1 MFRCIPLFKCNRQV
15 ECVDKRHC
23 SLPTVPEDILRYSRS
38 LEAFLD
44 ANHIRDLPKNFFR
57 LHRLRRLGLSDNEI
71 HKLPPDIQ
79 NFENLVEL
87 DVSRNDIPDIP
98 EDIKKLRALQIAD
111 FSSNPIPRL
120 PAGFSQLRALTVL
133 GLNDMS
139 LTSLPSDFG
148 SLISLQSLELRE
160 NLLKS
165 LPESLK
171 NLIKLERLDLG
182 DNEIEELPGFIG
194 ELPALEELWLD
205 HNKLQYLPPEIG
217 NLKALICLDV
227 SENKLE
233 KLPEEI
239 GGLCSLTDLHLSQ
252 NMLETIP
259 DGTGDLSKLAILKL
273 DQNRLHTLNEN
284 VGRCTNLQ
292 ELILTENFLMELPKS
307 IGNLNELTV
316 LNVDRNSLGEI
327 PLEIGNMT
335 LLGVLSLRDNKLTR
349 LPNELG
355 NCKSLHVLDVSGNRL
370 QYLPYTLVNLELK
383 AVWLSENQAQPL
395 LTFQTDR
402 DETTG
407 ENVLT
412 CFLLP
417 QLSYTQ
423 QPELEH
429 TSEVGSGHWYRDHR
443 FNSQSQDLYR
453 VKDTSASR
461 ERDLDDMDWQ
471 EKEES
476 RTHSVKFTEE
486 YTEAKETPFVRQNTP
501 HPREL
506 KAKAH
511 KIFGRSPENANV
523 QTATHD
529 PPTTNGLPKS
539 PPEPTPVAIVQTN
552 EVIHNPQVDSDMR
565 DEENEYSAA
574 ADRDSSE
581 GENDEN
587 DDSDELEHG
596 TRRVAWRV
604 SVQERAAPT
613 GGGRLHRRDTP
624 HHLKN
629 KRVNQIDA
637 GRARDLI
644 AQAIKKRELQD
655 EQKTDDEE
663 PTEEVVEDVADGESV
678 SDRASSEARIVNDQR
693 CIEVRIARAAG
704 GLGLSIAGGRGSTPY
719 IGNDDGIFISRVTP
733 NGPAYLAGLRVGD
746 KVLSV
751 NGTSVVEVDHYYAV
765 EVLKASGP
773 VLTLVVTRDSPNST
787 RTHSRAPSGA
797 SHHSVSSTT
806 DTVSTLENGQV
817 STGRGIMSKPLIIG
831 NQYAQEL
838 EPEQKEQNLSV
849 QTPASTPT
857 VSFSPSPTGAVTTD
871 TYQRLQASPPPLT
884 APYVPPVY
892 QQKVLVHTTL
902 IRDGAGLGFSIAGG
916 KGSPPYRED
925 SDAIYI
931 SRISPQ
937 GAAAKDGKMLVGD
950 KVVSINGVDM
960 ESAPHEAAVSLLT
973 GHERFVRLVLQRTIT
988 SDQGELLP
996 RKSTSD
1002 EVREHKTSQQNLNI
1016 TPTPKPTNH
1025 VTASLVGNHTAHA
1038 TPTAHVINTTHT
1050 APRVSPHIAPSN
1062 TLPQAQKPTT
1072 ITGTNTLPP
1081 QPAPR
1086 KLSHPNGQAP
1096 KSSTNSTSTPLTPSG
1111 NNTHGSNDDVFDDIQ
1126 PSRPIT
1132 NEDFQAMIP
1141 AHFLGGKRPPTEPPE
1156 RGVRVT
1162 VERPTTAGV
1171 VLPPPPATLGR
1182 VTETI
1187 TKSTFTETTVTR
1199 ITDNQLVAPLIIED
1213 VTLVKEGGSLGFSII
1228 GGTDHS
1234 CVPFGGKEPGIFIS
1248 HIVPGGVAAR
1258 SGKLRMGDRLIKVNG
1273 TELTGAT
1280 HRDAVQLLLQP
1291 GATLTLTVRHDPL
1304 PQGFQGLIQV
1314 EIINATDLTII
1325 KQESEK
1331 LGMHIKGGLNGQRG
1345 NPNDPNDEGVFI
1357 SKINSGGAARRDG
1370 RLKVGMRLLEV
1381 NGVSLLGATHNE
1393 AVNALRSA
1401 TNAPLHLVVCL
1412 GYTRPEKYATGS
1424 ESGTADT
1431 GGSLSHSTS
1440 SLDRDEPLYHHHQ
1453 EQQFQ
1458 QDLVEFEHE
1467 KEVAEVR
1474 EKSTPEKVLD
1484 IVHAVESMALEP
1496 APPTSPEPQHK
1507 TTTVVMSKHT
1517 LQPQSSSLQVAPPSP
1532 LAVFTQQ
1539 KTKTPPP
1546 STPTPPSATDG
1557 TSVDQ
1562 PPPTPPLPPQV
1573 QPQRPLQP
1581 PPPPPVKQKPPVPRK
1596 PQPKRVSFTR
1606 EPEYEPEQY
1615 KPLSTNETKT
1625 IPRSFLHDDA
1635 ESKSYETNDACAGI
1649 SSLLIRNRPPQAA
1662 LEVSTPVQKAS
1673 LVLPEDYIIP
1683 PPPSFDTNI
1692 CDISVESELCVPPI
1706 TVIPEH
1712 IVLPEPDEAETSI
1725 QLSNSTVNSPET
1737 EAPPPINFNAYPML
1751 VPQPFIVDD
1760 RSRSAIISDVPSYQ
1774 VFRTSEYPSVGSE
1787 EYYNELSVSPGGEPD
1802 PPELLQ
1808 VQYKTLPI
1816 VSHIPNSPCN
1826 VHPDQMVSY
1835 DNSKNTPLH
1844 QSLRDLRVKS
1854 ISPSM
1859 VHSTTYPPIN
1869 PYPSLTTV
1877 AGSFNPYTNTT
1888 PVCTNQSNY
1897 HLQNQELSS
1906 STHGT
1911 LAKDI
1916 NANVTQTAP
1925 INTDDR
1931 PKSATLERRVH
1942 FGEVTTVPESDI
1954 LSSNSELE
1962 REECTSSAST
1972 LKPAWSS
1979 KFKAFAIGEA
1989 SPPHSGNFVKA
2000 SVSDKKKFFENA
2012 MEESHKPSP
2021 KPERVFTF
2029 LSADEVEKLKQEE
2042 ERKMASLS
2050 RAEIDSFPG
2059 EDRQSEYSSHSDEEP
2074 YENGHSV
2081 SLGGVSPSAK
2091 SQRRRAGRDGL
2102 EGEDAATRAA
2112 RRAAWRA
2119 ARLRSLE
2126 QEAIESSKAI
2136 KNLVG
2141 PANDIIGDP
2150 PRDKSPS
2157 EKWPLPRIALRTK
2170 PGPILAVK
2178 EKEKLLDERITLRTE
2193 EYVCPSTGET
2203 KVRTVEYIEKVIEKE
2218 VETTQ
2223 EKIISLE
2230 LTTSPSSETAPTDL
2244 AEAGIS
2250 LGEGE
2255 TEVGENSLQPDIV
2268 QVVNPLLDGSA
2279 GHVTTI
2285 PVGPA
2290 QRVIAY
2296 TEQQQ

>member
-38 LEAFLD
+38 LEELFLD

-171 NLIKLERLDLG
+171 NLTKLERLDLG

-194 ELPALEELWLD
+194 ELPALQELWLD
-205 HNKLQYLPPEIG
+205 HNKLQNLPSEIG

-233 KLPEEI
+233 RIPEDI
-239 GGLCSLTDLHLSQ
+239 GGLSSLTDLHLSQ
-252 NMLETIP
+252 NMLETVPNGI
-259 DGTGDLSKLAILKL
+259 GDLSKLAILKL

-284 VGRCTNLQ
+284 VGRCTSLQ
-292 ELILTENFLMELPKS
+292 ELILTENFLTELPKS

-316 LNVDRNSLGEI
+316 LNVDRNSLGDI

-335 LLGVLSLRDNKLTR
+335 LLGVLSLRDNKLTK

-429 TSEVGSGHWYRDHR
+429 TSEVGSGTWFRDHR
-443 FNSQSQDLYR
+443 FNSNSQELYR
-453 VKDTSASR
+453 IDEANYSRDRDSDDDWEEKEASR
-461 ERDLDDMDWQ
+461 
-471 EKEES
+471 
-476 RTHSVKFTEE
+476 TISVKFNEDVP
-486 YTEAKETPFVRQNTP
+486 EAKETPFVRQNTP

-506 KAKAH
+506 KAKAVKLFTRTPEQQQEREIEREKETEREKEKE
-511 KIFGRSPENANV
+511 KINEI
-523 QTATHD
+523 
-529 PPTTNGLPKS
+529 PTTNGIVLS
-539 PPEPTPVAIVQTN
+539 PPDTHAPDVTEPPLAYVHEITRDDESDSQTAH
-552 EVIHNPQVDSDMR
+552 EKESSDA
-565 DEENEYSAA
+565 ENE
-574 ADRDSSE
+574 
-581 GENDEN
+581 DE
-587 DDSDELEHG
+587 DSDELEG
-596 TRRVAWRV
+596 SGRRVAWAGVR
-604 SVQERAAPT
+604 EPRGA
-613 GGGRLHRRDTP
+613 GRLHRRDTP

-644 AQAIKKRELQD
+644 AQAIKKRDQHEIRTD
-655 EQKTDDEE
+655 EEVTDDV
-663 PTEEVVEDVADGESV
+663 PDGESV
-678 SDRASSEARIVNDQR
+678 SERADSEVRIVNDQK

-719 IGNDDGIFISRVTP
+719 VGDDDGIFISRVTP

-751 NGTSVVEVDHYYAV
+751 NGTSVVDVDHYYAV
-765 EVLKASGP
+765 EVLKASGQT
-773 VLTLVVTRDSPNST
+773 LTLVVTRGSPTST

-797 SHHSVSSTT
+797 SHHSISSTT

-817 STGRGIMSKPLIIG
+817 PTGRGILSKPLIIS
-831 NQYAQEL
+831 NQYAE
-838 EPEQKEQNLSV
+838 EFDPEIKE
-849 QTPASTPT
+849 T
-857 VSFSPSPTGAVTTD
+857 VSNQTNIGYGTN
-871 TYQRLQASPPPLT
+871 YQRLQASPPPIT
-884 APYVPPVY
+884 QPYVPPAY

-902 IRDGAGLGFSIAGG
+902 IRDGTGLGFSIAGG
-916 KGSPPYRED
+916 KGSPAYRED
-925 SDAIYI
+925 SDAIYV

-960 ESAPHEAAVSLLT
+960 EQATHETAVSLLT

-988 SDQGELLP
+988 QEQGDLIP
-996 RKSTSD
+996 RKSTS
-1002 EVREHKTSQQNLNI
+1002 EEIKEHKTSLQNVNI
-1016 TPTPKPTNH
+1016 TPAQKPTANH
-1025 VTASLVGNHTAHA
+1025 VPLIGNHTAPRANTHA
-1038 TPTAHVINTTHT
+1038 PQPNTQTNTQPTTQQHTHT
-1050 APRVSPHIAPSN
+1050 
-1062 TLPQAQKPTT
+1062 QKPL
-1072 ITGTNTLPP
+1072 ITQTHTFAAP

-1086 KLSHPNGQAP
+1086 KLSQTNGTARP
-1096 KSSTNSTSTPLTPSG
+1096 ATNSTSTPLTPGANKMHAS
-1111 NNTHGSNDDVFDDIQ
+1111 SDDVFEDIQ
-1126 PSRPIT
+1126 PRAIT
-1132 NEDFQAMIP
+1132 SEDFQAMIP
-1141 AHFLGGKRPPTEPPE
+1141 AHFLGGGGGGGGGSGDGGDGGR
-1156 RGVRVT
+1156 VRVV
-1162 VERPTTAGV
+1162 VERPRPP
-1171 VLPPPPATLGR
+1171 VLPPPPSTIGR

-1199 ITDNQLVAPLIIED
+1199 ITDNKLVEPLIIED
-1213 VTLVKEGGSLGFSII
+1213 VILVKDGGSLGFSII

-1258 SGKLRMGDRLIKVNG
+1258 SGKLRMGDRLLKVNG
-1273 TELTGAT
+1273 TDLPGAT

-1291 GATLTLTVRHDPL
+1291 GPTLTLTVRHDPL
-1304 PQGFQGLIQV
+1304 PLGFQ
-1314 EIINATDLTII
+1314 ELTII
-1325 KQESEK
+1325 KQEGEK

-1370 RLKVGMRLLEV
+1370 RLKAGMRLLEV
-1381 NGVSLLGATHNE
+1381 NGISLLGATHAE

-1401 TNAPLHLVVCL
+1401 SDAPLTLVVCH
-1412 GYTRPEKYATGS
+1412 GYSRPEKSTTGS

-1440 SLDRDEPLYHHHQ
+1440 SLDRDESLHQQQ
-1453 EQQFQ
+1453 EQHIR

-1467 KEVAEVR
+1467 KQVAEVR

-1484 IVHAVESMALEP
+1484 IVHAVESIALDP
-1496 APPTSPEPQHK
+1496 SPPTPEPHQK

-1517 LQPQSSSLQVAPPSP
+1517 L
-1532 LAVFTQQ
+1532 
-1539 KTKTPPP
+1539 
-1546 STPTPPSATDG
+1546 
-1557 TSVDQ
+1557 
-1562 PPPTPPLPPQV
+1562 
-1573 QPQRPLQP
+1573 
-1581 PPPPPVKQKPPVPRK
+1581 
-1596 PQPKRVSFTR
+1596 
-1606 EPEYEPEQY
+1606 
-1615 KPLSTNETKT
+1615 
-1625 IPRSFLHDDA
+1625 H
-1635 ESKSYETNDACAGI
+1635 
-1649 SSLLIRNRPPQAA
+1649 
-1662 LEVSTPVQKAS
+1662 
-1673 LVLPEDYIIP
+1673 
-1683 PPPSFDTNI
+1683 
-1692 CDISVESELCVPPI
+1692 
-1706 TVIPEH
+1706 
-1712 IVLPEPDEAETSI
+1712 
-1725 QLSNSTVNSPET
+1725 
-1737 EAPPPINFNAYPML
+1737 
-1751 VPQPFIVDD
+1751 
-1760 RSRSAIISDVPSYQ
+1760 
-1774 VFRTSEYPSVGSE
+1774 
-1787 EYYNELSVSPGGEPD
+1787 
-1802 PPELLQ
+1802 
-1808 VQYKTLPI
+1808 
-1816 VSHIPNSPCN
+1816 
-1826 VHPDQMVSY
+1826 
-1835 DNSKNTPLH
+1835 
-1844 QSLRDLRVKS
+1844 
-1854 ISPSM
+1854 
-1859 VHSTTYPPIN
+1859 
-1869 PYPSLTTV
+1869 
-1877 AGSFNPYTNTT
+1877 
-1888 PVCTNQSNY
+1888 NQ
-1897 HLQNQELSS
+1897 
-1906 STHGT
+1906 
-1911 LAKDI
+1911 
-1916 NANVTQTAP
+1916 
-1925 INTDDR
+1925 
-1931 PKSATLERRVH
+1931 
-1942 FGEVTTVPESDI
+1942 
-1954 LSSNSELE
+1954 
-1962 REECTSSAST
+1962 
-1972 LKPAWSS
+1972 
-1979 KFKAFAIGEA
+1979 A
-1989 SPPHSGNFVKA
+1989 SPPQSGNFVKA

-2012 MEESHKPSP
+2012 MEESHKSSP
-2021 KPERVFTF
+2021 KPEKVFAF

-2042 ERKMASLS
+2042 ERKMATLS
-2050 RAEIDSFPG
+2050 RAELASWSP
-2059 EDRQSEYSSHSDEEP
+2059 DRQSGDSEHSDDEP

-2091 SQRRRAGRDGL
+2091 SQRRAGRDGL
-2102 EGEDAATRAA
+2102 DAEARAA

-2126 QEAIESSKAI
+2126 QDAIESQKAI
-2136 KNLVG
+2136 KSMVG
-2141 PANDIIGDP
+2141 PAHEIIGEVP
-2150 PRDKSPS
+2150 PRDNSPS

-2193 EYVCPSTGET
+2193 EYVCPATGET

-2230 LTTSPSSETAPTDL
+2230 LTTSPSSETAPDL
-2244 AEAGIS
+2244 ELGANLEAEES
-2250 LGEGE
+2250 
-2255 TEVGENSLQPDIV
+2255 GENSLQPDII
-2268 QVVNPLLDGSA
+2268 QVVNPILDGGA
-2279 GHVTTI
+2279 GHVTSI

-2290 QRVIAY
+2290 HRLTY
-2296 TEQQQ
+2296 TDKQ

>member
-38 LEAFLD
+38 LEELFLD

-148 SLISLQSLELRE
+148 SLVSLQSLELRE

-171 NLIKLERLDLG
+171 NLTKLERLDLG

-194 ELPALEELWLD
+194 ELPALQELWLD
-205 HNKLQYLPPEIG
+205 HNKLQYLPSEIG

-233 KLPEEI
+233 KIPEEI
-239 GGLCSLTDLHLSQ
+239 GGLMSLTDLHLSQ
-252 NMLETIP
+252 NMLETVPNGI
-259 DGTGDLSKLAILKL
+259 GDLSKLAILKL

-284 VGRCTNLQ
+284 VGRCINLQ

-327 PLEIGNMT
+327 PLDIGNMT
-335 LLGVLSLRDNKLTR
+335 LLGVLSLRDNKLTK

-429 TSEVGSGHWYRDHR
+429 TSEVGSGTWFREHR
-443 FNSQSQDLYR
+443 FNSQSQELDRIRESTLSR
-453 VKDTSASR
+453 DRDSDDDWEEKEASR
-461 ERDLDDMDWQ
+461 
-471 EKEES
+471 
-476 RTHSVKFTEE
+476 TISVKFTEDVP
-486 YTEAKETPFVRQNTP
+486 EAKETPFVRQNTP
-501 HPREL
+501 HPKDL
-506 KAKAH
+506 KAKAV
-511 KIFGRSPENANV
+511 KLFTRTPEQQPQEKANEL
-523 QTATHD
+523 
-529 PPTTNGLPKS
+529 PTTNGIVMS
-539 PPEPTPVAIVQTN
+539 PPETVQPI
-552 EVIHNPQVDSDMR
+552 EVIEPVQRQPLLEVTK
-565 DEENEYSAA
+565 DEESDSQTMQDKESSEAENEDDDSEELE
-574 ADRDSSE
+574 RDS
-581 GENDEN
+581 G
-587 DDSDELEHG
+587 
-596 TRRVAWRV
+596 RRVAWAGVR
-604 SVQERAAPT
+604 ERGARGA
-613 GGGRLHRRDTP
+613 GRLHRRDTP

-637 GRARDLI
+637 SRARDLI
-644 AQAIKKRELQD
+644 AQAIKKREQHDL
-655 EQKTDDEE
+655 KTDDDII
-663 PTEEVVEDVADGESV
+663 EDVPDGESV
-678 SDRASSEARIVNDQR
+678 SERADSEARIVNDQR

-719 IGNDDGIFISRVTP
+719 IGDDDGIFISRVTP

-751 NGTSVVEVDHYYAV
+751 NGTSVIEVDHYYAV
-765 EVLKASGP
+765 EVLKASGST
-773 VLTLVVTRDSPNST
+773 LTLVVTRDSPTST
-787 RTHSRAPSGA
+787 RTHSRAASGA

-806 DTVSTLENGQV
+806 DTVSTLENGQIP
-817 STGRGIMSKPLIIG
+817 TGRGILSKPLIIS
-831 NQYAQEL
+831 NQYAQEF
-838 EPEQKEQNLSV
+838 EPEHKEPPRN
-849 QTPASTPT
+849 QTTPT
-857 VSFSPSPTGAVTTD
+857 NTVSYSPSPTQPPS
-871 TYQRLQASPPPLT
+871 YQRMQASPPPPT
-884 APYVPPVY
+884 QPYVPPVY

-902 IRDGAGLGFSIAGG
+902 IRDGSGLGFSIAGG

-925 SDAIYI
+925 SDAIYV

-960 ESAPHEAAVSLLT
+960 ESAPHETAVSLLT

-988 SDQGELLP
+988 PEQGELLP

-1002 EVREHKTSQQNLNI
+1002 EVREHKTSLSNVNDTTTQ
-1016 TPTPKPTNH
+1016 KPTSNH
-1025 VTASLVGNHTAHA
+1025 VPTIIGN
-1038 TPTAHVINTTHT
+1038 HT
-1050 APRVSPHIAPSN
+1050 APRVTHVMSQPQVHTQPLSQPSPQ
-1062 TLPQAQKPTT
+1062 PQPQPQLQLHLQQQPQTQTTFAPTT
-1072 ITGTNTLPP
+1072 APP

-1086 KLSHPNGQAP
+1086 KLSQTNGTAGTKP
-1096 KSSTNSTSTPLTPSG
+1096 ATNSTSTPLTPG
-1111 NNTHGSNDDVFDDIQ
+1111 ANKLHGSNDDVFDDIQ
-1126 PSRPIT
+1126 PTRAMTSA
-1132 NEDFQAMIP
+1132 EFQAMIP
-1141 AHFLGGKRPPTEPPE
+1141 AHFLGGPRAASPVE

-1162 VERPTTAGV
+1162 VQRAAPPA
-1171 VLPPPPATLGR
+1171 LPPPPAALGR

-1199 ITDNQLVAPLIIED
+1199 VTDNQLVEPLIIED

-1248 HIVPGGVAAR
+1248 HVVPGGVAAR
-1258 SGKLRMGDRLIKVNG
+1258 SGKLRMGDRLVKVNG
-1273 TELTGAT
+1273 SELPGAT

-1291 GATLTLTVRHDPL
+1291 GPTLTLSVRHDPL
-1304 PQGFQGLIQV
+1304 PPAFQ
-1314 EIINATDLTII
+1314 ELTII
-1325 KQESEK
+1325 KQEGEK

-1381 NGVSLLGATHNE
+1381 NGVSLLGATHAE
-1393 AVNALRSA
+1393 AVNALRAA
-1401 TNAPLHLVVCL
+1401 THAPLHLVVCH
-1412 GYTRPEKYATGS
+1412 GYSRPEKYTTGS

-1440 SLDRDEPLYHHHQ
+1440 SLDRDETLNQHQ
-1453 EQQFQ
+1453 QDQHSR

-1467 KEVAEVR
+1467 KQVAETR
-1474 EKSTPEKVLD
+1474 EKSTPEKVMD
-1484 IVHAVESMALEP
+1484 IVHAVESIALDP

-1517 LQPQSSSLQVAPPSP
+1517 LQPQSSSAQAAPPSP

-1539 KTKTPPP
+1539 KVK
-1546 STPTPPSATDG
+1546 TPTPPPHPAATFVLASDG
-1557 TSVDQ
+1557 TSVD
-1562 PPPTPPLPPQV
+1562 
-1573 QPQRPLQP
+1573 P
-1581 PPPPPVKQKPPVPRK
+1581 PPPPPNPPQPVKQKPQVPRK
-1596 PQPKRVSFTR
+1596 PQTKRVSFFS
-1606 EPEYEPEQY
+1606 EPHEIHEQS
-1615 KPLSTNETKT
+1615 LSTNDRTS
-1625 IPRSFLHDDA
+1625 PSAVSHGMHDKIA
-1635 ESKSYETNDACAGI
+1635 EDSSITNDACHGK
-1649 SSLLIRNRPPQAA
+1649 SSLLIRNRPTKIELSETKSSIVRPD
-1662 LEVSTPVQKAS
+1662 EF
-1673 LVLPEDYIIP
+1673 IIP
-1683 PPPSFDTNI
+1683 PPPLFATKVSQ
-1692 CDISVESELCVPPI
+1692 SQLVHEEARELDVPLI
-1706 TVIPEH
+1706 TIVPERVVLPEH
-1712 IVLPEPDEAETSI
+1712 IVAETAMQS
-1725 QLSNSTVNSPET
+1725 SNSTNSSET
-1737 EAPPPINFNAYPML
+1737 DFPPAVNFNTLPAL
-1751 VPQPFIVDD
+1751 ETSFKLDD
-1760 RSRSAIISDVPSYQ
+1760 PLRSPIFSEVPSHQ
-1774 VFRTSEYPSVGSE
+1774 VFRTDFPSNDDDD
-1787 EYYNELSVSPGGEPD
+1787 YYNDLSISPVGEPD
-1802 PPELLQ
+1802 PPALLHA
-1808 VQYKTLPI
+1808 QYKTLPT
-1816 VSHIPNSPCN
+1816 VSHIPNSPCYL
-1826 VHPDQMVSY
+1826 HPDKDYFEDVPVASPVSLQ
-1835 DNSKNTPLH
+1835 NSRT
-1844 QSLRDLRVKS
+1844 KS
-1854 ISPSM
+1854 FTSNMI
-1859 VHSTTYPPIN
+1859 HSTTYPPSN

-1877 AGSFNPYTNTT
+1877 AGTFNPYTCTV
-1888 PVCTNQSNY
+1888 PVRVTHEMSYSISKPQMSPSF
-1897 HLQNQELSS
+1897 SS
-1906 STHGT
+1906 IGR
-1911 LAKDI
+1911 DI
-1916 NANVTQTAP
+1916 NANVTQSVP
-1925 INTDDR
+1925 IKAGDA
-1931 PKSATLERRVH
+1931 PKSVQSERRVR
-1942 FGEVTTVPESDI
+1942 FGEVTTAPEFDRF
-1954 LSSNSELE
+1954 SNSSESMG
-1962 REECTSSAST
+1962 EESTSPAST

-1979 KFKAFAIGEA
+1979 KIKSFAIGEA
-1989 SPPHSGNFVKA
+1989 SPPQSGNFVKA

-2012 MEESHKPSP
+2012 MEESHKSSP
-2021 KPERVFTF
+2021 KPEKVFTF

-2050 RAEIDSFPG
+2050 RAELGSWSPG
-2059 EDRQSEYSSHSDEEP
+2059 EDRHSGDSEHSDEEP

-2091 SQRRRAGRDGL
+2091 ARRRGGR
-2102 EGEDAATRAA
+2102 EGAEDAGARAA

-2126 QEAIESSKAI
+2126 Q
-2136 KNLVG
+2136 
-2141 PANDIIGDP
+2141 
-2150 PRDKSPS
+2150 
-2157 EKWPLPRIALRTK
+2157 
-2170 PGPILAVK
+2170 
-2178 EKEKLLDERITLRTE
+2178 
-2193 EYVCPSTGET
+2193 
-2203 KVRTVEYIEKVIEKE
+2203 

-2230 LTTSPSSETAPTDL
+2230 LTTSPSSETAPTEL
-2244 AEAGIS
+2244 AADGG

-2255 TEVGENSLQPDIV
+2255 VEAGEHSLQPDIV
-2268 QVVNPLLDGSA
+2268 QVVNPVLDGGA
-2279 GHVTTI
+2279 GRVTAI

-2290 QRVIAY
+2290 HRLTYADQPR
-2296 TEQQQ
+2296 

>member
-38 LEAFLD
+38 LEELFLD

-148 SLISLQSLELRE
+148 SLVSLQSLELRE

-171 NLIKLERLDLG
+171 NLTKLERLDLG

-205 HNKLQYLPPEIG
+205 HNKLQYLPSEIG

-233 KLPEEI
+233 KLPEKI

-259 DGTGDLSKLAILKL
+259 DGIGDLSKLAILKL

-292 ELILTENFLMELPKS
+292 ELVLTENFLMELPKS

-316 LNVDRNSLGEI
+316 LNVDRNSLGDI

-335 LLGVLSLRDNKLTR
+335 LLGVLSLRDNKLTK

-402 DETTG
+402 DEATG

-423 QPELEH
+423 QPELDH
-429 TSEVGSGHWYRDHR
+429 TSEVGSVTWFRDHR
-443 FNSQSQDLYR
+443 FNSQSQELDR
-453 VKDTSASR
+453 IRESSVSR
-461 ERDLDDMDWQ
+461 DRDSDDDWE
-471 EKEES
+471 EKEAS
-476 RTHSVKFTEE
+476 RTHSVKFTEDVP
-486 YTEAKETPFVRQNTP
+486 EARETPFVRQNTP
-501 HPREL
+501 HPKEL
-506 KAKAH
+506 KLKAH
-511 KIFGRSPENANV
+511 KLLAGRSPEQNTQLPPV
-523 QTATHD
+523 SD
-529 PPTTNGLPKS
+529 DVPTTNGIVTS
-539 PPEPTPVAIVQTN
+539 PPEIERVAEILEPVETQPQPLEVTKDEESDQQTP
-552 EVIHNPQVDSDMR
+552 ERESSEGE
-565 DEENEYSAA
+565 DEENE
-574 ADRDSSE
+574 
-581 GENDEN
+581 
-587 DDSDELEHG
+587 DSDELE
-596 TRRVAWRV
+596 
-604 SVQERAAPT
+604 
-613 GGGRLHRRDTP
+613 
-624 HHLKN
+624 
-629 KRVNQIDA
+629 
-637 GRARDLI
+637 
-644 AQAIKKRELQD
+644 AIKKREQQED
-655 EQKTDDEE
+655 HKTVEKETVDDV
-663 PTEEVVEDVADGESV
+663 PDGESV
-678 SDRASSEARIVNDQR
+678 SERADSEARVVAEQR

-719 IGNDDGIFISRVTP
+719 IGDDDGIFISRVTP
-733 NGPAYLAGLRVGD
+733 NGPAYMAGLRVGD

-751 NGTSVVEVDHYYAV
+751 NGTAVVDVDHYYAV

-817 STGRGIMSKPLIIG
+817 PTGRGITAKPLIIG
-831 NQYAQEL
+831 NQYAQEF
-838 EPEQKEQNLSV
+838 EPEQKDPV
-849 QTPASTPT
+849 PIIQTT
-857 VSFSPSPTGAVTTD
+857 VISPSPVFSPSPTSQVTN
-871 TYQRLQASPPPLT
+871 TYQRLQASPPPPQT
-884 APYVPPVY
+884 QPYVPPVY

-916 KGSPPYRED
+916 KGSPPYRDD

-950 KVVSINGVDM
+950 KVISINGVDM
-960 ESAPHEAAVSLLT
+960 ENARHEAAVALLT
-973 GHERFVRLVLQRTIT
+973 GHERFVRLVLQRTISSEQVET
-988 SDQGELLP
+988 FS
-996 RKSTSD
+996 RKSIS
-1002 EVREHKTSQQNLNI
+1002 EEAREHKTSLTNLNVL
-1016 TPTPKPTNH
+1016 PAKPANH
-1025 VTASLVGNHTAHA
+1025 VAAPLVGNHTATKPTNITAKPLPTTAPHEA
-1038 TPTAHVINTTHT
+1038 SHESQAAPQVATQAPTSAPTQTTPTFAT
-1050 APRVSPHIAPSN
+1050 ANSV
-1062 TLPQAQKPTT
+1062 
-1072 ITGTNTLPP
+1072 PP

-1086 KLSHPNGQAP
+1086 RLSQTQTSGQAGKKP
-1096 KSSTNSTSTPLTPSG
+1096 TTNSTSTPLTPGANKLHS
-1111 NNTHGSNDDVFDDIQ
+1111 SNDDVFDDIQ

-1132 NEDFQAMIP
+1132 SEEFQAMIP
-1141 AHFLGGKRPPTEPPE
+1141 AHFLGGPRVEQPAGSG

-1162 VERPTTAGV
+1162 VQRPPPPS
-1171 VLPPPPATLGR
+1171 LPPPPTAPGR

-1199 ITDNQLVAPLIIED
+1199 ITDNQLVAPLIIEE
-1213 VTLVKEGGSLGFSII
+1213 VTLFKEGGSLGFSII

-1248 HIVPGGVAAR
+1248 HVVPGGVAAR
-1258 SGKLRMGDRLIKVNG
+1258 SGKLRMGDRLLKVNG
-1273 TELTGAT
+1273 TELVGAT

-1291 GATLTLTVRHDPL
+1291 GPTLALTVRHDPL
-1304 PQGFQGLIQV
+1304 PAGFQ
-1314 EIINATDLTII
+1314 ELTII
-1325 KQESEK
+1325 KQEGEK

-1345 NPNDPNDEGVFI
+1345 NPNDANDEGVFI

-1381 NGVSLLGATHNE
+1381 NGASLLGATHGE
-1393 AVNALRSA
+1393 AVSALRAA
-1401 TNAPLHLVVCL
+1401 THAPLHLIVCH
-1412 GYTRPEKYATGS
+1412 GYTRPEKCTTGS

-1440 SLDRDEPLYHHHQ
+1440 SLDRDDTLHQHQQ

-1458 QDLVEFEHE
+1458 QDLVEFEQE
-1467 KEVAEVR
+1467 KQVALPR
-1474 EKSTPEKVLD
+1474 EKSTPEKVMD
-1484 IVHAVESMALEP
+1484 IVHAVECIGLEP

-1517 LQPQSSSLQVAPPSP
+1517 LQPQTSSPQEASPSP

-1539 KTKTPPP
+1539 KVKPPL
-1546 STPTPPSATDG
+1546 SSGMPTTHIPPASAVAAAHDDG
-1557 TSVDQ
+1557 TPIDKPEAQ
-1562 PPPTPPLPPQV
+1562 QV
-1573 QPQRPLQP
+1573 QRPLH
-1581 PPPPPVKQKPPVPRK
+1581 PPPPVPAKQKPQVPRK
-1596 PQPKRVSFTR
+1596 PNTKRVSFTSDHYSPHER
-1606 EPEYEPEQY
+1606 HSSATENDLTQHSAHVQMHDKTPET
-1615 KPLSTNETKT
+1615 S
-1625 IPRSFLHDDA
+1625 SA
-1635 ESKSYETNDACAGI
+1635 SNDACSGI
-1649 SSLLIRNRPPQAA
+1649 KSSILINHPLKA
-1662 LEVSTPVQKAS
+1662 EVAIAKPVQKAA
-1673 LVLPEDYIIP
+1673 LVLPEDFIIP
-1683 PPPSFDTNI
+1683 PPPLFNTNVSQSQLI
-1692 CDISVESELCVPPI
+1692 EEYEVDMPLISL
-1706 TVIPEH
+1706 IPER
-1712 IVLPEPDEAETSI
+1712 IVLPAPVVAETTMQS
-1725 QLSNSTVNSPET
+1725 SNSTNSPES
-1737 EAPPPINFNAYPML
+1737 ENPPPVNYGAYPTL
-1751 VPQPFIVDD
+1751 QV
-1760 RSRSAIISDVPSYQ
+1760 SADEPVIISEVPSYQ
-1774 VFRTSEYPSVGSE
+1774 VFRNANLPLLDTDECCRE
-1787 EYYNELSVSPGGEPD
+1787 MSVSPDGEPE

-1808 VQYKTLPI
+1808 VQIKTLPTI
-1816 VSHIPNSPCN
+1816 SHIPNSPCSL
-1826 VHPDQMVSY
+1826 HPNLFY
-1835 DNSKNTPLH
+1835 PEDNQSH
-1844 QSLRDLRVKS
+1844 ASLRDLRIKN
-1854 ISPSM
+1854 ISTNM
-1859 VHSTTYPPIN
+1859 VHSTTYPPNN

-1877 AGSFNPYTNTT
+1877 AGTYNPYTQPLPVRLSETDHPMSSPKTFNTT
-1888 PVCTNQSNY
+1888 AISPLN
-1897 HLQNQELSS
+1897 
-1906 STHGT
+1906 
-1911 LAKDI
+1911 KDI
-1916 NANVTQTAP
+1916 NANLTQTSPTHAG
-1925 INTDDR
+1925 NTLN
-1931 PKSATLERRVH
+1931 SVQSERRVR
-1942 FGEVTTVPESDI
+1942 FGEVTSAPESDR
-1954 LSSNSELE
+1954 LSNSSEPV
-1962 REECTSSAST
+1962 RKGNSSPTTRIT
-1972 LKPAWSS
+1972 LRPAWNS
-1979 KFKAFAIGEA
+1979 KTKPFAAGEVNINA

-2012 MEESHKPSP
+2012 MEESHKSSP
-2021 KPERVFTF
+2021 RPEKVFTF

-2050 RAEIDSFPG
+2050 RAELGSWSQA
-2059 EDRQSEYSSHSDEEP
+2059 EDRQSGDSSHSDDEH

-2081 SLGGVSPSAK
+2081 SRGGVSPSAK
-2091 SQRRRAGRDGL
+2091 SQRRRAAR
-2102 EGEDAATRAA
+2102 EGSEDEDPETRAA

-2126 QEAIESSKAI
+2126 QEALESQKVI
-2136 KNLVG
+2136 KSMGG
-2141 PANDIIGDP
+2141 PASDIIGEIP
-2150 PRDKSPS
+2150 SRDKSSP

-2193 EYVCPSTGET
+2193 EYVCPTTGEV

-2244 AEAGIS
+2244 EGNTVS

-2255 TEVGENSLQPDIV
+2255 IGEESLQPDIV
-2268 QVVNPLLDGSA
+2268 QVVNPLLDG
-2279 GHVTTI
+2279 GIGRVTAI

-2290 QRVIAY
+2290 QRLTAY
-2296 TEQQQ
+2296 TDKQQH

>member
-38 LEAFLD
+38 LEELFLD

-171 NLIKLERLDLG
+171 NLTKLERLDLG

-217 NLKALICLDV
+217 NLKALLCLDV

-233 KLPEEI
+233 KLPEAI

-259 DGTGDLSKLAILKL
+259 DGTGELSKLAILKL

-292 ELILTENFLMELPKS
+292 ELILTENFLTELPKS
-307 IGNLNELTV
+307 MGNLKELTV
-316 LNVDRNSLGEI
+316 LNVDRNSLAEI

-335 LLGVLSLRDNKLTR
+335 LLGVLSLRDNKLTK

-370 QYLPYTLVNLELK
+370 QYLPYDLVNLELK

-395 LTFQTDR
+395 LTFQTDN
-402 DETTG
+402 DEATG
-407 ENVLT
+407 EKVLT

-423 QPELEH
+423 QPELDH
-429 TSEVGSGHWYRDHR
+429 TSEVGSGHWFRNHR
-443 FNSQSQDLYR
+443 FNSQSQELDADR
-453 VKDTSASR
+453 DTSMR
-461 ERDLDDMDWQ
+461 ERDSDSEDWE
-471 EKEES
+471 EKEAS
-476 RTHSVKFTEE
+476 RTHSVKFTDDVS
-486 YTEAKETPFVRQNTP
+486 EAKETPFVRQNTP
-501 HPREL
+501 HPKDL

-511 KIFGRSPENANV
+511 KLLAGRSPEAV
-523 QTATHD
+523 QSEEMPKTQA
-529 PPTTNGLPKS
+529 PTTNGLPMS
-539 PPEPTPVAIVQTN
+539 PTEAVHNIPIEIVEPEHTSAPT
-552 EVIHNPQVDSDMR
+552 ESR
-565 DEENEYSAA
+565 DEEDDQTA
-574 ADRDSSE
+574 ADGRESSE
-581 GENDEN
+581 GEND
-587 DDSDELEHG
+587 DDSDELERG
-596 TRRVAWRV
+596 TRRVAWRAGV
-604 SVQERAAPT
+604 RERAAPADA
-613 GGGRLHRRDTP
+613 GGRLHRRDTP

-629 KRVNQIDA
+629 KRVNQMDA

-644 AQAIKKRELQD
+644 AQAIKKRELPED
-655 EQKTDDEE
+655 QKTDEDEN
-663 PTEEVVEDVADGESV
+663 VEDMPDGESV
-678 SDRASSEARIVNDQR
+678 SDRAESVTQLVNEQR

-719 IGNDDGIFISRVTP
+719 IGDDDGIFISRVTP

-751 NGTSVVEVDHYYAV
+751 NGTSVVDVDHYYAV
-765 EVLKASGP
+765 EVLKASGATL
-773 VLTLVVTRDSPNST
+773 VLVVTRESPNST

-806 DTVSTLENGQV
+806 DTVSTLENGQIP
-817 STGRGIMSKPLIIG
+817 TGRGIPTKPLIIG
-831 NQYAQEL
+831 NAYAQEF
-838 EPEQKEQNLSV
+838 EPEHKPSNNQHVN
-849 QTPASTPT
+849 
-857 VSFSPSPTGAVTTD
+857 FSPSPTGQVTTD
-871 TYQRLQASPPPLT
+871 TYHRLEASPPPLT
-884 APYVPPVY
+884 QPYIPPAY

-916 KGSPPYRED
+916 KGSPPYRDD

-937 GAAAKDGKMLVGD
+937 GAASKDGKMMVGD
-950 KVVSINGVDM
+950 KVVSINGVEM
-960 ESAPHEAAVSLLT
+960 ENARHEAAVSLLT

-988 SDQGELLP
+988 PEQGETLP

-1002 EVREHKTSQQNLNI
+1002 EVREHKTSLSNVN
-1016 TPTPKPTNH
+1016 
-1025 VTASLVGNHTAHA
+1025 
-1038 TPTAHVINTTHT
+1038 
-1050 APRVSPHIAPSN
+1050 AP
-1062 TLPQAQKPTT
+1062 AQKPTNNISAPVANHT
-1072 ITGTNTLPP
+1072 LPRDAHVHVAPAQTQAPVLVQPPQHAQKQTAFAPAALPP

-1086 KLSHPNGQAP
+1086 RLSQPNGQAT
-1096 KSSTNSTSTPLTPSG
+1096 KSSTNSTSTPLTPG
-1111 NNTHGSNDDVFDDIQ
+1111 ANNMHGSADDVFDDIQ
-1126 PSRPIT
+1126 
-1132 NEDFQAMIP
+1132 D
-1141 AHFLGGKRPPTEPPE
+1141 
-1156 RGVRVT
+1156 
-1162 VERPTTAGV
+1162 V
-1171 VLPPPPATLGR
+1171 V
-1182 VTETI
+1182 
-1187 TKSTFTETTVTR
+1187 
-1199 ITDNQLVAPLIIED
+1199 
-1213 VTLVKEGGSLGFSII
+1213 LVKEGGSLGFSII

-1248 HIVPGGVAAR
+1248 H
-1258 SGKLRMGDRLIKVNG
+1258 
-1273 TELTGAT
+1273 
-1280 HRDAVQLLLQP
+1280 
-1291 GATLTLTVRHDPL
+1291 
-1304 PQGFQGLIQV
+1304 
-1314 EIINATDLTII
+1314 DLTIV
-1325 KQESEK
+1325 KQEGEK

-1401 TNAPLHLVVCL
+1401 TNAPLHLVVCH
-1412 GYTRPEKYATGS
+1412 GYSRPEKYHTGS

-1440 SLDRDEPLYHHHQ
+1440 SLDRDDSVHQHQQQ
-1453 EQQFQ
+1453 EQHFQ
-1458 QDLVEFEHE
+1458 KELVEFEHE
-1467 KEVAEVR
+1467 KQVAEMR

-1517 LQPQSSSLQVAPPSP
+1517 LQPQSSSLQAAPPSP

-1539 KTKTPPP
+1539 KVK
-1546 STPTPPSATDG
+1546 SPTPPAAPAALDKG
-1557 TSVDQ
+1557 TAVDL
-1562 PPPTPPLPPQV
+1562 PPPPPPPL
-1573 QPQRPLQP
+1573 QRPQHN
-1581 PPPPPVKQKPPVPRK
+1581 PPPPPVKPKPQVPRK
-1596 PQPKRVSFTR
+1596 PQMKRVSFT
-1606 EPEYEPEQY
+1606 EQ
-1615 KPLSTNETKT
+1615 P
-1625 IPRSFLHDDA
+1625 HDDHERHAIYNSDAKSLTRPIVHEA
-1635 ESKSYETNDACAGI
+1635 EHVSGPSMPGTVDTNDACTGTHR
-1649 SSLLIRNRPPQAA
+1649 SFLKSKER
-1662 LEVSTPVQKAS
+1662 EVSSPLPYVSPVPPGD
-1673 LVLPEDYIIP
+1673 VIIP
-1683 PPPSFDTNI
+1683 PPPLFDTNVS
-1692 CDISVESELCVPPI
+1692 DNVMLSDNEYESSPTPI
-1706 TVIPEH
+1706 TVVPDR
-1712 IVLPEPDEAETSI
+1712 IVLPETHVTETTM
-1725 QLSNSTVNSPET
+1725 QSTDSTDSPES
-1737 EAPPPINFNAYPML
+1737 EIPPPVNYNAHPVLASQPVSINP
-1751 VPQPFIVDD
+1751 P
-1760 RSRSAIISDVPSYQ
+1760 SRVAIISEVPSQQ
-1774 VFRTSEYPSVGSE
+1774 VFRTPKISSVSSD
-1787 EYYNELSVSPGGEPD
+1787 EYYNELSVSPGKVPE
-1802 PPELLQ
+1802 PPELLH
-1808 VQYKTLPI
+1808 VQYKILPT
-1816 VSHIPNSPCN
+1816 VSHIPNSLCSL
-1826 VHPDQMVSY
+1826 HPDETYSDDVPTHIPTHY
-1835 DNSKNTPLH
+1835 
-1844 QSLRDLRVKS
+1844 SLRDIRARSL
-1854 ISPSM
+1854 SPKM
-1859 VHSTTYPPIN
+1859 VHSSTYPPIN

-1877 AGSFNPYTNTT
+1877 AGTYNPYT
-1888 PVCTNQSNY
+1888 CTHQMCFSNQNRLTSQEPQVSPSFLSN
-1897 HLQNQELSS
+1897 LGN
-1906 STHGT
+1906 
-1911 LAKDI
+1911 DI
-1916 NANVTQTAP
+1916 NANVTQPVP
-1925 INTDDR
+1925 IILNEV
-1931 PKSATLERRVH
+1931 PKSVQSERRVR
-1942 FGEVTTVPESDI
+1942 FGEVTTAPAPDS
-1954 LSSNSELE
+1954 LSNSSENL
-1962 REECTSSAST
+1962 RARSSSPSPDP
-1972 LKPAWSS
+1972 KPAWSS
-1979 KFKAFAIGEA
+1979 KIKAFAIGEA

-2000 SVSDKKKFFENA
+2000 SVSDKKKFFESA
-2012 MEESHKPSP
+2012 MEESHKASP
-2021 KPERVFTF
+2021 KPEKVFTF

-2050 RAEIDSFPG
+2050 RAELRSWSPG
-2059 EDRQSEYSSHSDEEP
+2059 EDRHSGYSSHSDDEP
-2074 YENGHSV
+2074 CENGHSA
-2081 SLGGVSPSAK
+2081 SAGGVSPSAK
-2091 SQRRRAGRDGL
+2091 SRRRAGGAD
-2102 EGEDAATRAA
+2102 GEDAAARAA
-2112 RRAAWRA
+2112 KRAAWRA

-2126 QEAIESSKAI
+2126 QEAIESQKVI
-2136 KNLVG
+2136 KSMVG
-2141 PANDIIGDP
+2141 PASEIIGEVP
-2150 PRDKSPS
+2150 SRDKSPS

-2170 PGPILAVK
+2170 PGQILAVK
-2178 EKEKLLDERITLRTE
+2178 EKEKLLDERITFRSE
-2193 EYVCPSTGET
+2193 EYVCPATGET

-2230 LTTSPSSETAPTDL
+2230 LTTSPSSETAPSDVG
-2244 AEAGIS
+2244 AEAEADAEMN
-2250 LGEGE
+2250 LGEAEPDGDS
-2255 TEVGENSLQPDIV
+2255 SLQPDIV
-2268 QVVNPLLDGSA
+2268 QVVNPLLDGGA
-2279 GHVTTI
+2279 GRVTAI

-2290 QRVIAY
+2290 HRLTAY
-2296 TEQQQ
+2296 TETDQ

>member
-23 SLPTVPEDILRYSRS
+23 SLPTIPEDILRYSRS
-38 LEAFLD
+38 LEELFLD

-71 HKLPPDIQ
+71 HKLPADIQ

-171 NLIKLERLDLG
+171 NLTRLQRLDLG
-182 DNEIEELPGFIG
+182 DNDIEELPGFIG

-233 KLPEEI
+233 KIPEEI

-252 NMLETIP
+252 NMLETVP
-259 DGTGDLSKLAILKL
+259 DGIGDLSKLAILKL

-292 ELILTENFLMELPKS
+292 ELILTENFLMELPTS

-316 LNVDRNSLGEI
+316 LNVDRNTLAEI

-335 LLGVLSLRDNKLTR
+335 LLGVLCLRDNKLTR

-423 QPELEH
+423 QPE
-429 TSEVGSGHWYRDHR
+429 SSISRD
-443 FNSQSQDLYR
+443 
-453 VKDTSASR
+453 
-461 ERDLDDMDWQ
+461 RDSDEDWEQ
-471 EKEES
+471 KENS
-476 RTHSVKFTEE
+476 RTHSVKFTEDMPE
-486 YTEAKETPFVRQNTP
+486 VKETPFVRQNTP
-501 HPREL
+501 HPKDL
-506 KAKAH
+506 KAKAQ
-511 KIFGRSPENANV
+511 KLLAGRSPE
-523 QTATHD
+523 TASNQAAKQEA
-529 PPTTNGLPKS
+529 PTTNGITMS
-539 PPEPTPVAIVQTN
+539 PPEIQVPVETIEVVQAAQPAPESTKDD
-552 EVIHNPQVDSDMR
+552 DSDTQT
-565 DEENEYSAA
+565 A
-574 ADRDSSE
+574 ADRESSE

-587 DDSDELEHG
+587 DDSDELERP
-596 TRRVAWRV
+596 RRVAWRATV
-604 SVQERAAPT
+604 EERGAPVQA
-613 GGGRLHRRDTP
+613 GRLHRRDTP

-637 GRARDLI
+637 RRARDLI
-644 AQAIKKRELQD
+644 AQAIKKREQAE
-655 EQKTDDEE
+655 EQKTDEE
-663 PTEEVVEDVADGESV
+663 ETAEDTHDGESV
-678 SDRASSEARIVNDQR
+678 SERAESEVRVVNDQR
-693 CIEVRIARAAG
+693 CIEVRIARTAG

-719 IGNDDGIFISRVTP
+719 VGDDDGIFISRVTP
-733 NGPAYLAGLRVGD
+733 NGPAYNAGLRVGD

-773 VLTLVVTRDSPNST
+773 TLTLVVTRDSPNST

-817 STGRGIMSKPLIIG
+817 TTGRGVPVKPLIFS
-831 NQYAQEL
+831 NQYAQEF
-838 EPEQKEQNLSV
+838 EPEYKEQPV
-849 QTPASTPT
+849 QQTVPT
-857 VSFSPSPTGAVTTD
+857 VVTPVASYSPSPTGQVTAD
-871 TYQRLQASPPPLT
+871 TYQRLQASPPPPVT
-884 APYVPPVY
+884 DPYIPPVY

-916 KGSPPYRED
+916 KGSPPYRDD

-988 SDQGELLP
+988 TEQGELLP
-996 RKSTSD
+996 RKSTSE
-1002 EVREHKTSQQNLNI
+1002 EVREHKTSLQNVNI
-1016 TPTPKPTNH
+1016 TPTPKVTSNH
-1025 VTASLVGNHTAHA
+1025 ISTAIGNHT
-1038 TPTAHVINTTHT
+1038 NTHS
-1050 APRVSPHIAPSN
+1050 APRVSHSPQPPTSLS
-1062 TLPQAQKPTT
+1062 TSLPTALPTAA
-1072 ITGTNTLPP
+1072 PP

-1086 KLSHPNGQAP
+1086 KLSQTNGQAKP
-1096 KSSTNSTSTPLTPSG
+1096 TTNSTSTPLTPG
-1111 NNTHGSNDDVFDDIQ
+1111 ANNVHGSNDDVFDDIQ
-1126 PSRPIT
+1126 
-1132 NEDFQAMIP
+1132 
-1141 AHFLGGKRPPTEPPE
+1141 
-1156 RGVRVT
+1156 
-1162 VERPTTAGV
+1162 
-1171 VLPPPPATLGR
+1171 
-1182 VTETI
+1182 
-1187 TKSTFTETTVTR
+1187 
-1199 ITDNQLVAPLIIED
+1199 D
-1213 VTLVKEGGSLGFSII
+1213 VILVKEGGSLGFSII

-1248 HIVPGGVAAR
+1248 HVVPGGVAAR
-1258 SGKLRMGDRLIKVNG
+1258 SGKLRMGDRLLKVNG

-1291 GATLTLTVRHDPL
+1291 GNTLALTVRHDPL
-1304 PQGFQGLIQV
+1304 PNGFQ
-1314 EIINATDLTII
+1314 DLTIV
-1325 KQESEK
+1325 KQEGEK

-1401 TNAPLHLVVCL
+1401 TNAPLHLVVCY
-1412 GYTRPEKYATGS
+1412 GYTRPEKNTTGS

-1440 SLDRDEPLYHHHQ
+1440 SLDRDEPLHQQQQ
-1453 EQQFQ
+1453 EQLFQ

-1467 KEVAEVR
+1467 KQVAEVR

-1496 APPTSPEPQHK
+1496 APPISPELQHK

-1517 LQPQSSSLQVAPPSP
+1517 LQPQSSSSQAAPPSP

-1539 KTKTPPP
+1539 KVRTPPP
-1546 STPTPPSATDG
+1546 PAPT
-1557 TSVDQ
+1557 
-1562 PPPTPPLPPQV
+1562 PPPTPAAAPAAAPPALL
-1573 QPQRPLQP
+1573 RPSHP
-1581 PPPPPVKQKPPVPRK
+1581 PPAPPPAKQKPQVPRK
-1596 PQPKRVSFTR
+1596 PNTKRVSFTQEPMD
-1606 EPEYEPEQY
+1606 EPEYPI
-1615 KPLSTNETKT
+1615 STNDTNT
-1625 IPRSFLHDDA
+1625 ILRPSLHDVHDD
-1635 ESKSYETNDACAGI
+1635 EPTGPMIIDTNDACEGA
-1649 SSLLIRNRPPQAA
+1649 SSILIRNQTSTE
-1662 LEVSTPVQKAS
+1662 LEVSRPIPKAS
-1673 LVLPEDYIIP
+1673 RVLHADLIIP
-1683 PPPSFDTNI
+1683 PPPLFD
-1692 CDISVESELCVPPI
+1692 
-1706 TVIPEH
+1706 
-1712 IVLPEPDEAETSI
+1712 
-1725 QLSNSTVNSPET
+1725 
-1737 EAPPPINFNAYPML
+1737 
-1751 VPQPFIVDD
+1751 
-1760 RSRSAIISDVPSYQ
+1760 
-1774 VFRTSEYPSVGSE
+1774 
-1787 EYYNELSVSPGGEPD
+1787 
-1802 PPELLQ
+1802 
-1808 VQYKTLPI
+1808 
-1816 VSHIPNSPCN
+1816 
-1826 VHPDQMVSY
+1826 
-1835 DNSKNTPLH
+1835 
-1844 QSLRDLRVKS
+1844 
-1854 ISPSM
+1854 
-1859 VHSTTYPPIN
+1859 
-1869 PYPSLTTV
+1869 
-1877 AGSFNPYTNTT
+1877 
-1888 PVCTNQSNY
+1888 NY
-1897 HLQNQELSS
+1897 
-1906 STHGT
+1906 
-1911 LAKDI
+1911 
-1916 NANVTQTAP
+1916 
-1925 INTDDR
+1925 
-1931 PKSATLERRVH
+1931 
-1942 FGEVTTVPESDI
+1942 
-1954 LSSNSELE
+1954 
-1962 REECTSSAST
+1962 
-1972 LKPAWSS
+1972 
-1979 KFKAFAIGEA
+1979 A

-2021 KPERVFTF
+2021 KPEKVFTF

-2050 RAEIDSFPG
+2050 RSELGSWSPG
-2059 EDRQSEYSSHSDEEP
+2059 EDRQSGYSSHSDDEP

-2081 SLGGVSPSAK
+2081 SGGVSPSAK
-2091 SQRRRAGRDGL
+2091 SQRRRARDG
-2102 EGEDAATRAA
+2102 EVEDAATRAA

-2126 QEAIESSKAI
+2126 QEALESQKVI
-2136 KNLVG
+2136 KSMVG
-2141 PANDIIGDP
+2141 PANDILEDP
-2150 PRDKSPS
+2150 PR
-2157 EKWPLPRIALRTK
+2157 EK
-2170 PGPILAVK
+2170 
-2178 EKEKLLDERITLRTE
+2178 
-2193 EYVCPSTGET
+2193 
-2203 KVRTVEYIEKVIEKE
+2203 
-2218 VETTQ
+2218 
-2223 EKIISLE
+2223 
-2230 LTTSPSSETAPTDL
+2230 SET
-2244 AEAGIS
+2244 
-2250 LGEGE
+2250 
-2255 TEVGENSLQPDIV
+2255 
-2268 QVVNPLLDGSA
+2268 
-2279 GHVTTI
+2279 I
-2285 PVGPA
+2285 PGF
-2290 QRVIAY
+2290 
-2296 TEQQQ
+2296 

>member
-15 ECVDKRHC
+15 ESVDKRHC

-38 LEAFLD
+38 LEELLLD

-71 HKLPPDIQ
+71 HKLPADIQ

-139 LTSLPSDFG
+139 LTSLPNDFG
-148 SLISLQSLELRE
+148 SLVSLQSLELRE

-171 NLIKLERLDLG
+171 NLTNLQRLDLG

-233 KLPEEI
+233 KIPEEI
-239 GGLCSLTDLHLSQ
+239 GGLSSLTDLHLSQ
-252 NMLETIP
+252 NMLESIP
-259 DGTGDLSKLAILKL
+259 DGIGHLYKLTILKL

-292 ELILTENFLMELPKS
+292 ELILTENFLTELPDS
-307 IGNLNELTV
+307 IGNLNKLTV
-316 LNVDRNSLGEI
+316 LNVDRNSLAEI
-327 PLEIGNMT
+327 PMDIGNMT
-335 LLGVLSLRDNKLTR
+335 LLGVLSLRDNKLTK

-355 NCKSLHVLDVSGNRL
+355 NCTSLHVLDVSGNRL

-402 DETTG
+402 DESTG

-429 TSEVGSGHWYRDHR
+429 TSEVGSGQWYRDHKYISR
-443 FNSQSQDLYR
+443 SGEIDNI
-453 VKDTSASR
+453 KDTSVSR
-461 ERDLDDMDWQ
+461 DRDSDNEDWE
-471 EKEES
+471 EKEAS
-476 RTHSVKFTEE
+476 RTHSVKFTEDVSDVR
-486 YTEAKETPFVRQNTP
+486 ETPFVRQNTP
-501 HPREL
+501 HPKDL

-511 KIFGRSPENANV
+511 KLLAGRSPDNAIT
-523 QTATHD
+523 QPAKTES
-529 PPTTNGLPKS
+529 PTTNGLPLS
-539 PPEPTPVAIVQTN
+539 PIKIVPVVEEKVEDEVQKIEEIPEI
-552 EVIHNPQVDSDMR
+552 IKDDDSDTIT
-565 DEENEYSAA
+565 AV
-574 ADRDSSE
+574 DRDSSE
-581 GENDEN
+581 TENDEN
-587 DDSDELEHG
+587 EDSDELERG
-596 TRRVAWRV
+596 EKRVVWRS
-604 SVQERAAPT
+604 SVEERGAGCA
-613 GGGRLHRRDTP
+613 GGRLHRRDTP

-629 KRVNQIDA
+629 KRVNMMDA

-644 AQAIKKRELQD
+644 AQAIKKQELND
-655 EQKTDDEE
+655 ERKPDEE
-663 PTEEVVEDVADGESV
+663 ATEDIPDGESV
-678 SDRASSEARIVNDQR
+678 SERAESEARLVGEQR
-693 CIEVRIARAAG
+693 CIEVRINRTAG

-719 IGNDDGIFISRVTP
+719 IGNDEGIFISRVTN

-751 NGTSVVEVDHYYAV
+751 NGTSVVDVDHYYAV

-773 VLTLVVTRDSPNST
+773 TLTLVVTRDSPNST

-817 STGRGIMSKPLIIG
+817 PTNRSLQTKSLIIG
-831 NQYAQEL
+831 NQYAQEY
-838 EPEQKEQNLSV
+838 EQEFKEQVLN
-849 QTPASTPT
+849 QSTPIIAT
-857 VSFSPSPTGAVTTD
+857 PVASHSPSPPQMRTE
-871 TYQRLQASPPPLT
+871 TYQRLQASPPPAT
-884 APYVPPVY
+884 TPYIPPVY

-937 GAAAKDGKMLVGD
+937 GAAAKDGKMQVGD

-960 ESAPHEAAVSLLT
+960 EKAAHETAVSLLT

-988 SDQGELLP
+988 TEQGDQP
-996 RKSTSD
+996 QRKSTTD
-1002 EVREHKTSQQNLNI
+1002 EVRDHKTSLQNLNT
-1016 TPTPKPTNH
+1016 TPTPKLTNDH
-1025 VTASLVGNHTAHA
+1025 VAPLTQSAPRPAPQPLVQPHAPAHTPAHA
-1038 TPTAHVINTTHT
+1038 PAQPQTATPLVYAQAPTH
-1050 APRVSPHIAPSN
+1050 AQRLSYAPS
-1062 TLPQAQKPTT
+1062 
-1072 ITGTNTLPP
+1072 NTLPP

-1086 KLSHPNGQAP
+1086 KLSQTNGQAP
-1096 KSSTNSTSTPLTPSG
+1096 TTKPSTNSTNAPLTAGAPQAS
-1111 NNTHGSNDDVFDDIQ
+1111 TDDVFEDIQ

-1132 NEDFQAMIP
+1132 NEEFQAMIP
-1141 AHFLGGKRPPTEPPE
+1141 AHFLGGPRARPAHEGPPE

-1162 VERPTTAGV
+1162 VERAPTGV
-1171 VLPPPPATLGR
+1171 VLPPPPDALGR

-1199 ITDNQLVAPLIIED
+1199 VTDNHFVAPLIIED
-1213 VTLVKEGGSLGFSII
+1213 VTLLKEGGSLGFSII

-1248 HIVPGGVAAR
+1248 HVVPGGVAAR
-1258 SGKLRMGDRLIKVNG
+1258 SGKLRMGDRLLKVNG
-1273 TELTGAT
+1273 NDLAGVT

-1291 GATLTLTVRHDPL
+1291 GATLSLTVRHDPL
-1304 PQGFQGLIQV
+1304 PIGYQ
-1314 EIINATDLTII
+1314 ELTII
-1325 KQESEK
+1325 KQEGEK
-1331 LGMHIKGGLNGQRG
+1331 LGMHIKGGLKGQRG

-1357 SKINSGGAARRDG
+1357 SKVNSGGAARRDG

-1381 NGVSLLGATHNE
+1381 NGISLLGATHAE

-1401 TNAPLHLVVCL
+1401 TLAPLHLVVCQ
-1412 GYTRPEKYATGS
+1412 GYTRPEKYTTGS
-1424 ESGTADT
+1424 ESGTTET

-1440 SLDRDEPLYHHHQ
+1440 SLDRDEPLHSQ
-1453 EQQFQ
+1453 QPEQHYQ

-1467 KEVAEVR
+1467 KQVAEMGG
-1474 EKSTPEKVLD
+1474 KSTPEKVLD
-1484 IVHAVESMALEP
+1484 IVHAVESMAMEP
-1496 APPTSPEPQHK
+1496 APSHSPEPQHK

-1517 LQPQSSSLQVAPPSP
+1517 LQPQTSSSQAAPSSP
-1532 LAVFTQQ
+1532 LPVSIQQ
-1539 KTKTPPP
+1539 KVRSPA
-1546 STPTPPSATDG
+1546 TPTS
-1557 TSVDQ
+1557 
-1562 PPPTPPLPPQV
+1562 PLEPAL
-1573 QPQRPLQP
+1573 QRPLQP
-1581 PPPPPVKQKPPVPRK
+1581 PPPPPVKQKPQVPRK
-1596 PQPKRVSFTR
+1596 PQTKRVSFISDPR
-1606 EPEYEPEQY
+1606 EDSMNNNSFHLESHAEHD
-1615 KPLSTNETKT
+1615 TDRTETAT
-1625 IPRSFLHDDA
+1625 DL
-1635 ESKSYETNDACAGI
+1635 NDACEGVG
-1649 SSLLIRNRPPQAA
+1649 SLLIRNKS
-1662 LEVSTPVQKAS
+1662 LKTDTKVSKPVSRAS
-1673 LVLPEDYIIP
+1673 LILPDDLIIP
-1683 PPPSFDTNI
+1683 PPPLFD
-1692 CDISVESELCVPPI
+1692 
-1706 TVIPEH
+1706 
-1712 IVLPEPDEAETSI
+1712 
-1725 QLSNSTVNSPET
+1725 
-1737 EAPPPINFNAYPML
+1737 
-1751 VPQPFIVDD
+1751 
-1760 RSRSAIISDVPSYQ
+1760 SY
-1774 VFRTSEYPSVGSE
+1774 
-1787 EYYNELSVSPGGEPD
+1787 
-1802 PPELLQ
+1802 
-1808 VQYKTLPI
+1808 
-1816 VSHIPNSPCN
+1816 
-1826 VHPDQMVSY
+1826 
-1835 DNSKNTPLH
+1835 
-1844 QSLRDLRVKS
+1844 
-1854 ISPSM
+1854 
-1859 VHSTTYPPIN
+1859 
-1869 PYPSLTTV
+1869 
-1877 AGSFNPYTNTT
+1877 
-1888 PVCTNQSNY
+1888 
-1897 HLQNQELSS
+1897 
-1906 STHGT
+1906 
-1911 LAKDI
+1911 
-1916 NANVTQTAP
+1916 
-1925 INTDDR
+1925 
-1931 PKSATLERRVH
+1931 
-1942 FGEVTTVPESDI
+1942 
-1954 LSSNSELE
+1954 
-1962 REECTSSAST
+1962 
-1972 LKPAWSS
+1972 
-1979 KFKAFAIGEA
+1979 A

-2050 RAEIDSFPG
+2050 RSELGSWSPG
-2059 EDRQSEYSSHSDEEP
+2059 EDRHSGYSSHSDDEL
-2074 YENGHSV
+2074 YENGHARS
-2081 SLGGVSPSAK
+2081 GGVSPSAK
-2091 SQRRRAGRDGL
+2091 SQRRREARPGAAP
-2102 EGEDAATRAA
+2102 EDSAARAA

-2126 QEAIESSKAI
+2126 QEALESQKVI
-2136 KNLVG
+2136 KSMVG
-2141 PANDIIGDP
+2141 PTTEIIGEIP
-2150 PRDKSPS
+2150 PRDKSPT
-2157 EKWPLPRIALRTK
+2157 ENWPLPRIALRTK

-2193 EYVCPSTGET
+2193 EYVCPATGET
-2203 KVRTVEYIEKVIEKE
+2203 KVHTVEYIEKVIEKE

-2230 LTTSPSSETAPTDL
+2230 LTTSPVSETAPC
-2244 AEAGIS
+2244 G
-2250 LGEGE
+2250 LGEGDCSLGAE
-2255 TEVGENSLQPDIV
+2255 EGSLQPDIV
-2268 QVVNPLLDGSA
+2268 QVVNPLLDGGA
-2279 GHVTTI
+2279 GRVTAI
-2285 PVGPA
+2285 PVGPDVRLTYTDAA
-2290 QRVIAY
+2290 Q
-2296 TEQQQ
+2296 

>member
-23 SLPTVPEDILRYSRS
+23 SLPNVPEDILRYSRS
-38 LEAFLD
+38 LEELFLD

-148 SLISLQSLELRE
+148 SLVSLQSLELRE

-171 NLIKLERLDLG
+171 NLTKLERLDLG

-217 NLKALICLDV
+217 NLKALTCLDV

-233 KLPEEI
+233 RLPEEI
-239 GGLCSLTDLHLSQ
+239 GGLLSLTDLHLSQ
-252 NMLETIP
+252 NMLETVPNGI
-259 DGTGDLSKLAILKL
+259 GNLSKLAILKL
-273 DQNRLHTLNEN
+273 DQNRLHTLNDN

-327 PLEIGNMT
+327 PIEIGNMM

-402 DETTG
+402 DEATG

-423 QPELEH
+423 QPESS
-429 TSEVGSGHWYRDHR
+429 TSRD
-443 FNSQSQDLYR
+443 
-453 VKDTSASR
+453 
-461 ERDLDDMDWQ
+461 RDSDDDWE
-471 EKEES
+471 EKEAS
-476 RTHSVKFTEE
+476 RTHSVKFTEDVPE
-486 YTEAKETPFVRQNTP
+486 TRETPFVRQNTP
-501 HPREL
+501 HPKEL

-511 KIFGRSPENANV
+511 KLLGRSPDANV
-523 QTATHD
+523 QQEPPP
-529 PPTTNGLPKS
+529 PPTSNGLPMS
-539 PPEPTPVAIVQTN
+539 PSELVNTTVENVENQSPQIT
-552 EVIHNPQVDSDMR
+552 HNDTGTE
-565 DEENEYSAA
+565 DESENITT

-581 GENDEN
+581 GENDDN
-587 DDSDELEHG
+587 DDSDELE
-596 TRRVAWRV
+596 
-604 SVQERAAPT
+604 
-613 GGGRLHRRDTP
+613 
-624 HHLKN
+624 
-629 KRVNQIDA
+629 
-637 GRARDLI
+637 
-644 AQAIKKRELQD
+644 AIKKREQQE
-655 EQKTDDEE
+655 EQKTDEE
-663 PTEEVVEDVADGESV
+663 IADDVPDGESV
-678 SDRASSEARIVNDQR
+678 SDRAESEARIVNDQR

-719 IGNDDGIFISRVTP
+719 VGDDDGIFISRVTP
-733 NGPAYLAGLRVGD
+733 GGPAYNAGLRVGD

-773 VLTLVVTRDSPNST
+773 TLTLVVTRESPNST

-806 DTVSTLENGQV
+806 DTVSTLENGQIP
-817 STGRGIMSKPLIIG
+817 TGRGVPARPLIIG
-831 NQYAQEL
+831 NQYAQEF
-838 EPEQKEQNLSV
+838 EPEYKEQARV
-849 QTPASTPT
+849 MTPAAATN
-857 VSFSPSPTGAVTTD
+857 FSPSPTGMVTTE
-871 TYQRLQASPPPLT
+871 TYHRLQASPPPPST
-884 APYVPPVY
+884 APYIPPVY

-916 KGSPPYRED
+916 KGSPPYRDD

-960 ESAPHEAAVSLLT
+960 ESARHEAAVSLLT
-973 GHERFVRLVLQRTIT
+973 GHERFVRLVLQRTVT
-988 SDQGELLP
+988 TEQGET

-1002 EVREHKTSQQNLNI
+1002 DVREIKTSLQNINISPAPKLNHI
-1016 TPTPKPTNH
+1016 STP
-1025 VTASLVGNHTAHA
+1025 LVGNHT
-1038 TPTAHVINTTHT
+1038 NS
-1050 APRVSPHIAPSN
+1050 APRVNSHSQPTPTPPQ
-1062 TLPQAQKPTT
+1062 TLPQVQPQSQAQPQVPTKQSPT
-1072 ITGTNTLPP
+1072 VVPP

-1086 KLSHPNGQAP
+1086 RLSQTNGQGT
-1096 KSSTNSTSTPLTPSG
+1096 KSSTNSASTPLTPG
-1111 NNTHGSNDDVFDDIQ
+1111 APNTHGSTDDVFEDIQ
-1126 PSRPIT
+1126 PSRPMT
-1132 NEDFQAMIP
+1132 SEEFQAMIP
-1141 AHFLGGKRPPTEPPE
+1141 AHFLGGPRASEPP

-1162 VERPTTAGV
+1162 VERPPPAGV
-1171 VLPPPPATLGR
+1171 MMPPPPTAIGR

-1199 ITDNQLVAPLIIED
+1199 ITDNQLVAPIIAED
-1213 VTLVKEGGSLGFSII
+1213 VVLMKDGGSLGFSII

-1234 CVPFGGKEPGIFIS
+1234 CIPFGGKEPGIFVS
-1248 HIVPGGVAAR
+1248 HVVPGGVAAR
-1258 SGKLRMGDRLIKVNG
+1258 SGKLRMGDRLLKVNG
-1273 TELTGAT
+1273 NELTGVT
-1280 HRDAVQLLLQP
+1280 HREAVQLLLQP
-1291 GATLTLTVRHDPL
+1291 GPSLALTVRHDPL
-1304 PQGFQGLIQV
+1304 PQGYQ
-1314 EIINATDLTII
+1314 DLTII
-1325 KQESEK
+1325 KQEGEK

-1345 NPNDPNDEGVFI
+1345 NPIDSNDEGVFI

-1393 AVNALRSA
+1393 AVNALRQA
-1401 TNAPLHLVVCL
+1401 TNAPLHLVVCH
-1412 GYTRPEKYATGS
+1412 GYTRPEKYTTGS

-1440 SLDRDEPLYHHHQ
+1440 SLDRDEPLHHHHQ
-1453 EQQFQ
+1453 EQPFH

-1467 KEVAEVR
+1467 KQVAEIR

-1484 IVHAVESMALEP
+1484 IVHAVECMALEP

-1517 LQPQSSSLQVAPPSP
+1517 LQPQSSSLQAASPSP
-1532 LAVFTQQ
+1532 LATFSQRKV
-1539 KTKTPPP
+1539 KTPLPDEG
-1546 STPTPPSATDG
+1546 AC
-1557 TSVDQ
+1557 VE
-1562 PPPTPPLPPQV
+1562 PPPRPP
-1573 QPQRPLQP
+1573 QP
-1581 PPPPPVKQKPPVPRK
+1581 PPPPPVKQKPQVPRK
-1596 PQPKRVSFTR
+1596 PQTKRVSFTK
-1606 EPEYEPEQY
+1606 ETDHESEQ
-1615 KPLSTNETKT
+1615 LSTNDTKT
-1625 IPRSFLHDDA
+1625 NPQSELHENTHGD
-1635 ESKSYETNDACAGI
+1635 ESEHVNDTNDACTAV
-1649 SSLLIRNRPPQAA
+1649 SSLLIRNRPPRT
-1662 LEVSTPVQKAS
+1662 EVETSKPVPRAS
-1673 LVLPEDYIIP
+1673 LVLPDDLIIP
-1683 PPPSFDTNI
+1683 PPPLFDSDVSDTPL
-1692 CDISVESELCVPPI
+1692 SRELNLSPI
-1706 TVIPEH
+1706 TIIPER
-1712 IVLPEPDEAETSI
+1712 IVLPVPTVPDTSI
-1725 QLSNSTVNSPET
+1725 QSASTNSPES
-1737 EAPPPINFNAYPML
+1737 EIPPPVNYNAYPHL
-1751 VPQPFIVDD
+1751 ESQTLGRFRSPVVSEVPP
-1760 RSRSAIISDVPSYQ
+1760 RQ
-1774 VFRTSEYPSVGSE
+1774 VFRSLEYPSINSDEFV
-1787 EYYNELSVSPGGEPD
+1787 NELSVSPGGEVD
-1802 PPELLQ
+1802 PPELLH

-1816 VSHIPNSPCN
+1816 VSHIPHSPCSL
-1826 VHPDQMVSY
+1826 HPDQTFY
-1835 DNSKNTPLH
+1835 GNEQNDNCLH
-1844 QSLRDLRVKS
+1844 NSLRDLRVKNV
-1854 ISPSM
+1854 SPSM

-1877 AGSFNPYTNTT
+1877 AGTFNPYTCTVPINTNHS
-1888 PVCTNQSNY
+1888 TNNKTQMSP
-1897 HLQNQELSS
+1897 SVAR
-1906 STHGT
+1906 TG
-1911 LAKDI
+1911 KDI
-1916 NANVTQTAP
+1916 NANITQNIPTY
-1925 INTDDR
+1925 DDDIH
-1931 PKSATLERRVH
+1931 KSAHSERRVR
-1942 FGEVTTVPESDI
+1942 FGNVTTAPESDSVPDDFEPVREG
-1954 LSSNSELE
+1954 SSSP
-1962 REECTSSAST
+1962 AST
-1972 LKPAWSS
+1972 LKPAWSR
-1979 KFKAFAIGEA
+1979 KMKAFAIGEA
-1989 SPPHSGNFVKA
+1989 SPPHSANFVKA

-2042 ERKMASLS
+2042 ERKMAGMSP
-2050 RAEIDSFPG
+2050 AELRSWSPG
-2059 EDRQSEYSSHSDEEP
+2059 EDRQSGDSWQSDDEP

-2081 SLGGVSPSAK
+2081 SMGGVSPSAK
-2091 SQRRRAGRDGL
+2091 SQRRRAKGEGT

-2126 QEAIESSKAI
+2126 QEAIESQKVI
-2136 KNLVG
+2136 KTLVG
-2141 PANDIIGDP
+2141 PATEIIGEIP

-2193 EYVCPSTGET
+2193 EFVCPATGET

-2244 AEAGIS
+2244 GDAGIS
-2250 LGEGE
+2250 LGDGE
-2255 TEVGENSLQPDIV
+2255 IEAENSLQPDIV
-2268 QVVNPLLDGSA
+2268 QVVNPLLDGGA
-2279 GHVTTI
+2279 GHVTAI

-2290 QRVIAY
+2290 ERLTAY
-2296 TEQQQ
+2296 SEPQ

>member
-15 ECVDKRHC
+15 ESVDKRHC

-38 LEAFLD
+38 LEELLLD

-71 HKLPPDIQ
+71 HKLPADIQ

-139 LTSLPSDFG
+139 LTSLPNDFG
-148 SLISLQSLELRE
+148 SLVSLQSLELRE

-171 NLIKLERLDLG
+171 NLTNLQRLDLG

-233 KLPEEI
+233 KIPEEI
-239 GGLCSLTDLHLSQ
+239 GGLSSLTDLHLSQ
-252 NMLETIP
+252 NMLESIP
-259 DGTGDLSKLAILKL
+259 DGIGHLYKLTILKL

-292 ELILTENFLMELPKS
+292 ELILTENFLTELPDS
-307 IGNLNELTV
+307 IGNLNKLTV
-316 LNVDRNSLGEI
+316 LNVDRNSLAEI
-327 PLEIGNMT
+327 PMDIGNMT
-335 LLGVLSLRDNKLTR
+335 LLGVLSLRDNKLTK

-355 NCKSLHVLDVSGNRL
+355 NCTSLHVLDVSGNRL

-402 DETTG
+402 DESTG

-429 TSEVGSGHWYRDHR
+429 TSEVGSGQWYRDHKYISR
-443 FNSQSQDLYR
+443 SGEIDNI
-453 VKDTSASR
+453 KDTSVSR
-461 ERDLDDMDWQ
+461 DRDSDNEDWE
-471 EKEES
+471 EKEAS
-476 RTHSVKFTEE
+476 RTHSVKFTEDVSDVR
-486 YTEAKETPFVRQNTP
+486 ETPFVRQNTP
-501 HPREL
+501 HPKDL

-511 KIFGRSPENANV
+511 KLLAGRSPDNAIT
-523 QTATHD
+523 QPAKTES
-529 PPTTNGLPKS
+529 PTTNGLPLS
-539 PPEPTPVAIVQTN
+539 PIKIVPVVEEKVEDEVQKIEEIPEI
-552 EVIHNPQVDSDMR
+552 IKDDDSDTIT
-565 DEENEYSAA
+565 AV
-574 ADRDSSE
+574 DRDSSE
-581 GENDEN
+581 TENDEN
-587 DDSDELEHG
+587 EDSDELERG
-596 TRRVAWRV
+596 EKRVVWRS
-604 SVQERAAPT
+604 SVEERGAGCA
-613 GGGRLHRRDTP
+613 GGRLHRRDTP

-629 KRVNQIDA
+629 KRVNMMDA

-644 AQAIKKRELQD
+644 AQAIKKQELND
-655 EQKTDDEE
+655 ERKPDEE
-663 PTEEVVEDVADGESV
+663 ATEDIPDGESV
-678 SDRASSEARIVNDQR
+678 SERAESEARLVGEQR
-693 CIEVRIARAAG
+693 CIEVRINRTAG

-719 IGNDDGIFISRVTP
+719 IGNDEGIFISRVTN

-751 NGTSVVEVDHYYAV
+751 NGTSVVDVDHYYAV

-773 VLTLVVTRDSPNST
+773 TLTLVVTRDSPNST

-817 STGRGIMSKPLIIG
+817 PTNRSLQTKSLIIG
-831 NQYAQEL
+831 NQYAQEY
-838 EPEQKEQNLSV
+838 EQEFKEQVLN
-849 QTPASTPT
+849 QSTPIIAT
-857 VSFSPSPTGAVTTD
+857 PVASHSPSPPQMRTE
-871 TYQRLQASPPPLT
+871 TYQRLQASPPPAT
-884 APYVPPVY
+884 TPYIPPVY

-937 GAAAKDGKMLVGD
+937 GAAAKDGKMQVGD

-960 ESAPHEAAVSLLT
+960 EKAAHETAVSLLT

-988 SDQGELLP
+988 TEQGDQP
-996 RKSTSD
+996 QRKSTTD
-1002 EVREHKTSQQNLNI
+1002 EVRDHKTSLQNLNT
-1016 TPTPKPTNH
+1016 TPTPKLTNDH
-1025 VTASLVGNHTAHA
+1025 VAPLTQSAPRPAPQPLVQPHAPAHTPAHA
-1038 TPTAHVINTTHT
+1038 PAQPQTATPLVYAQAPTH
-1050 APRVSPHIAPSN
+1050 AQRLSYAPS
-1062 TLPQAQKPTT
+1062 
-1072 ITGTNTLPP
+1072 NTLPP

-1086 KLSHPNGQAP
+1086 KLSQTNGQAP
-1096 KSSTNSTSTPLTPSG
+1096 TTKPSTNSTNAPLTAGAPQAS
-1111 NNTHGSNDDVFDDIQ
+1111 TDDVFEDIQ

-1132 NEDFQAMIP
+1132 NEEFQAMIP
-1141 AHFLGGKRPPTEPPE
+1141 AHFLGGPRARPAHEGPPE

-1162 VERPTTAGV
+1162 VERAPTGV
-1171 VLPPPPATLGR
+1171 VLPPPPDALGR

-1199 ITDNQLVAPLIIED
+1199 VTDNHFVAPLIIED
-1213 VTLVKEGGSLGFSII
+1213 VTLLKEGGSLGFSII

-1248 HIVPGGVAAR
+1248 HVVPGGVAAR
-1258 SGKLRMGDRLIKVNG
+1258 SGKLRMGDRLLKVNG
-1273 TELTGAT
+1273 NDLAGVT

-1291 GATLTLTVRHDPL
+1291 GATLSLTVRHDPL
-1304 PQGFQGLIQV
+1304 PIGYQ
-1314 EIINATDLTII
+1314 ELTII
-1325 KQESEK
+1325 KQEGEK
-1331 LGMHIKGGLNGQRG
+1331 LGMHIKGGLKGQRG

-1357 SKINSGGAARRDG
+1357 SKVNSGGAARRDG

-1381 NGVSLLGATHNE
+1381 NGISLLGATHAE

-1401 TNAPLHLVVCL
+1401 TLAPLHLVVCQ
-1412 GYTRPEKYATGS
+1412 GYTRPEKYTTGS
-1424 ESGTADT
+1424 ESGTTET

-1440 SLDRDEPLYHHHQ
+1440 SLDRDEPLHSQ
-1453 EQQFQ
+1453 QPEQHYQ

-1467 KEVAEVR
+1467 KQVAEMGG
-1474 EKSTPEKVLD
+1474 KSTPEKVLD
-1484 IVHAVESMALEP
+1484 IVHAVESMAMEP
-1496 APPTSPEPQHK
+1496 APSHSPEPQHK

-1517 LQPQSSSLQVAPPSP
+1517 LQPQ
-1532 LAVFTQQ
+1532 
-1539 KTKTPPP
+1539 
-1546 STPTPPSATDG
+1546 
-1557 TSVDQ
+1557 
-1562 PPPTPPLPPQV
+1562 
-1573 QPQRPLQP
+1573 
-1581 PPPPPVKQKPPVPRK
+1581 
-1596 PQPKRVSFTR
+1596 
-1606 EPEYEPEQY
+1606 
-1615 KPLSTNETKT
+1615 
-1625 IPRSFLHDDA
+1625 
-1635 ESKSYETNDACAGI
+1635 
-1649 SSLLIRNRPPQAA
+1649 
-1662 LEVSTPVQKAS
+1662 
-1673 LVLPEDYIIP
+1673 
-1683 PPPSFDTNI
+1683 
-1692 CDISVESELCVPPI
+1692 
-1706 TVIPEH
+1706 
-1712 IVLPEPDEAETSI
+1712 
-1725 QLSNSTVNSPET
+1725 
-1737 EAPPPINFNAYPML
+1737 
-1751 VPQPFIVDD
+1751 
-1760 RSRSAIISDVPSYQ
+1760 
-1774 VFRTSEYPSVGSE
+1774 
-1787 EYYNELSVSPGGEPD
+1787 
-1802 PPELLQ
+1802 
-1808 VQYKTLPI
+1808 
-1816 VSHIPNSPCN
+1816 
-1826 VHPDQMVSY
+1826 
-1835 DNSKNTPLH
+1835 
-1844 QSLRDLRVKS
+1844 
-1854 ISPSM
+1854 
-1859 VHSTTYPPIN
+1859 
-1869 PYPSLTTV
+1869 
-1877 AGSFNPYTNTT
+1877 
-1888 PVCTNQSNY
+1888 
-1897 HLQNQELSS
+1897 
-1906 STHGT
+1906 
-1911 LAKDI
+1911 
-1916 NANVTQTAP
+1916 
-1925 INTDDR
+1925 
-1931 PKSATLERRVH
+1931 
-1942 FGEVTTVPESDI
+1942 
-1954 LSSNSELE
+1954 
-1962 REECTSSAST
+1962 
-1972 LKPAWSS
+1972 
-1979 KFKAFAIGEA
+1979 A

-2050 RAEIDSFPG
+2050 RSELGSWSPG
-2059 EDRQSEYSSHSDEEP
+2059 EDRHSGYSSHSDDEL
-2074 YENGHSV
+2074 YENGHARS
-2081 SLGGVSPSAK
+2081 GGVSPSAK
-2091 SQRRRAGRDGL
+2091 SQRRREARPGAAP
-2102 EGEDAATRAA
+2102 EDSAARAA

-2126 QEAIESSKAI
+2126 QEALESQKVI
-2136 KNLVG
+2136 KSMVG
-2141 PANDIIGDP
+2141 PTTEIIGEIP
-2150 PRDKSPS
+2150 PRDKSPT
-2157 EKWPLPRIALRTK
+2157 ENWPLPRIALRTK

-2193 EYVCPSTGET
+2193 EYVCPATGET
-2203 KVRTVEYIEKVIEKE
+2203 KVHTVEYIEKVIEKE

-2230 LTTSPSSETAPTDL
+2230 LTTSPVSETAPC
-2244 AEAGIS
+2244 G
-2250 LGEGE
+2250 LGEGDCSLGAE
-2255 TEVGENSLQPDIV
+2255 EGSLQPDIV
-2268 QVVNPLLDGSA
+2268 QVVNPLLDGGA
-2279 GHVTTI
+2279 GRVTAI
-2285 PVGPA
+2285 PVGPDVRLTYTDAA
-2290 QRVIAY
+2290 Q
-2296 TEQQQ
+2296 

>member
-23 SLPTVPEDILRYSRS
+23 SLPTIPEDILRYSRS
-38 LEAFLD
+38 LEELFLD

-71 HKLPPDIQ
+71 HKLPADIQ

-171 NLIKLERLDLG
+171 NLTRLQRLDLG
-182 DNEIEELPGFIG
+182 DNDIEELPGFIG

-233 KLPEEI
+233 KIPEEI
-239 GGLCSLTDLHLSQ
+239 GGLSSLTDLHLSQ
-252 NMLETIP
+252 NMLETVP
-259 DGTGDLSKLAILKL
+259 DGIGDLSKLAILKL

-316 LNVDRNSLGEI
+316 LNVDRNTLAEI

-335 LLGVLSLRDNKLTR
+335 LLGVLCLRDNKLTR

-429 TSEVGSGHWYRDHR
+429 TSEVGSGHWYREHR
-443 FNSQSQDLYR
+443 FNSQSQELDR
-453 VKDTSASR
+453 RESSISR
-461 ERDLDDMDWQ
+461 DRDSDDENWEQ
-471 EKEES
+471 KENS
-476 RTHSVKFTEE
+476 RTHSVKFTEDMPE
-486 YTEAKETPFVRQNTP
+486 VKETPFVRQNTP
-501 HPREL
+501 HPKDL
-506 KAKAH
+506 KAKAQ
-511 KIFGRSPENANV
+511 KLLAGRSPEAAAL
-523 QTATHD
+523 QAAKQE
-529 PPTTNGLPKS
+529 PPTTNGISMS
-539 PPEPTPVAIVQTN
+539 PPEHVPVETIESVHTQQPVPEMTK
-552 EVIHNPQVDSDMR
+552 EEDSDTQT
-565 DEENEYSAA
+565 A
-574 ADRDSSE
+574 ADRESSE

-587 DDSDELEHG
+587 DDSDELERP
-596 TRRVAWRV
+596 RRVAWRATV
-604 SVQERAAPT
+604 EEKGAPVQA
-613 GGGRLHRRDTP
+613 GRLHRRDTP

-637 GRARDLI
+637 RRARDLI
-644 AQAIKKRELQD
+644 AQAIKKREQQ
-655 EQKTDDEE
+655 EEPKTDDEE
-663 PTEEVVEDVADGESV
+663 AAEDVQDGESV
-678 SDRASSEARIVNDQR
+678 SERAESEARVVSDQR
-693 CIEVRIARAAG
+693 CIEVRIARTAG

-719 IGNDDGIFISRVTP
+719 VGDDDGIFISRVTQ
-733 NGPAYLAGLRVGD
+733 NGPAYNAGLRVGD

-773 VLTLVVTRDSPNST
+773 TLTLVVTRDSPNST

-797 SHHSVSSTT
+797 SHHSISSTT

-817 STGRGIMSKPLIIG
+817 PTGRGIPNKPLIIS
-831 NQYAQEL
+831 NQYAQEF
-838 EPEQKEQNLSV
+838 EPEYKEQVNQPV
-849 QTPASTPT
+849 PT
-857 VSFSPSPTGAVTTD
+857 VVTNVTSYSPSPTGQVTSD
-871 TYQRLQASPPPLT
+871 SYQRLQASPPPPST
-884 APYVPPVY
+884 EPYIPPVY

-916 KGSPPYRED
+916 KGSPPYRDD

-937 GAAAKDGKMLVGD
+937 GAAAKDGKMMVGD

-988 SDQGELLP
+988 TEHGELMP

-1002 EVREHKTSQQNLNI
+1002 EVREHKTSLPNVNV
-1016 TPTPKPTNH
+1016 TPTPKPIQPSTNH
-1025 VTASLVGNHTAHA
+1025 ISTPVGNTHTQ
-1038 TPTAHVINTTHT
+1038 T
-1050 APRVSPHIAPSN
+1050 APRVSAQVAP
-1062 TLPQAQKPTT
+1062 TLTQTQAPPVQKQATFAPTT
-1072 ITGTNTLPP
+1072 AVPP

-1086 KLSHPNGQAP
+1086 KLSHPNGQAKP
-1096 KSSTNSTSTPLTPSG
+1096 TTNSTSTPLTPG
-1111 NNTHGSNDDVFDDIQ
+1111 ANNVHGSSDDVFDDIQ

-1132 NEDFQAMIP
+1132 NEEFQAMIP
-1141 AHFLGGKRPPTEPPE
+1141 AHFLGGAKAQVAHAPPE

-1162 VERPTTAGV
+1162 VERAPAV
-1171 VLPPPPATLGR
+1171 ILPPPPATLGR

-1213 VTLVKEGGSLGFSII
+1213 VILVKEGGSLGFSII

-1248 HIVPGGVAAR
+1248 HVVPGGVAAR
-1258 SGKLRMGDRLIKVNG
+1258 SGKLRMGDRLLKVNG
-1273 TELTGAT
+1273 VELTGAT

-1304 PQGFQGLIQV
+1304 PNGFQGLIQV
-1314 EIINATDLTII
+1314 EIVDATDLTII
-1325 KQESEK
+1325 KQEGEK

-1401 TNAPLHLVVCL
+1401 TNAPLHLVVCY
-1412 GYTRPEKYATGS
+1412 GYTRPEKIPTGS
-1424 ESGTADT
+1424 ESGTAET

-1440 SLDRDEPLYHHHQ
+1440 SLDRDEPLHQQQQ

-1467 KEVAEVR
+1467 KQVAEVR

-1496 APPTSPEPQHK
+1496 APPISPELQHK

-1517 LQPQSSSLQVAPPSP
+1517 LQPQSSSSQAAPPSP
-1532 LAVFTQQ
+1532 LAVLTQQ
-1539 KTKTPPP
+1539 KARTPPP
-1546 STPTPPSATDG
+1546 SAPTPPTPAEPPRLLRPAG
-1557 TSVDQ
+1557 
-1562 PPPTPPLPPQV
+1562 PPPAPPKHKPQV
-1573 QPQRPLQP
+1573 PS
-1581 PPPPPVKQKPPVPRK
+1581 K
-1596 PQPKRVSFTR
+1596 PQTKRVSFTQDSMD
-1606 EPEYEPEQY
+1606 EPERYPY
-1615 KPLSTNETKT
+1615 STNDTNT
-1625 IPRSFLHDDA
+1625 IYQPSLHDVHDD
-1635 ESKSYETNDACAGI
+1635 EQTGPMITDTNDACEGF
-1649 SSLLIRNRPPQAA
+1649 SSLLIRNQTSTE
-1662 LEVSTPVQKAS
+1662 LEVSRPVPKAS
-1673 LVLPEDYIIP
+1673 RVLHADLIIP
-1683 PPPSFDTNI
+1683 PPPLFDTYVS
-1692 CDISVESELCVPPI
+1692 DSELIDNEDYEGSLPPI
-1706 TVIPEH
+1706 TVIPER
-1712 IVLPEPDEAETSI
+1712 IVLPEPAVAETSM
-1725 QLSNSTVNSPET
+1725 QSSNSTNSPET
-1737 EAPPPINFNAYPML
+1737 EVPPPLVNYDAYPNL
-1751 VPQPFIVDD
+1751 VPGPVVSETPFRSVIV
-1760 RSRSAIISDVPSYQ
+1760 SEVPSSQ
-1774 VFRTSEYPSVGSE
+1774 VFRTPDIPIAND
-1787 EYYNELSVSPGGEPD
+1787 EYYNELSVSPIGEPD
-1802 PPELLQ
+1802 PPALLHA
-1808 VQYKTLPI
+1808 QYKTLPT
-1816 VSHIPNSPCN
+1816 VSHVPNSPCSL
-1826 VHPDQMVSY
+1826 HPDQTYIDQRTMYVPVHY
-1835 DNSKNTPLH
+1835 
-1844 QSLRDLRVKS
+1844 SLRDLRTDDS
-1854 ISPSM
+1854 APGM
-1859 VHSTTYPPIN
+1859 VHSNTYPPIN

-1877 AGSFNPYTNTT
+1877 AGTYNPYTCTV
-1888 PVCTNQSNY
+1888 PVCSSNQIGHINYKSQTAVVSN
-1897 HLQNQELSS
+1897 LGQ
-1906 STHGT
+1906 
-1911 LAKDI
+1911 DI
-1916 NANVTQTAP
+1916 NANITSSVP
-1925 INTDDR
+1925 INNNDA
-1931 PKSATLERRVH
+1931 PKSVQSERRVR
-1942 FGEVTTVPESDI
+1942 FGEVTTVSETDRM
-1954 LSSNSELE
+1954 SNSSDPL
-1962 REECTSSAST
+1962 REGSPSPASA

-1979 KFKAFAIGEA
+1979 KIKAFAIGEA

-2021 KPERVFTF
+2021 KPEKVFTF

-2050 RAEIDSFPG
+2050 RSELGSWSPG
-2059 EDRQSEYSSHSDEEP
+2059 EDRQSGYSSHSDDEP

-2081 SLGGVSPSAK
+2081 SGGVSPSAK
-2091 SQRRRAGRDGL
+2091 SQRRRATRDGEL
-2102 EGEDAATRAA
+2102 EDAATRAA

-2126 QEAIESSKAI
+2126 QEALESQKVI
-2136 KNLVG
+2136 KSMVG
-2141 PANDIIGDP
+2141 PASDILEDP
-2150 PRDKSPS
+2150 PRENASN

-2193 EYVCPSTGET
+2193 EFVCPATGET

-2244 AEAGIS
+2244 EEAGMS

-2255 TEVGENSLQPDIV
+2255 AEGGDSSLQPDIV
-2268 QVVNPLLDGSA
+2268 QVVNPLLDGGA
-2279 GHVTTI
+2279 GRVTAI

-2290 QRVIAY
+2290 HRVTAY
-2296 TEQQQ
+2296 TDHPQ

>member
-38 LEAFLD
+38 LEELFLD

-171 NLIKLERLDLG
+171 NLTKLERLDLG

-233 KLPEEI
+233 KLPEAI

-259 DGTGDLSKLAILKL
+259 DGTGELCKLAILKL

-292 ELILTENFLMELPKS
+292 ELILTENFLTELPKS
-307 IGNLNELTV
+307 MGNLKELTV
-316 LNVDRNSLGEI
+316 LNVDRNSLAEI
-327 PLEIGNMT
+327 PLEIGNMS

-370 QYLPYTLVNLELK
+370 QYLPYDLVNLELK

-395 LTFQTDR
+395 LTFQTDN
-402 DETTG
+402 DEATG
-407 ENVLT
+407 EKVLT

-423 QPELEH
+423 QP
-429 TSEVGSGHWYRDHR
+429 
-443 FNSQSQDLYR
+443 
-453 VKDTSASR
+453 DTSMR
-461 ERDLDDMDWQ
+461 ERDSDSEDWE
-471 EKEES
+471 EKEAS
-476 RTHSVKFTEE
+476 RTHSVKFTDDVS
-486 YTEAKETPFVRQNTP
+486 EAKETPFVRQNTP
-501 HPREL
+501 HPKDL

-511 KIFGRSPENANV
+511 KLLAGRSPEVV
-523 QTATHD
+523 QSEEMPKTQA
-529 PPTTNGLPKS
+529 PTTNGLPIS
-539 PPEPTPVAIVQTN
+539 PTEAVHNIPSMGIVEPVHTSAPTEQAKEEEDDQN
-552 EVIHNPQVDSDMR
+552 AVDGR
-565 DEENEYSAA
+565 E
-574 ADRDSSE
+574 SSE
-581 GENDEN
+581 GEND
-587 DDSDELEHG
+587 DDSDELERG
-596 TRRVAWRV
+596 TRRVAWRAGV
-604 SVQERAAPT
+604 RERAAPADA
-613 GGGRLHRRDTP
+613 GGRLHRRDTP

-629 KRVNQIDA
+629 KRVNQMDA

-655 EQKTDDEE
+655 DQKTDDDEN
-663 PTEEVVEDVADGESV
+663 VEDMPDGESV
-678 SDRASSEARIVNDQR
+678 SDRAESVTQLVNEQR

-719 IGNDDGIFISRVTP
+719 IGDDDGIFISRVTP

-751 NGTSVVEVDHYYAV
+751 NGTSVVDVDHYYAV
-765 EVLKASGP
+765 EVLKASGA
-773 VLTLVVTRDSPNST
+773 TLVLVITRESPTST

-806 DTVSTLENGQV
+806 DTVSTLENGQIP
-817 STGRGIMSKPLIIG
+817 SGRGIPTKPLIIG
-831 NQYAQEL
+831 NAYAQEF
-838 EPEQKEQNLSV
+838 EPEQKPSNNNQHVN
-849 QTPASTPT
+849 
-857 VSFSPSPTGAVTTD
+857 FSPSPTAHVTTD
-871 TYQRLQASPPPLT
+871 TYHRLEASPPPLT
-884 APYVPPVY
+884 QPYIPPAY

-916 KGSPPYRED
+916 KGSPPYRDD

-937 GAAAKDGKMLVGD
+937 GAAAKDGKMMVGD
-950 KVVSINGVDM
+950 KVVSINGVEM
-960 ESAPHEAAVSLLT
+960 ESARHEAAVGLLT

-988 SDQGELLP
+988 PEQGETPP

-1002 EVREHKTSQQNLNI
+1002 EVREHKTSLPNVNAPAQ
-1016 TPTPKPTNH
+1016 KPTNH
-1025 VTASLVGNHTAHA
+1025 ISAPVANHTLPRDTHVHVA
-1038 TPTAHVINTTHT
+1038 PTQIQ
-1050 APRVSPHIAPSN
+1050 APVQQAP
-1062 TLPQAQKPTT
+1062 QQHAQKHTT
-1072 ITGTNTLPP
+1072 FAPNAVPP

-1086 KLSHPNGQAP
+1086 RLSQPNGQAT
-1096 KSSTNSTSTPLTPSG
+1096 KSSTNSTSTPLTPG
-1111 NNTHGSNDDVFDDIQ
+1111 ANNMHGSTDDVFDDIQ

-1132 NEDFQAMIP
+1132 NEEFQAMIP
-1141 AHFLGGKRPPTEPPE
+1141 AHFLGGRRPAAEPVE

-1162 VERPTTAGV
+1162 VERPAAAAV
-1171 VLPPPPATLGR
+1171 LLPPPPAALGR

-1199 ITDNQLVAPLIIED
+1199 ITDNQLLAPLIVED
-1213 VTLVKEGGSLGFSII
+1213 VVLVKEGGSLGFSII

-1248 HIVPGGVAAR
+1248 HVVPGGVAAR
-1258 SGKLRMGDRLIKVNG
+1258 SGKLRMGDRLLKVNG

-1291 GATLTLTVRHDPL
+1291 GPTLTLTVRHDPL
-1304 PQGFQGLIQV
+1304 PLGFQ
-1314 EIINATDLTII
+1314 DLTIV
-1325 KQESEK
+1325 KQEGEK

-1401 TNAPLHLVVCL
+1401 TNAPLHLIVCH
-1412 GYTRPEKYATGS
+1412 GYSRPEKYHTGS

-1440 SLDRDEPLYHHHQ
+1440 SLDRDDSVHQHQQ

-1458 QDLVEFEHE
+1458 KELVEFEHE
-1467 KEVAEVR
+1467 KQVAEMR

-1496 APPTSPEPQHK
+1496 APPTSPEPHHK

-1517 LQPQSSSLQVAPPSP
+1517 LQPQSSSLQAAPPSP

-1539 KTKTPPP
+1539 KVK
-1546 STPTPPSATDG
+1546 SPTPPAAPVPEDEG
-1557 TSVDQ
+1557 TAVD
-1562 PPPTPPLPPQV
+1562 L
-1573 QPQRPLQP
+1573 P
-1581 PPPPPVKQKPPVPRK
+1581 PPPPPVAHPAPLQRPQHNPPPPPVKPKPQVPRK
-1596 PQPKRVSFTR
+1596 PQMKR
-1606 EPEYEPEQY
+1606 
-1615 KPLSTNETKT
+1615 
-1625 IPRSFLHDDA
+1625 
-1635 ESKSYETNDACAGI
+1635 
-1649 SSLLIRNRPPQAA
+1649 
-1662 LEVSTPVQKAS
+1662 
-1673 LVLPEDYIIP
+1673 
-1683 PPPSFDTNI
+1683 
-1692 CDISVESELCVPPI
+1692 
-1706 TVIPEH
+1706 
-1712 IVLPEPDEAETSI
+1712 
-1725 QLSNSTVNSPET
+1725 
-1737 EAPPPINFNAYPML
+1737 
-1751 VPQPFIVDD
+1751 
-1760 RSRSAIISDVPSYQ
+1760 
-1774 VFRTSEYPSVGSE
+1774 
-1787 EYYNELSVSPGGEPD
+1787 
-1802 PPELLQ
+1802 
-1808 VQYKTLPI
+1808 
-1816 VSHIPNSPCN
+1816 
-1826 VHPDQMVSY
+1826 
-1835 DNSKNTPLH
+1835 
-1844 QSLRDLRVKS
+1844 
-1854 ISPSM
+1854 
-1859 VHSTTYPPIN
+1859 
-1869 PYPSLTTV
+1869 
-1877 AGSFNPYTNTT
+1877 
-1888 PVCTNQSNY
+1888 
-1897 HLQNQELSS
+1897 
-1906 STHGT
+1906 
-1911 LAKDI
+1911 
-1916 NANVTQTAP
+1916 
-1925 INTDDR
+1925 
-1931 PKSATLERRVH
+1931 
-1942 FGEVTTVPESDI
+1942 
-1954 LSSNSELE
+1954 
-1962 REECTSSAST
+1962 
-1972 LKPAWSS
+1972 
-1979 KFKAFAIGEA
+1979 A

-2000 SVSDKKKFFENA
+2000 SVSDKKKFFESA
-2012 MEESHKPSP
+2012 MEESHKASP
-2021 KPERVFTF
+2021 KPEKVFTF

-2050 RAEIDSFPG
+2050 RAELRSWSPG
-2059 EDRQSEYSSHSDEEP
+2059 EDRHSGYSSHSDDEP
-2074 YENGHSV
+2074 CENGHSA
-2081 SLGGVSPSAK
+2081 STGGVSPSAK
-2091 SQRRRAGRDGL
+2091 SRRRAGGAD
-2102 EGEDAATRAA
+2102 GEDAAARAA
-2112 RRAAWRA
+2112 KRAAWRA

-2126 QEAIESSKAI
+2126 QEAIESQKVI
-2136 KNLVG
+2136 KNMVG
-2141 PANDIIGDP
+2141 PASEIIGEVP
-2150 PRDKSPS
+2150 SRDKSPS

-2170 PGPILAVK
+2170 PGQILAVK
-2178 EKEKLLDERITLRTE
+2178 EKEKLLDERITFRSE
-2193 EYVCPSTGET
+2193 EFVCPATGET

-2230 LTTSPSSETAPTDL
+2230 LTTSPSSETAPSDVG
-2244 AEAGIS
+2244 ADMN
-2250 LGEGE
+2250 LGEAEPDGD
-2255 TEVGENSLQPDIV
+2255 GDSSLQPDIV
-2268 QVVNPLLDGSA
+2268 QVVNPLLDGGA
-2279 GHVTTI
+2279 GRVTAI

-2290 QRVIAY
+2290 HRLTAY
-2296 TEQQQ
+2296 TETDQ

>member
-38 LEAFLD
+38 LEELFLD

-171 NLIKLERLDLG
+171 NLTKLERLDLG

-194 ELPALEELWLD
+194 ELPALQELWLD
-205 HNKLQYLPPEIG
+205 HNKLQNLPSEIG

-233 KLPEEI
+233 RIPEDI
-239 GGLCSLTDLHLSQ
+239 GGLSSLTDLHLSQ
-252 NMLETIP
+252 NMLETVPNGI
-259 DGTGDLSKLAILKL
+259 GDLSKLAILKL

-284 VGRCTNLQ
+284 VGRCTSLQ
-292 ELILTENFLMELPKS
+292 ELILTENFLTELPKS

-316 LNVDRNSLGEI
+316 LNVDRNSLGDI

-335 LLGVLSLRDNKLTR
+335 LLGVLSLRDNKLTK

-429 TSEVGSGHWYRDHR
+429 TSEVGSGTWFRDHR
-443 FNSQSQDLYR
+443 FNSNSQELYR
-453 VKDTSASR
+453 IDEANYSRDRDSDDDWEEKEASR
-461 ERDLDDMDWQ
+461 
-471 EKEES
+471 
-476 RTHSVKFTEE
+476 TISVKFNEDVP
-486 YTEAKETPFVRQNTP
+486 EAKETPFVRQNTP

-506 KAKAH
+506 KAKAVKLFTRTPEQQQEREIEREKETEREKEKE
-511 KIFGRSPENANV
+511 KINEI
-523 QTATHD
+523 
-529 PPTTNGLPKS
+529 PTTNGIVLS
-539 PPEPTPVAIVQTN
+539 PPDTHAPDVTEPPLAYVHEITRDDESDSQTAH
-552 EVIHNPQVDSDMR
+552 EKESSDA
-565 DEENEYSAA
+565 ENE
-574 ADRDSSE
+574 
-581 GENDEN
+581 DE
-587 DDSDELEHG
+587 DSDELEG
-596 TRRVAWRV
+596 SGRRVAWAGVR
-604 SVQERAAPT
+604 EPRGA
-613 GGGRLHRRDTP
+613 GRLHRRDTP

-644 AQAIKKRELQD
+644 AQAIKKRDQHEIRTD
-655 EQKTDDEE
+655 EEVTDDV
-663 PTEEVVEDVADGESV
+663 PDGESV
-678 SDRASSEARIVNDQR
+678 SERADSEVRIVNDQK

-719 IGNDDGIFISRVTP
+719 VGDDDGIFISRVTP

-751 NGTSVVEVDHYYAV
+751 NGTSVVDVDHYYAV
-765 EVLKASGP
+765 EVLKASGQT
-773 VLTLVVTRDSPNST
+773 LTLVVTRGSPTST

-797 SHHSVSSTT
+797 SHHSISSTT

-817 STGRGIMSKPLIIG
+817 PTGRGILSKPLIIS
-831 NQYAQEL
+831 NQYAE
-838 EPEQKEQNLSV
+838 EFDPEIKE
-849 QTPASTPT
+849 T
-857 VSFSPSPTGAVTTD
+857 VSNQTNIGYGTN
-871 TYQRLQASPPPLT
+871 YQRLQASPPPIT
-884 APYVPPVY
+884 QPYVPPAY

-902 IRDGAGLGFSIAGG
+902 IRDGTGLGFSIAGG
-916 KGSPPYRED
+916 KGSPAYRED
-925 SDAIYI
+925 SDAIYV

-960 ESAPHEAAVSLLT
+960 EQATHETAVSLLT

-988 SDQGELLP
+988 QEQGDLIP
-996 RKSTSD
+996 RKSTS
-1002 EVREHKTSQQNLNI
+1002 EEIKEHKTSLQNVNI
-1016 TPTPKPTNH
+1016 TPAQKPTANH
-1025 VTASLVGNHTAHA
+1025 VPLIGNHTAPRANTHA
-1038 TPTAHVINTTHT
+1038 PQPNTQTNTQPTTQQHTHT
-1050 APRVSPHIAPSN
+1050 
-1062 TLPQAQKPTT
+1062 QKPL
-1072 ITGTNTLPP
+1072 ITQTHTFAAP

-1086 KLSHPNGQAP
+1086 KLSQTNGTARP
-1096 KSSTNSTSTPLTPSG
+1096 ATNSTSTPLTPGANKMHAS
-1111 NNTHGSNDDVFDDIQ
+1111 SDDVFEDIQ
-1126 PSRPIT
+1126 PRAIT
-1132 NEDFQAMIP
+1132 SEDFQAMIP
-1141 AHFLGGKRPPTEPPE
+1141 AHFLGGGGGGGGGSGDGGDGGR
-1156 RGVRVT
+1156 VRVV
-1162 VERPTTAGV
+1162 VERPRPP
-1171 VLPPPPATLGR
+1171 VLPPPPSTIGR

-1199 ITDNQLVAPLIIED
+1199 ITDNKLVEPLIIED
-1213 VTLVKEGGSLGFSII
+1213 VILVKDGGSLGFSII

-1258 SGKLRMGDRLIKVNG
+1258 SGKLRMGDRLLKVNG
-1273 TELTGAT
+1273 TDLPGAT

-1291 GATLTLTVRHDPL
+1291 GPTLTLTVRHDPL
-1304 PQGFQGLIQV
+1304 PLGFQ
-1314 EIINATDLTII
+1314 ELTII
-1325 KQESEK
+1325 KQEGEK

-1370 RLKVGMRLLEV
+1370 RLKAGMRLLEV
-1381 NGVSLLGATHNE
+1381 NGISLLGATHAE

-1401 TNAPLHLVVCL
+1401 SDAPLTLVVCH
-1412 GYTRPEKYATGS
+1412 GYSRPEKSTTGS

-1440 SLDRDEPLYHHHQ
+1440 SLDRDESLHQQQ
-1453 EQQFQ
+1453 EQHIR

-1467 KEVAEVR
+1467 KQVAEVR

-1484 IVHAVESMALEP
+1484 IVHAVESIALDP
-1496 APPTSPEPQHK
+1496 SPPTPEPHQK

-1517 LQPQSSSLQVAPPSP
+1517 LHNQSSSAPVAVSP
-1532 LAVFTQQ
+1532 LGVTQH
-1539 KTKTPPP
+1539 KPKSPPAD
-1546 STPTPPSATDG
+1546 SLG
-1557 TSVDQ
+1557 TSID
-1562 PPPTPPLPPQV
+1562 PPTN
-1573 QPQRPLQP
+1573 
-1581 PPPPPVKQKPPVPRK
+1581 PPPVKQKPQVPKK
-1596 PQPKRVSFTR
+1596 PQMKR
-1606 EPEYEPEQY
+1606 
-1615 KPLSTNETKT
+1615 
-1625 IPRSFLHDDA
+1625 
-1635 ESKSYETNDACAGI
+1635 
-1649 SSLLIRNRPPQAA
+1649 
-1662 LEVSTPVQKAS
+1662 
-1673 LVLPEDYIIP
+1673 
-1683 PPPSFDTNI
+1683 
-1692 CDISVESELCVPPI
+1692 
-1706 TVIPEH
+1706 
-1712 IVLPEPDEAETSI
+1712 
-1725 QLSNSTVNSPET
+1725 
-1737 EAPPPINFNAYPML
+1737 
-1751 VPQPFIVDD
+1751 
-1760 RSRSAIISDVPSYQ
+1760 
-1774 VFRTSEYPSVGSE
+1774 
-1787 EYYNELSVSPGGEPD
+1787 
-1802 PPELLQ
+1802 
-1808 VQYKTLPI
+1808 
-1816 VSHIPNSPCN
+1816 
-1826 VHPDQMVSY
+1826 
-1835 DNSKNTPLH
+1835 
-1844 QSLRDLRVKS
+1844 
-1854 ISPSM
+1854 
-1859 VHSTTYPPIN
+1859 
-1869 PYPSLTTV
+1869 
-1877 AGSFNPYTNTT
+1877 
-1888 PVCTNQSNY
+1888 
-1897 HLQNQELSS
+1897 
-1906 STHGT
+1906 
-1911 LAKDI
+1911 
-1916 NANVTQTAP
+1916 
-1925 INTDDR
+1925 
-1931 PKSATLERRVH
+1931 
-1942 FGEVTTVPESDI
+1942 
-1954 LSSNSELE
+1954 
-1962 REECTSSAST
+1962 
-1972 LKPAWSS
+1972 
-1979 KFKAFAIGEA
+1979 A
-1989 SPPHSGNFVKA
+1989 SPPQSGNFVKA

-2012 MEESHKPSP
+2012 MEESHKSSP
-2021 KPERVFTF
+2021 KPEKVFAF

-2042 ERKMASLS
+2042 ERKMATLS
-2050 RAEIDSFPG
+2050 RAELASWSP
-2059 EDRQSEYSSHSDEEP
+2059 DRQSGDSEHSDDEP

-2091 SQRRRAGRDGL
+2091 SQRRAGRDGL
-2102 EGEDAATRAA
+2102 DAEARAA

-2126 QEAIESSKAI
+2126 QDAIESQKAI
-2136 KNLVG
+2136 KSMVG
-2141 PANDIIGDP
+2141 PAHEIIGEVP
-2150 PRDKSPS
+2150 PRDNSPS

-2193 EYVCPSTGET
+2193 EYVCPATGET

-2230 LTTSPSSETAPTDL
+2230 LTTSPSSETAPDL
-2244 AEAGIS
+2244 ELGANLEAEES
-2250 LGEGE
+2250 
-2255 TEVGENSLQPDIV
+2255 GENSLQPDII
-2268 QVVNPLLDGSA
+2268 QVVNPILDGGA
-2279 GHVTTI
+2279 GHVTSI

-2290 QRVIAY
+2290 HRLTY
-2296 TEQQQ
+2296 TDKQ

>member
-23 SLPTVPEDILRYSRS
+23 SLPNVPEDILRYSRS
-38 LEAFLD
+38 LEELFLD

-148 SLISLQSLELRE
+148 SLVSLQSLELRE

-171 NLIKLERLDLG
+171 NLTKLERLDLG

-217 NLKALICLDV
+217 NLKALTCLDV

-233 KLPEEI
+233 KLPEDI
-239 GGLCSLTDLHLSQ
+239 GGLSSLTDLHLSQ
-252 NMLETIP
+252 NMLETVP
-259 DGTGDLSKLAILKL
+259 DGIGHLSKLAILKL
-273 DQNRLHTLNEN
+273 DQNRLHTLNDN

-327 PLEIGNMT
+327 PVDIGNMT

-423 QPELEH
+423 QPELDH
-429 TSEVGSGHWYRDHR
+429 TEVGSGNWFRDHR
-443 FNSQSQDLYR
+443 FMSQSQELD
-453 VKDTSASR
+453 KIR
-461 ERDLDDMDWQ
+461 ETIPRDRDSDNEDWE
-471 EKEES
+471 EKEAS
-476 RTHSVKFTEE
+476 RTHSVKFTEDVPE
-486 YTEAKETPFVRQNTP
+486 TRETPFVRQNTP
-501 HPREL
+501 HPKEL

-511 KIFGRSPENANV
+511 KLLGRSPEVVTVPNE
-523 QTATHD
+523 
-529 PPTTNGLPKS
+529 PPTANGLPLTAPEPAS
-539 PPEPTPVAIVQTN
+539 LPVEVVETVHNNEAPPEIVKDD
-552 EVIHNPQVDSDMR
+552 DSD
-565 DEENEYSAA
+565 NQTA
-574 ADRDSSE
+574 ADGRESSE

-596 TRRVAWRV
+596 SRRVAWRTTV
-604 SVQERAAPT
+604 EDRDAGPGA
-613 GGGRLHRRDTP
+613 GRLHRRDTP

-644 AQAIKKRELQD
+644 AQAIKKREQQED
-655 EQKTDDEE
+655 QKTDEDETE
-663 PTEEVVEDVADGESV
+663 PETVEAAMEDVHDGESV
-678 SDRASSEARIVNDQR
+678 SDRAESEARVVSDQR

-719 IGNDDGIFISRVTP
+719 IGHDDGIFISRVTP
-733 NGPAYLAGLRVGD
+733 GGPAYMAGLRVGD

-765 EVLKASGP
+765 EVLKASGQT
-773 VLTLVVTRDSPNST
+773 LTLVVTRDSPNST

-806 DTVSTLENGQV
+806 DTVSTLENGQIP
-817 STGRGIMSKPLIIG
+817 TGRGIPSKPLIIG
-831 NQYAQEL
+831 NQYAQEF
-838 EPEQKEQNLSV
+838 EPEYKEPVKLHNNQALV
-849 QTPASTPT
+849 VVTPA
-857 VSFSPSPTGAVTTD
+857 VNFSPSPTGQAD
-871 TYQRLQASPPPLT
+871 YQRLQASPPPPST
-884 APYVPPVY
+884 APYIPPVY

-916 KGSPPYRED
+916 KGSPAYRDD

-937 GAAAKDGKMLVGD
+937 GAAAKDGKMMVGD
-950 KVVSINGVDM
+950 KVASINGVDM
-960 ESAPHEAAVSLLT
+960 ENGRHETAVSLLT

-988 SDQGELLP
+988 SEHGETPP

-1002 EVREHKTSQQNLNI
+1002 EVREHKTSLQNVNKSPSPI
-1016 TPTPKPTNH
+1016 PTQIIQPPAPKPTNH
-1025 VTASLVGNHTAHA
+1025 G
-1038 TPTAHVINTTHT
+1038 
-1050 APRVSPHIAPSN
+1050 
-1062 TLPQAQKPTT
+1062 
-1072 ITGTNTLPP
+1072 
-1081 QPAPR
+1081 
-1086 KLSHPNGQAP
+1086 P
-1096 KSSTNSTSTPLTPSG
+1096 KSTTNSASTPLTPG
-1111 NNTHGSNDDVFDDIQ
+1111 APNTHGSTDDVFEDIQ

-1132 NEDFQAMIP
+1132 NEEFQAMIP
-1141 AHFLGGKRPPTEPPE
+1141 AHFLGGPRPVSEPPE
-1156 RGVRVT
+1156 KGVRVT
-1162 VERPTTAGV
+1162 VERPTAGIV
-1171 VLPPPPATLGR
+1171 MPPPPSALGR

-1213 VTLVKEGGSLGFSII
+1213 VTLVKDGGSLGFSII

-1234 CVPFGGKEPGIFIS
+1234 CIPFGGKEPGIFVS
-1248 HIVPGGVAAR
+1248 HVVPGGVAAR
-1258 SGKLRMGDRLIKVNG
+1258 SGKLRMGDRILKVNG
-1273 TELTGAT
+1273 HELTGVT
-1280 HRDAVQLLLQP
+1280 HREAVQLLLQP
-1291 GATLTLTVRHDPL
+1291 GPTLGLTVRHDPL
-1304 PQGFQGLIQV
+1304 PQGYQ
-1314 EIINATDLTII
+1314 DLTII
-1325 KQESEK
+1325 KQEGEK

-1393 AVNALRSA
+1393 AVNALRQA
-1401 TNAPLHLVVCL
+1401 TNAPLHLVVCY
-1412 GYTRPEKYATGS
+1412 GYTRPEKYTTGS

-1440 SLDRDEPLYHHHQ
+1440 SLDRDESLHHHQ
-1453 EQQFQ
+1453 QEQHFQ

-1467 KEVAEVR
+1467 KQVAEVR

-1496 APPTSPEPQHK
+1496 APPTSPEPHHK

-1517 LQPQSSSLQVAPPSP
+1517 LQPQSSSSQAAPPSP

-1539 KTKTPPP
+1539 KVKTPPP
-1546 STPTPPSATDG
+1546 HTPPPPEDAG
-1557 TSVDQ
+1557 TPVD
-1562 PPPTPPLPPQV
+1562 PPRAPPSRPTL
-1573 QPQRPLQP
+1573 P
-1581 PPPPPVKQKPPVPRK
+1581 PPPPPAKQKPKVPRK
-1596 PQPKRVSFTR
+1596 PQTKRVSFIQEQDR
-1606 EPEYEPEQY
+1606 EPEHS
-1615 KPLSTNETKT
+1615 LSTNEPKT
-1625 IPRSFLHDDA
+1625 NPRMLHETHEETREPVID
-1635 ESKSYETNDACAGI
+1635 TNDACAGV
-1649 SSLLIRNRPPQAA
+1649 SSLLIRNRPPIAEPE
-1662 LEVSTPVQKAS
+1662 LSKPVPRAN
-1673 LVLPEDYIIP
+1673 LVLPDDHIIP
-1683 PPPSFDTNI
+1683 PPPFFDTDVSDTSYN
-1692 CDISVESELCVPPI
+1692 DDLLMPPI
-1706 TVIPEH
+1706 T
-1712 IVLPEPDEAETSI
+1712 IVPQKLILPEPVVAETSM
-1725 QLSNSTVNSPET
+1725 QSSTTTNSPES
-1737 EAPPPINFNAYPML
+1737 EVPPPVNYFAYPD
-1751 VPQPFIVDD
+1751 PQPIIDD
-1760 RSRSAIISDVPSYQ
+1760 RARTAIIAEVPSQQ
-1774 VFRTSEYPSVGSE
+1774 VFRAFEYPSLNSE
-1787 EYYNELSVSPGGEPD
+1787 DYYNELSVSPGGEPD
-1802 PPELLQ
+1802 PPELLH

-1816 VSHIPNSPCN
+1816 VSHVPHSPCN
-1826 VHPDQMVSY
+1826 LHPDRSY
-1835 DNSKNTPLH
+1835 YDDGPGPTPIHNSLK
-1844 QSLRDLRVKS
+1844 DLRVKNM
-1854 ISPSM
+1854 SPGM
-1859 VHSTTYPPIN
+1859 VHSTTYPPIQPFN

-1877 AGSFNPYTNTT
+1877 AGTYNPYTCTVPISTT
-1888 PVCTNQSNY
+1888 ENSRSHKAQVSPS
-1897 HLQNQELSS
+1897 
-1906 STHGT
+1906 
-1911 LAKDI
+1911 LASARRDI
-1916 NANVTQTAP
+1916 NANVTEAVP
-1925 INTDDR
+1925 LYAGDVCKIG
-1931 PKSATLERRVH
+1931 PPERRVR
-1942 FGEVTTVPESDI
+1942 FGDVTTAHDDDAMSHSSD
-1954 LSSNSELE
+1954 LPREGSSSPA
-1962 REECTSSAST
+1962 SAQ
-1972 LKPAWSS
+1972 KPAWSS
-1979 KFKAFAIGEA
+1979 KIKAFAIGEVNINA
-1989 SPPHSGNFVKA
+1989 SPPHSANFVKA

-2042 ERKMASLS
+2042 ERKMATLS
-2050 RAEIDSFPG
+2050 RAELRSWSPG
-2059 EDRQSEYSSHSDEEP
+2059 EDRQSGDSSHSDDEP
-2074 YENGHSV
+2074 YENGH
-2081 SLGGVSPSAK
+2081 
-2091 SQRRRAGRDGL
+2091 R
-2102 EGEDAATRAA
+2102 
-2112 RRAAWRA
+2112 
-2119 ARLRSLE
+2119 
-2126 QEAIESSKAI
+2126 
-2136 KNLVG
+2136 
-2141 PANDIIGDP
+2141 
-2150 PRDKSPS
+2150 
-2157 EKWPLPRIALRTK
+2157 
-2170 PGPILAVK
+2170 
-2178 EKEKLLDERITLRTE
+2178 
-2193 EYVCPSTGET
+2193 
-2203 KVRTVEYIEKVIEKE
+2203 
-2218 VETTQ
+2218 
-2223 EKIISLE
+2223 
-2230 LTTSPSSETAPTDL
+2230 
-2244 AEAGIS
+2244 
-2250 LGEGE
+2250 
-2255 TEVGENSLQPDIV
+2255 
-2268 QVVNPLLDGSA
+2268 
-2279 GHVTTI
+2279 
-2285 PVGPA
+2285 
-2290 QRVIAY
+2290 
-2296 TEQQQ
+2296 

>member
-23 SLPTVPEDILRYSRS
+23 SLPNVPEDILRYSRS
-38 LEAFLD
+38 LEELFLD

-148 SLISLQSLELRE
+148 SLVSLQSLELRE

-171 NLIKLERLDLG
+171 NLTKLERLDLG

-217 NLKALICLDV
+217 NLKALTCLDV

-233 KLPEEI
+233 NLPEEI

-273 DQNRLHTLNEN
+273 DQNRLNTLNYN

-292 ELILTENFLMELPKS
+292 ELILTENFLMELPRS

-327 PLEIGNMT
+327 PVEIGNMT

-383 AVWLSENQAQPL
+383 AVWLSQNQAQPL

-417 QLSYTQ
+417 QLSYSQ
-423 QPELEH
+423 QPESSA
-429 TSEVGSGHWYRDHR
+429 TRD
-443 FNSQSQDLYR
+443 
-453 VKDTSASR
+453 
-461 ERDLDDMDWQ
+461 RDSDNEDWE
-471 EKEES
+471 EKEAS
-476 RTHSVKFTEE
+476 RTHSVKFTEDMPE
-486 YTEAKETPFVRQNTP
+486 TRETPFVRQNTP
-501 HPREL
+501 HPKEL

-511 KIFGRSPENANV
+511 KLLGRSPEGSNV
-523 QTATHD
+523 PQEK
-529 PPTTNGLPKS
+529 PPTTNGLPLS
-539 PPEPTPVAIVQTN
+539 PTEPLLQTV
-552 EVIHNPQVDSDMR
+552 ETTETIQQTQIPHEAVKEDESDTQT
-565 DEENEYSAA
+565 A
-574 ADRDSSE
+574 ADRESSE
-581 GENDEN
+581 GENEDNE
-587 DDSDELEHG
+587 DSDELE
-596 TRRVAWRV
+596 
-604 SVQERAAPT
+604 
-613 GGGRLHRRDTP
+613 
-624 HHLKN
+624 
-629 KRVNQIDA
+629 
-637 GRARDLI
+637 
-644 AQAIKKRELQD
+644 AIKKREQQE
-655 EQKTDDEE
+655 EQKTDDDE
-663 PTEEVVEDVADGESV
+663 TVEDVPDGESV
-678 SDRASSEARIVNDQR
+678 SDRAESEVRVVNDQR

-719 IGNDDGIFISRVTP
+719 IGDDDGIFISRVTP
-733 NGPAYLAGLRVGD
+733 GGPAYNAGLRVGD

-773 VLTLVVTRDSPNST
+773 TLTLIVTRDSPNST

-806 DTVSTLENGQV
+806 DTVSTLENGQIP
-817 STGRGIMSKPLIIG
+817 TGRGMSMKPLIIG
-831 NQYAQEL
+831 NQYAQEF
-838 EPEQKEQNLSV
+838 EPEFKEQSKLRNN
-849 QTPASTPT
+849 QSTPT
-857 VSFSPSPTGAVTTD
+857 PIVNYSPSPTGQPVD
-871 TYQRLQASPPPLT
+871 YQRLQSSPPPTT
-884 APYVPPVY
+884 APYIPPVY

-916 KGSPPYRED
+916 KGSPPYRDD

-960 ESAPHEAAVSLLT
+960 ENARHEAAVGLLT

-988 SDQGELLP
+988 SDQAETN
-996 RKSTSD
+996 RKSISD
-1002 EVREHKTSQQNLNI
+1002 EVREHKTSLTNVNI
-1016 TPTPKPTNH
+1016 APSPKPNH
-1025 VTASLVGNHTAHA
+1025 INNAPLISNHT
-1038 TPTAHVINTTHT
+1038 NT
-1050 APRVSPHIAPSN
+1050 APRVTHITQAQPKTPLQSQPQPQ
-1062 TLPQAQKPTT
+1062 TPLQSQPQVTHFTQISPQANQISPQPARTT
-1072 ITGTNTLPP
+1072 PQINSIPPQVNQITPQVQQMNNQQTKQATYIHGVVPP

-1086 KLSHPNGQAP
+1086 RLSQPNGQGT
-1096 KSSTNSTSTPLTPSG
+1096 KSTTNSASTPLTPSAP
-1111 NNTHGSNDDVFDDIQ
+1111 NTHGSTDEVFEDIQ

-1132 NEDFQAMIP
+1132 NEEFQAMIP
-1141 AHFLGGKRPPTEPPE
+1141 AHFLGGPRPTSEPPE
-1156 RGVRVT
+1156 KGVRMT
-1162 VERPTTAGV
+1162 VERPGAGIV
-1171 VLPPPPATLGR
+1171 MPPPPSTIGR

-1213 VTLVKEGGSLGFSII
+1213 VNLVKDGGSLGFSII

-1234 CVPFGGKEPGIFIS
+1234 CIPFGGKEPGIFVS
-1248 HIVPGGVAAR
+1248 HVVPGGVAAR
-1258 SGKLRMGDRLIKVNG
+1258 SGKLRMGDRIIKVNG
-1273 TELTGAT
+1273 TELTGVT
-1280 HRDAVQLLLQP
+1280 HREAVQLLLQP
-1291 GATLTLTVRHDPL
+1291 GHTLALTVRHDPL
-1304 PQGFQGLIQV
+1304 PQGYQ
-1314 EIINATDLTII
+1314 DMTIV
-1325 KQESEK
+1325 KQEGEK

-1393 AVNALRSA
+1393 AVNALRQA
-1401 TNAPLHLVVCL
+1401 TNAPLHLVVCY
-1412 GYTRPEKYATGS
+1412 GYTRPEKYTTGS

-1440 SLDRDEPLYHHHQ
+1440 SLDRDEPLHNYQQ

-1467 KEVAEVR
+1467 KQVAETR

-1496 APPTSPEPQHK
+1496 VPPTSPEPHHK

-1517 LQPQSSSLQVAPPSP
+1517 LQPQSYSSHAAPPSP
-1532 LAVFTQQ
+1532 LAVFTEQ
-1539 KTKTPPP
+1539 KVKTPPATP
-1546 STPTPPSATDG
+1546 SSRPPH
-1557 TSVDQ
+1557 
-1562 PPPTPPLPPQV
+1562 
-1573 QPQRPLQP
+1573 P
-1581 PPPPPVKQKPPVPRK
+1581 PPPPPPKPKPQVPRK
-1596 PQPKRVSFTR
+1596 PQTKRVSFTS
-1606 EPEYEPEQY
+1606 EPEYEH
-1615 KPLSTNETKT
+1615 LTNNERTT
-1625 IPRSFLHDDA
+1625 PPPVHDAHDDRRN
-1635 ESKSYETNDACAGI
+1635 SVYTNDACEGY
-1649 SSLLIRNRPPQAA
+1649 SSILIRNRPPRAE
-1662 LEVSTPVQKAS
+1662 LETSKPVRRAS
-1673 LVLPEDYIIP
+1673 LVLPDDLIIP
-1683 PPPSFDTNI
+1683 PPPSFDTDVS
-1692 CDISVESELCVPPI
+1692 DIPLRRPMDIPPPI
-1706 TVIPEH
+1706 TIIPERV
-1712 IVLPEPDEAETSI
+1712 ILPEPEVADTSI
-1725 QLSNSTVNSPET
+1725 QSSTTTNSPEA
-1737 EAPPPINFNAYPML
+1737 EAPPVNYDFYPSVL
-1751 VPQPFIVDD
+1751 QPFEIDQF
-1760 RSRSAIISDVPSYQ
+1760 RSAIISETPSHQ
-1774 VFRTSEYPSVGSE
+1774 IVRTSEYPSINSDD
-1787 EYYNELSVSPGGEPD
+1787 YLKELSASPGGEPD
-1802 PPELLQ
+1802 PPELLHAH
-1808 VQYKTLPI
+1808 YTTLPI
-1816 VSHIPNSPCN
+1816 VSHVPHSPCN
-1826 VHPDQMVSY
+1826 LHPDKTYMDDVA
-1835 DNSKNTPLH
+1835 LH
-1844 QSLRDLRVKS
+1844 SSLRDLRVKHL
-1854 ISPSM
+1854 PPNM
-1859 VHSTTYPPIN
+1859 VHSTTYPPTN

-1877 AGSFNPYTNTT
+1877 AGTFNPYTCTVPINT
-1888 PVCTNQSNY
+1888 NHNSNSFKP
-1897 HLQNQELSS
+1897 QLSPS
-1906 STHGT
+1906 LTTTG
-1911 LAKDI
+1911 KDI
-1916 NANVTQTAP
+1916 NANVTQSIPTYAG
-1925 INTDDR
+1925 DK
-1931 PKSATLERRVH
+1931 PKNVQSERRVR
-1942 FGEVTTVPESDI
+1942 FGEVTTAPEYDNMSDG
-1954 LSSNSELE
+1954 SELA
-1962 REECTSSAST
+1962 REGSTSPAST

-1979 KFKAFAIGEA
+1979 QIKSFAIGEA
-1989 SPPHSGNFVKA
+1989 SPPHSANFVKA

-2042 ERKMASLS
+2042 ERKMASMSPADLRS
-2050 RAEIDSFPG
+2050 WSPG
-2059 EDRQSEYSSHSDEEP
+2059 GDQISGDSSHSDDEP

-2091 SQRRRAGRDGL
+2091 SQRRRERREGS

-2126 QEAIESSKAI
+2126 QEAIESQKAI
-2136 KNLVG
+2136 KSLVG
-2141 PANDIIGDP
+2141 PAKEIIGEIP
-2150 PRDKSPS
+2150 SRDKSPS
-2157 EKWPLPRIALRTK
+2157 E
-2170 PGPILAVK
+2170 VN
-2178 EKEKLLDERITLRTE
+2178 
-2193 EYVCPSTGET
+2193 
-2203 KVRTVEYIEKVIEKE
+2203 TV
-2218 VETTQ
+2218 
-2223 EKIISLE
+2223 
-2230 LTTSPSSETAPTDL
+2230 
-2244 AEAGIS
+2244 
-2250 LGEGE
+2250 
-2255 TEVGENSLQPDIV
+2255 
-2268 QVVNPLLDGSA
+2268 
-2279 GHVTTI
+2279 
-2285 PVGPA
+2285 
-2290 QRVIAY
+2290 
-2296 TEQQQ
+2296 

>member
-38 LEAFLD
+38 LEELFLD

-171 NLIKLERLDLG
+171 NLTKLERLDLG

-233 KLPEEI
+233 KLPEAI

-259 DGTGDLSKLAILKL
+259 DGTGELSKLAILKL

-292 ELILTENFLMELPKS
+292 ELILTENFLTELPKS
-307 IGNLNELTV
+307 MGNLKELTV
-316 LNVDRNSLGEI
+316 LNVDRNSLAEI

-335 LLGVLSLRDNKLTR
+335 LLGVLSLRDNKLTK

-370 QYLPYTLVNLELK
+370 QYLPYDLVNLELK

-395 LTFQTDR
+395 LTFQTDN
-402 DETTG
+402 DEATG
-407 ENVLT
+407 EKVLT

-423 QPELEH
+423 QPELDH
-429 TSEVGSGHWYRDHR
+429 TSEVGSGHWFRNHR
-443 FNSQSQDLYR
+443 FNSQSQELDADR
-453 VKDTSASR
+453 DTSMR
-461 ERDLDDMDWQ
+461 ERDSDSEDWE
-471 EKEES
+471 EKEAS
-476 RTHSVKFTEE
+476 RTHSVKFTDDVS
-486 YTEAKETPFVRQNTP
+486 EARETPFVRQNTP
-501 HPREL
+501 HPKDL

-511 KIFGRSPENANV
+511 KLLAGRSPEAV
-523 QTATHD
+523 QSEEMPKPQA
-529 PPTTNGLPKS
+529 PTTNGLPIS
-539 PPEPTPVAIVQTN
+539 PTEAVHNIPIEVVEPVHTPAPTEQPK
-552 EVIHNPQVDSDMR
+552 EEED
-565 DEENEYSAA
+565 DENA
-574 ADRDSSE
+574 ADGRESSG
-581 GENDEN
+581 GEND
-587 DDSDELEHG
+587 DDSDELERG
-596 TRRVAWRV
+596 TRRVAWRAGV
-604 SVQERAAPT
+604 RERAAPADA
-613 GGGRLHRRDTP
+613 GGRLHRRDTP

-629 KRVNQIDA
+629 KRVNQMDA

-644 AQAIKKRELQD
+644 AQAIKKREVQED
-655 EQKTDDEE
+655 QKTDDDEN
-663 PTEEVVEDVADGESV
+663 VEDMPDGESV
-678 SDRASSEARIVNDQR
+678 SDRAESVTQLVNEQR

-719 IGNDDGIFISRVTP
+719 IGDDDGIFISRVTP

-751 NGTSVVEVDHYYAV
+751 NGTSVVDVDHYYAV
-765 EVLKASGP
+765 EVLKASGATL
-773 VLTLVVTRDSPNST
+773 VLVVTRESPTST

-806 DTVSTLENGQV
+806 DTVSTLENGQIL
-817 STGRGIMSKPLIIG
+817 TGRGIPTKPLIIG
-831 NQYAQEL
+831 NAYAQEF
-838 EPEQKEQNLSV
+838 EPEQKPSNNHQHVN
-849 QTPASTPT
+849 
-857 VSFSPSPTGAVTTD
+857 FSPSPTGHVTTD
-871 TYQRLQASPPPLT
+871 TYHRLEASSPPLT
-884 APYVPPVY
+884 QPYIPPAY

-916 KGSPPYRED
+916 KGSPPYRDD

-937 GAAAKDGKMLVGD
+937 GAAAKDGKMMVGD
-950 KVVSINGVDM
+950 KVVSINGVEM
-960 ESAPHEAAVSLLT
+960 ENARHEAAVSLLT
-973 GHERFVRLVLQRTIT
+973 GHERFVRLVLQRTI
-988 SDQGELLP
+988 SPEQGETLP

-1002 EVREHKTSQQNLNI
+1002 EVREYKTSLPNVNAPAQ
-1016 TPTPKPTNH
+1016 KPTNH
-1025 VTASLVGNHTAHA
+1025 ISAPVANHTLPRD
-1038 TPTAHVINTTHT
+1038 TPVHV
-1050 APRVSPHIAPSN
+1050 APTQTQAPVQQAPH
-1062 TLPQAQKPTT
+1062 QHAQKQTT
-1072 ITGTNTLPP
+1072 FAPNAVPP

-1086 KLSHPNGQAP
+1086 RLSQANGQAT
-1096 KSSTNSTSTPLTPSG
+1096 KSSTNSTSTPLTPG
-1111 NNTHGSNDDVFDDIQ
+1111 ANNMHGSADDVFDDIQ
-1126 PSRPIT
+1126 
-1132 NEDFQAMIP
+1132 D
-1141 AHFLGGKRPPTEPPE
+1141 
-1156 RGVRVT
+1156 
-1162 VERPTTAGV
+1162 V
-1171 VLPPPPATLGR
+1171 V
-1182 VTETI
+1182 
-1187 TKSTFTETTVTR
+1187 
-1199 ITDNQLVAPLIIED
+1199 
-1213 VTLVKEGGSLGFSII
+1213 LVKEGGSLGFSII

-1248 HIVPGGVAAR
+1248 HVVPGGVAAR
-1258 SGKLRMGDRLIKVNG
+1258 SGKLRMGDRLLRVNG
-1273 TELTGAT
+1273 NELTGAT

-1291 GATLTLTVRHDPL
+1291 GPTLTLSVRHDPL
-1304 PQGFQGLIQV
+1304 PLGFQ
-1314 EIINATDLTII
+1314 DLTIV
-1325 KQESEK
+1325 KQEGEK

-1401 TNAPLHLVVCL
+1401 TNAPLHLVVCH
-1412 GYTRPEKYATGS
+1412 GYSRPEKYHTGS

-1440 SLDRDEPLYHHHQ
+1440 SLDRDDSVHQHQQ
-1453 EQQFQ
+1453 EQQLQ
-1458 QDLVEFEHE
+1458 KELVEFENE
-1467 KEVAEVR
+1467 KQVAEMR

-1496 APPTSPEPQHK
+1496 APPTSPEPHHK

-1517 LQPQSSSLQVAPPSP
+1517 LQPQSSSLQAAPLSP

-1539 KTKTPPP
+1539 KVKSPAPPAAP
-1546 STPTPPSATDG
+1546 VPEDEG
-1557 TSVDQ
+1557 TAVD
-1562 PPPTPPLPPQV
+1562 P
-1573 QPQRPLQP
+1573 P
-1581 PPPPPVKQKPPVPRK
+1581 PPPPPVAPLQRPQHNPPPPPVKPKPQVPRK
-1596 PQPKRVSFTR
+1596 PQMKR
-1606 EPEYEPEQY
+1606 
-1615 KPLSTNETKT
+1615 
-1625 IPRSFLHDDA
+1625 
-1635 ESKSYETNDACAGI
+1635 
-1649 SSLLIRNRPPQAA
+1649 
-1662 LEVSTPVQKAS
+1662 
-1673 LVLPEDYIIP
+1673 
-1683 PPPSFDTNI
+1683 
-1692 CDISVESELCVPPI
+1692 
-1706 TVIPEH
+1706 
-1712 IVLPEPDEAETSI
+1712 
-1725 QLSNSTVNSPET
+1725 
-1737 EAPPPINFNAYPML
+1737 
-1751 VPQPFIVDD
+1751 
-1760 RSRSAIISDVPSYQ
+1760 
-1774 VFRTSEYPSVGSE
+1774 
-1787 EYYNELSVSPGGEPD
+1787 
-1802 PPELLQ
+1802 
-1808 VQYKTLPI
+1808 
-1816 VSHIPNSPCN
+1816 
-1826 VHPDQMVSY
+1826 
-1835 DNSKNTPLH
+1835 
-1844 QSLRDLRVKS
+1844 
-1854 ISPSM
+1854 
-1859 VHSTTYPPIN
+1859 
-1869 PYPSLTTV
+1869 
-1877 AGSFNPYTNTT
+1877 
-1888 PVCTNQSNY
+1888 
-1897 HLQNQELSS
+1897 
-1906 STHGT
+1906 
-1911 LAKDI
+1911 
-1916 NANVTQTAP
+1916 
-1925 INTDDR
+1925 
-1931 PKSATLERRVH
+1931 
-1942 FGEVTTVPESDI
+1942 
-1954 LSSNSELE
+1954 
-1962 REECTSSAST
+1962 
-1972 LKPAWSS
+1972 
-1979 KFKAFAIGEA
+1979 A

-2000 SVSDKKKFFENA
+2000 SVSDKKKFFESA
-2012 MEESHKPSP
+2012 MEDSHKASP
-2021 KPERVFTF
+2021 KPEKVFTF

-2050 RAEIDSFPG
+2050 RAELRSWSPG
-2059 EDRQSEYSSHSDEEP
+2059 EDRHSGYSSHSDDEP
-2074 YENGHSV
+2074 CENGHSV
-2081 SLGGVSPSAK
+2081 STGGVSPSAK
-2091 SQRRRAGRDGL
+2091 SRRRAGGAD
-2102 EGEDAATRAA
+2102 GEDAAARAA

-2126 QEAIESSKAI
+2126 QEAIESQKVI
-2136 KNLVG
+2136 KSMVG
-2141 PANDIIGDP
+2141 PASEIIGEVP
-2150 PRDKSPS
+2150 SRDKSPS

-2170 PGPILAVK
+2170 PGQILAVK
-2178 EKEKLLDERITLRTE
+2178 EKEKLLDERITFRSE
-2193 EYVCPSTGET
+2193 EYVCPATGET

-2230 LTTSPSSETAPTDL
+2230 LTTSPSSETAPSDVG
-2244 AEAGIS
+2244 ADMN
-2250 LGEGE
+2250 LGEAEPDGD
-2255 TEVGENSLQPDIV
+2255 GDGDGDSSLQPDIV
-2268 QVVNPLLDGSA
+2268 QVVNPLLDGGA
-2279 GHVTTI
+2279 GRVTAI

-2290 QRVIAY
+2290 LRLTAY
-2296 TEQQQ
+2296 TETDQ

>member
-23 SLPTVPEDILRYSRS
+23 SLPTIPEDILRYSRS
-38 LEAFLD
+38 LEELFLD

-71 HKLPPDIQ
+71 HKLPADIQ

-148 SLISLQSLELRE
+148 SLVSLQSLELRE

-171 NLIKLERLDLG
+171 NLTRLQRLDLG
-182 DNEIEELPGFIG
+182 DNDIEELPGFIG

-233 KLPEEI
+233 KIPEEI

-252 NMLETIP
+252 NMLETVP
-259 DGTGDLSKLAILKL
+259 DGIGDLSKLAILKL

-316 LNVDRNSLGEI
+316 LNVDRNTLAEI

-335 LLGVLSLRDNKLTR
+335 LLGVLCLRDNKLTK

-402 DETTG
+402 DESTG

-429 TSEVGSGHWYRDHR
+429 ASEVGSGHWFRDHR
-443 FNSQSQDLYR
+443 FNSQSQELDR
-453 VKDTSASR
+453 RESSVSR
-461 ERDLDDMDWQ
+461 DRDSDDENWEQ
-471 EKEES
+471 KENS

-486 YTEAKETPFVRQNTP
+486 MHEVKETPFVRQNTP
-501 HPREL
+501 HPKDL
-506 KAKAH
+506 KAKAQ
-511 KIFGRSPENANV
+511 KLLAGRSPEVAAL
-523 QTATHD
+523 QAAKQEQ
-529 PPTTNGLPKS
+529 PTTNGISMTS
-539 PPEPTPVAIVQTN
+539 PPEHVLGPVETEPEHTTQAAPELTK
-552 EVIHNPQVDSDMR
+552 EEDSDTQT
-565 DEENEYSAA
+565 A
-574 ADRDSSE
+574 ADRESSE

-587 DDSDELEHG
+587 EDSDELE
-596 TRRVAWRV
+596 
-604 SVQERAAPT
+604 
-613 GGGRLHRRDTP
+613 
-624 HHLKN
+624 
-629 KRVNQIDA
+629 
-637 GRARDLI
+637 
-644 AQAIKKRELQD
+644 AIKKREQQ
-655 EQKTDDEE
+655 EEPKTDDEE
-663 PTEEVVEDVADGESV
+663 TAEDTHDGESV
-678 SDRASSEARIVNDQR
+678 SERAESEARVVNDQR
-693 CIEVRIARAAG
+693 CIEVRIARTAG

-719 IGNDDGIFISRVTP
+719 VGDDDGIFISRVTP
-733 NGPAYLAGLRVGD
+733 NGPAYNAGLRVGD

-773 VLTLVVTRDSPNST
+773 TLTLVVTRDSPNST

-797 SHHSVSSTT
+797 SHHSISSTT

-817 STGRGIMSKPLIIG
+817 PTGRGIPNKPLIIS
-831 NQYAQEL
+831 NQYAQEF
-838 EPEQKEQNLSV
+838 EPEYKEQVVN
-849 QTPASTPT
+849 QTVPT
-857 VSFSPSPTGAVTTD
+857 VVPPVTSYSPSPMGQVTAE
-871 TYQRLQASPPPLT
+871 TYQRLQASPPPVT
-884 APYVPPVY
+884 EPYIPPVY

-916 KGSPPYRED
+916 KGSPPYRDD

-937 GAAAKDGKMLVGD
+937 GAAAKDGKMMVGD

-988 SDQGELLP
+988 TEQGEFIP
-996 RKSTSD
+996 RKSTSE
-1002 EVREHKTSQQNLNI
+1002 EVREHKTSLQNVNI
-1016 TPTPKPTNH
+1016 IPTQKPNTNH
-1025 VTASLVGNHTAHA
+1025 VSAPLNHTSTHSTQSTRVPGPAPA
-1038 TPTAHVINTTHT
+1038 GPTTPTAHT
-1050 APRVSPHIAPSN
+1050 APSPSPQPPLQKQATFAPTSV
-1062 TLPQAQKPTT
+1062 
-1072 ITGTNTLPP
+1072 PP

-1086 KLSHPNGQAP
+1086 KLSQPNGQAKP
-1096 KSSTNSTSTPLTPSG
+1096 TTNSTSTPLTPG
-1111 NNTHGSNDDVFDDIQ
+1111 ANNVHGSNDDVFDDIQ

-1132 NEDFQAMIP
+1132 NEEFQAMIP
-1141 AHFLGGKRPPTEPPE
+1141 AHFLGGARPASAASAPPE

-1162 VERPTTAGV
+1162 VERAPPV
-1171 VLPPPPATLGR
+1171 VLPPPPAALGR

-1213 VTLVKEGGSLGFSII
+1213 VILVKEGGSLGFSII

-1248 HIVPGGVAAR
+1248 HVVPGGVAAR
-1258 SGKLRMGDRLIKVNG
+1258 SGKLRMGDRLLKVNG
-1273 TELTGAT
+1273 VELTGAT

-1304 PQGFQGLIQV
+1304 PNGFQ
-1314 EIINATDLTII
+1314 DLTII
-1325 KQESEK
+1325 KQEGEK

-1401 TNAPLHLVVCL
+1401 TNAPLHLVVCY
-1412 GYTRPEKYATGS
+1412 GYTRPEKITTGS

-1440 SLDRDEPLYHHHQ
+1440 SLDRDEPLHQ
-1453 EQQFQ
+1453 HQPEQQFQ

-1467 KEVAEVR
+1467 KQVAEMR

-1496 APPTSPEPQHK
+1496 APPISPELQHK

-1517 LQPQSSSLQVAPPSP
+1517 LQPQSSSSQAAPPSP

-1539 KTKTPPP
+1539 KVRTPPP
-1546 STPTPPSATDG
+1546 SA
-1557 TSVDQ
+1557 Q
-1562 PPPTPPLPPQV
+1562 PPLG
-1573 QPQRPLQP
+1573 QPGSPAAPASPVSPGPARLQRPTRP
-1581 PPPPPVKQKPPVPRK
+1581 PPAPPAPPATQKPQVPRK
-1596 PQPKRVSFTR
+1596 PQTKRVSFTQEPMD
-1606 EPEYEPEQY
+1606 EPEYF
-1615 KPLSTNETKT
+1615 LSTNDTNT
-1625 IPRSFLHDDA
+1625 NFRPSLHDVHDD
-1635 ESKSYETNDACAGI
+1635 EQSGPMTIDTNDACEGF
-1649 SSLLIRNRPPQAA
+1649 SSLLIRNQTSTE
-1662 LEVSTPVQKAS
+1662 LEVSRPVPKAS
-1673 LVLPEDYIIP
+1673 RVLHADLIIP
-1683 PPPSFDTNI
+1683 PPPLFDTYVS
-1692 CDISVESELCVPPI
+1692 DSELVDDEDTEAILPPI
-1706 TVIPEH
+1706 TVIPER
-1712 IVLPEPDEAETSI
+1712 IVLPEPAVAETSM
-1725 QLSNSTVNSPET
+1725 QSSNSTNSPET
-1737 EAPPPINFNAYPML
+1737 EVPPPVNYTAFPHL
-1751 VPQPFIVDD
+1751 VSDQAVIDTPVRSVIV
-1760 RSRSAIISDVPSYQ
+1760 STVPANQ
-1774 VFRTSEYPSVGSE
+1774 VFRTSDFPVAEPEFYK
-1787 EYYNELSVSPGGEPD
+1787 ELSVSPIGEPD
-1802 PPELLQ
+1802 PPALLHA
-1808 VQYKTLPI
+1808 QYKTLPT
-1816 VSHIPNSPCN
+1816 VSHVPNSPCN
-1826 VHPDQMVSY
+1826 LHPDQTYLDQRPMYV
-1835 DNSKNTPLH
+1835 PVH
-1844 QSLRDLRVKS
+1844 RSLRDLRTEN
-1854 ISPSM
+1854 ISPGM
-1859 VHSTTYPPIN
+1859 VHSNTYPPIN

-1877 AGSFNPYTNTT
+1877 AGTYNPYTCTI
-1888 PVCTNQSNY
+1888 PVCSSNQIGNTS
-1897 HLQNQELSS
+1897 HKSQPALV
-1906 STHGT
+1906 STLGQ
-1911 LAKDI
+1911 DI
-1916 NANVTQTAP
+1916 NANITSPVPT
-1925 INTDDR
+1925 NYDDA
-1931 PKSATLERRVH
+1931 PKSVQSERRVR
-1942 FGEVTTVPESDI
+1942 FGEVTTVPETDRM
-1954 LSSNSELE
+1954 SNSSDPL
-1962 REECTSSAST
+1962 REGSPTPASA

-1979 KFKAFAIGEA
+1979 KIKSFAIGEA

-2021 KPERVFTF
+2021 KPEKVFTF

-2050 RAEIDSFPG
+2050 RSELGSWSPG
-2059 EDRQSEYSSHSDEEP
+2059 EDRQSGYSSHSDDEP

-2081 SLGGVSPSAK
+2081 SGGVSPSAK
-2091 SQRRRAGRDGL
+2091 SQRRRAARDG
-2102 EGEDAATRAA
+2102 EVEDAATRAA

-2126 QEAIESSKAI
+2126 QEALESQKVI
-2136 KNLVG
+2136 KSMVG
-2141 PANDIIGDP
+2141 PANDILEDP
-2150 PRDKSPS
+2150 PRENSS
-2157 EKWPLPRIALRTK
+2157 N
-2170 PGPILAVK
+2170 
-2178 EKEKLLDERITLRTE
+2178 
-2193 EYVCPSTGET
+2193 
-2203 KVRTVEYIEKVIEKE
+2203 E

-2244 AEAGIS
+2244 EEAGIS
-2250 LGEGE
+2250 LGEAEMEG
-2255 TEVGENSLQPDIV
+2255 GDNSLQPDIV
-2268 QVVNPLLDGSA
+2268 QVVNPLLDGGA
-2279 GHVTTI
+2279 GRVTAI
-2285 PVGPA
+2285 PVGPTH
-2290 QRVIAY
+2290 RVTAY
-2296 TEQQQ
+2296 TEQPQ

>member
-38 LEAFLD
+38 LEELFLD

-71 HKLPPDIQ
+71 HKLPADIQ

-148 SLISLQSLELRE
+148 SLVSLQSLELRE

-171 NLIKLERLDLG
+171 NLTRLQRLDLG
-182 DNEIEELPGFIG
+182 DNDIEELPGFIG

-233 KLPEEI
+233 KIPEEI
-239 GGLCSLTDLHLSQ
+239 GGLCTLTDLHLSQ
-252 NMLETIP
+252 NMLETVP
-259 DGTGDLSKLAILKL
+259 DGIGDLSKLCILKL

-292 ELILTENFLMELPKS
+292 ELILTENFLMELPNS
-307 IGNLNELTV
+307 IGNLKELTV
-316 LNVDRNSLGEI
+316 LNVDRNTLAEI
-327 PLEIGNMT
+327 PIDIGNMS
-335 LLGVLSLRDNKLTR
+335 LLGVLCLRDNKLTR

-370 QYLPYTLVNLELK
+370 EYLPYTLVNLELK

-395 LTFQTDR
+395 LSFQTDR

-429 TSEVGSGHWYRDHR
+429 TSEVGSGHWFREHR
-443 FNSQSQDLYR
+443 FNSQSQELDR
-453 VKDTSASR
+453 VKESSISR
-461 ERDLDDMDWQ
+461 DRDSDNEDWEQ
-471 EKEES
+471 KENS
-476 RTHSVKFTEE
+476 RTHSVKFTEDVPE
-486 YTEAKETPFVRQNTP
+486 LKETPFVRQNTP
-501 HPREL
+501 HPKDL

-511 KIFGRSPENANV
+511 KLLASRSPEANT
-523 QTATHD
+523 QPTKQEA
-529 PPTTNGLPKS
+529 PTTNGISMS
-539 PPEPTPVAIVQTN
+539 PPEHVEEPVETIETV
-552 EVIHNPQVDSDMR
+552 HNTAPPPELAREEDSDTQT
-565 DEENEYSAA
+565 A
-574 ADRDSSE
+574 ADRESSE
-581 GENDEN
+581 GENDDN
-587 DDSDELEHG
+587 DDSDELEHAP
-596 TRRVAWRV
+596 RRVAWRATV
-604 SVQERAAPT
+604 EERGAVA
-613 GGGRLHRRDTP
+613 GGRLHRRDTP

-637 GRARDLI
+637 RRARDLI
-644 AQAIKKRELQD
+644 AQAIKKREQQD
-655 EQKTDDEE
+655 EPKTDDEE
-663 PTEEVVEDVADGESV
+663 TADDVQDGESV
-678 SDRASSEARIVNDQR
+678 SERAESEARVVSDQR
-693 CIEVRIARAAG
+693 CIEVRIARTAG

-719 IGNDDGIFISRVTP
+719 IGDDDGIFISRVTQ
-733 NGPAYLAGLRVGD
+733 NGPAYMSGLRVGD

-751 NGTSVVEVDHYYAV
+751 NGTSVVDVDHYYAV

-773 VLTLVVTRDSPNST
+773 TLTLVVTRDSPNST

-817 STGRGIMSKPLIIG
+817 PTGRGIPTKPLIIS
-831 NQYAQEL
+831 NQYAQEF
-838 EPEQKEQNLSV
+838 EPEYKEMV
-849 QTPASTPT
+849 PTTPVNNNQVPVPMVVTN
-857 VSFSPSPTGAVTTD
+857 VENYSPSPTGQPPSD
-871 TYQRLQASPPPLT
+871 NYQRLQASPPPPST
-884 APYVPPVY
+884 SPYIPPVY

-916 KGSPPYRED
+916 KGSPPYRDD

-960 ESAPHEAAVSLLT
+960 ESAPHEAAVALLT

-988 SDQGELLP
+988 TDQGELLP
-996 RKSTSD
+996 RKSTS
-1002 EVREHKTSQQNLNI
+1002 EEAKT
-1016 TPTPKPTNH
+1016 
-1025 VTASLVGNHTAHA
+1025 
-1038 TPTAHVINTTHT
+1038 
-1050 APRVSPHIAPSN
+1050 
-1062 TLPQAQKPTT
+1062 
-1072 ITGTNTLPP
+1072 
-1081 QPAPR
+1081 
-1086 KLSHPNGQAP
+1086 
-1096 KSSTNSTSTPLTPSG
+1096 STNSTSTPLTPG
-1111 NNTHGSNDDVFDDIQ
+1111 ADKMHGSNDDVFDDIQ
-1126 PSRPIT
+1126 
-1132 NEDFQAMIP
+1132 
-1141 AHFLGGKRPPTEPPE
+1141 
-1156 RGVRVT
+1156 
-1162 VERPTTAGV
+1162 
-1171 VLPPPPATLGR
+1171 
-1182 VTETI
+1182 
-1187 TKSTFTETTVTR
+1187 
-1199 ITDNQLVAPLIIED
+1199 D
-1213 VTLVKEGGSLGFSII
+1213 VTLYKEGGSLGFSII

-1248 HIVPGGVAAR
+1248 HVVPGGVAAR
-1258 SGKLRMGDRLIKVNG
+1258 SGKLRMGDRLLKVNG
-1273 TELTGAT
+1273 TELHGAT

-1291 GATLTLTVRHDPL
+1291 GPTLALTVRHDPL
-1304 PQGFQGLIQV
+1304 PQGFQ
-1314 EIINATDLTII
+1314 ELTII
-1325 KQESEK
+1325 KQEGEK

-1401 TNAPLHLVVCL
+1401 THAPLHLIVCH
-1412 GYTRPEKYATGS
+1412 GYTRPEKYNTTGS

-1440 SLDRDEPLYHHHQ
+1440 SLDRDETLHQHQQ

-1467 KEVAEVR
+1467 KQVAEMR

-1484 IVHAVESMALEP
+1484 IVHAVESMAMEP
-1496 APPTSPEPQHK
+1496 APPISPELQHK

-1517 LQPQSSSLQVAPPSP
+1517 LQPQSSSSQAAPLSP

-1539 KTKTPPP
+1539 KVKTPL
-1546 STPTPPSATDG
+1546 PSAPT
-1557 TSVDQ
+1557 
-1562 PPPTPPLPPQV
+1562 PPPTPVAEGTPVDPPQSPLRR
-1573 QPQRPLQP
+1573 PQQP
-1581 PPPPPVKQKPPVPRK
+1581 PPAPPAQPSPVKQKPQVPRK
-1596 PQPKRVSFTR
+1596 PHTKRVSFTQEPLD
-1606 EPEYEPEQY
+1606 EPERY
-1615 KPLSTNETKT
+1615 PLSTNDTNS
-1625 IPRSFLHDDA
+1625 ILRSSLHEHDDDQMGQTID
-1635 ESKSYETNDACAGI
+1635 TNDACEGV
-1649 SSLLIRNRPPQAA
+1649 SSLLIRNQTSTELELSRPVP
-1662 LEVSTPVQKAS
+1662 KAS
-1673 LVLPEDYIIP
+1673 RVLHADLIIP
-1683 PPPSFDTNI
+1683 PPPLFDTYVS
-1692 CDISVESELCVPPI
+1692 DSELLDDEDDEASLPPI
-1706 TVIPEH
+1706 TVIPER
-1712 IVLPEPDEAETSI
+1712 IVLPEPAVAETSM
-1725 QLSNSTVNSPET
+1725 QSSNSTNSPDT
-1737 EAPPPINFNAYPML
+1737 ELPPAVNYNAYPQF
-1751 VPQPFIVDD
+1751 VSGPVVSDNPF
-1760 RSRSAIISDVPSYQ
+1760 RSVIISEVPSHQ
-1774 VFRTSEYPSVGSE
+1774 VFRTPDLPTLGDD
-1787 EYYNELSVSPGGEPD
+1787 EYYKEFSVSPVGEPG
-1802 PPELLQ
+1802 PPELLHA
-1808 VQYKTLPI
+1808 QYKTLPT
-1816 VSHIPNSPCN
+1816 VSHVPNSPCSL
-1826 VHPDQMVSY
+1826 HPDQTYFEDRTIHV
-1835 DNSKNTPLH
+1835 PVH
-1844 QSLRDLRVKS
+1844 HSLRDLRTDDNAS
-1854 ISPSM
+1854 GM
-1859 VHSTTYPPIN
+1859 VHSITYPPIN

-1877 AGSFNPYTNTT
+1877 AGTYNPYTCTV
-1888 PVCTNQSNY
+1888 PVCSSNP
-1897 HLQNQELSS
+1897 SS
-1906 STHGT
+1906 YIMSHKSQTALVSTLGQ
-1911 LAKDI
+1911 DI
-1916 NANVTQTAP
+1916 NANVTSTIP
-1925 INTDDR
+1925 ITNDDA
-1931 PKSATLERRVH
+1931 PKSVQSERRVR
-1942 FGEVTTVPESDI
+1942 FGEVTTLAETDR
-1954 LSSNSELE
+1954 LSNSSEPSKE
-1962 REECTSSAST
+1962 GSPTPAST

-1979 KFKAFAIGEA
+1979 KIKAFAIGEVNINA

-2021 KPERVFTF
+2021 KPDKVFTF

-2042 ERKMASLS
+2042 EKKMASLS
-2050 RAEIDSFPG
+2050 RSELGSWSPG
-2059 EDRQSEYSSHSDEEP
+2059 EDRQSGYSSHSDDEP

-2081 SLGGVSPSAK
+2081 SGGVSPSAK
-2091 SQRRRAGRDGL
+2091 SQRRRAGRDG
-2102 EGEDAATRAA
+2102 EVEDAATRAA

-2126 QEAIESSKAI
+2126 QEALESQKVI
-2136 KNLVG
+2136 KSMVG
-2141 PANDIIGDP
+2141 PASDILEDVP
-2150 PRDKSPS
+2150 PRDQSPS

-2193 EYVCPSTGET
+2193 EYVCPTTGET

-2244 AEAGIS
+2244 EEAGIS

-2255 TEVGENSLQPDIV
+2255 TGDHSLQPDIV
-2268 QVVNPLLDGSA
+2268 QVVNPLLDGGA
-2279 GHVTTI
+2279 GRVTAI

-2290 QRVIAY
+2290 HRVTTY
-2296 TEQQQ
+2296 TETQQ

>member
-23 SLPTVPEDILRYSRS
+23 SLPNVPEDILRYSRS
-38 LEAFLD
+38 LEELFLD

-148 SLISLQSLELRE
+148 SLVSLQSLELRE

-171 NLIKLERLDLG
+171 NLTKLERLDLG

-217 NLKALICLDV
+217 NLKALTCLDV

-252 NMLETIP
+252 NMLETVP
-259 DGTGDLSKLAILKL
+259 DGIGNLSKLAILKL
-273 DQNRLHTLNEN
+273 DQNRLHTLNDN

-316 LNVDRNSLGEI
+316 LNVDRNSLGDI
-327 PLEIGNMT
+327 PTDIGNMT

-423 QPELEH
+423 QPELDH
-429 TSEVGSGHWYRDHR
+429 TEVGSGNWFRDHR
-443 FNSQSQDLYR
+443 FMSQSQELD
-453 VKDTSASR
+453 KIR
-461 ERDLDDMDWQ
+461 ESIPRDRESDNEDWE
-471 EKEES
+471 EKEAS
-476 RTHSVKFTEE
+476 RTHSVKFTEDVPE
-486 YTEAKETPFVRQNTP
+486 TRETPFVRQNTP
-501 HPREL
+501 HPKEL

-511 KIFGRSPENANV
+511 KLLGRSPEVATV
-523 QTATHD
+523 QNEP
-529 PPTTNGLPKS
+529 PPTSNGLPLS
-539 PPEPTPVAIVQTN
+539 SPEPTPMTV
-552 EVIHNPQVDSDMR
+552 EVVEAIHNNQAPPEIVKDDDSDTQT
-565 DEENEYSAA
+565 A
-574 ADRDSSE
+574 ADGRESSE

-587 DDSDELEHG
+587 DDSEELEHG
-596 TRRVAWRV
+596 SRRVAWRTNV
-604 SVQERAAPT
+604 EERGAGPGA
-613 GGGRLHRRDTP
+613 GRLHRRDTP

-644 AQAIKKRELQD
+644 AQAIKKREQQ
-655 EQKTDDEE
+655 EEPKTDDDE
-663 PTEEVVEDVADGESV
+663 TVEDVHDGESV
-678 SDRASSEARIVNDQR
+678 SDRAESEARVVSDQR

-719 IGNDDGIFISRVTP
+719 IGDDDGIFISRVTP
-733 NGPAYLAGLRVGD
+733 SGPAYMAGLRVGD

-751 NGTSVVEVDHYYAV
+751 NGTSVVDVDHYYAV
-765 EVLKASGP
+765 EVLKASGQT
-773 VLTLVVTRDSPNST
+773 LTLVVTRDSPNST

-806 DTVSTLENGQV
+806 DTVSTLENGQIP
-817 STGRGIMSKPLIIG
+817 TGRGIPSKPLIIG
-831 NQYAQEL
+831 NQYAQEF
-838 EPEQKEQNLSV
+838 EPEYKEPVKLNNNQAPVVITPSV
-849 QTPASTPT
+849 N
-857 VSFSPSPTGAVTTD
+857 FSPSPTGQVTTD
-871 TYQRLQASPPPLT
+871 TYQRLQASPPPPST
-884 APYVPPVY
+884 APYIPPVY

-916 KGSPPYRED
+916 KGSPPYRDD
-925 SDAIYI
+925 SGAIYI

-937 GAAAKDGKMLVGD
+937 GAAAKDGKMMVGD

-960 ESAPHEAAVSLLT
+960 ENARHEAAVALLT

-988 SDQGELLP
+988 PEHGDSLP

-1002 EVREHKTSQQNLNI
+1002 EVREHRTSLTNVNKAPSPI
-1016 TPTPKPTNH
+1016 PTVNKAPSPIPIQIQAPAPKPTNH
-1025 VTASLVGNHTAHA
+1025 VNAPLVGNHT
-1038 TPTAHVINTTHT
+1038 THP
-1050 APRVSPHIAPSN
+1050 APRLATHVAPQPHSQPQPQPQPLKHVAP
-1062 TLPQAQKPTT
+1062 AAV
-1072 ITGTNTLPP
+1072 PP

-1086 KLSHPNGQAP
+1086 RLSQTNGQGP
-1096 KSSTNSTSTPLTPSG
+1096 KSTTNSASTPLTPG
-1111 NNTHGSNDDVFDDIQ
+1111 APNTHGSTDDVFEDIQ

-1132 NEDFQAMIP
+1132 NEEFQAMIP
-1141 AHFLGGKRPPTEPPE
+1141 AHFLGGPRPATEPPE

-1162 VERPTTAGV
+1162 VERPGAGIV
-1171 VLPPPPATLGR
+1171 MPPPPSALGR

-1213 VTLVKEGGSLGFSII
+1213 VTLVKDGGSLGFSII

-1234 CVPFGGKEPGIFIS
+1234 CIPFGGKEPGIFVS
-1248 HIVPGGVAAR
+1248 HVVPGGVAAR
-1258 SGKLRMGDRLIKVNG
+1258 SGKLRMGDRILKVNG
-1273 TELTGAT
+1273 HELTGVT
-1280 HRDAVQLLLQP
+1280 HREAVQLLLQP
-1291 GATLTLTVRHDPL
+1291 GPTLGLTVRHDPL
-1304 PQGFQGLIQV
+1304 PHGYQ
-1314 EIINATDLTII
+1314 DLTII
-1325 KQESEK
+1325 KQEGEK

-1393 AVNALRSA
+1393 AVNALRQA
-1401 TNAPLHLVVCL
+1401 TNAPLHLVVCH
-1412 GYTRPEKYATGS
+1412 GYTRPEKYTTGS

-1440 SLDRDEPLYHHHQ
+1440 SLDRDEPLHHHQQ

-1458 QDLVEFEHE
+1458 RDLVEFEHE
-1467 KEVAEVR
+1467 KQVAELR

-1496 APPTSPEPQHK
+1496 APPTSPEPHHK

-1517 LQPQSSSLQVAPPSP
+1517 LQPQSSSLQAAPPSP

-1539 KTKTPPP
+1539 KVKTPPP
-1546 STPTPPSATDG
+1546 YTPPPSDG
-1557 TSVDQ
+1557 TPVDPPRTPQ
-1562 PPPTPPLPPQV
+1562 PRPTL
-1573 QPQRPLQP
+1573 P
-1581 PPPPPVKQKPPVPRK
+1581 PPPPPKQKPQVPRK
-1596 PQPKRVSFTR
+1596 PQTKR
-1606 EPEYEPEQY
+1606 
-1615 KPLSTNETKT
+1615 
-1625 IPRSFLHDDA
+1625 
-1635 ESKSYETNDACAGI
+1635 
-1649 SSLLIRNRPPQAA
+1649 
-1662 LEVSTPVQKAS
+1662 
-1673 LVLPEDYIIP
+1673 
-1683 PPPSFDTNI
+1683 
-1692 CDISVESELCVPPI
+1692 
-1706 TVIPEH
+1706 
-1712 IVLPEPDEAETSI
+1712 
-1725 QLSNSTVNSPET
+1725 
-1737 EAPPPINFNAYPML
+1737 
-1751 VPQPFIVDD
+1751 
-1760 RSRSAIISDVPSYQ
+1760 
-1774 VFRTSEYPSVGSE
+1774 
-1787 EYYNELSVSPGGEPD
+1787 
-1802 PPELLQ
+1802 
-1808 VQYKTLPI
+1808 
-1816 VSHIPNSPCN
+1816 
-1826 VHPDQMVSY
+1826 
-1835 DNSKNTPLH
+1835 
-1844 QSLRDLRVKS
+1844 
-1854 ISPSM
+1854 
-1859 VHSTTYPPIN
+1859 
-1869 PYPSLTTV
+1869 
-1877 AGSFNPYTNTT
+1877 
-1888 PVCTNQSNY
+1888 
-1897 HLQNQELSS
+1897 
-1906 STHGT
+1906 
-1911 LAKDI
+1911 
-1916 NANVTQTAP
+1916 
-1925 INTDDR
+1925 
-1931 PKSATLERRVH
+1931 
-1942 FGEVTTVPESDI
+1942 
-1954 LSSNSELE
+1954 
-1962 REECTSSAST
+1962 
-1972 LKPAWSS
+1972 
-1979 KFKAFAIGEA
+1979 A
-1989 SPPHSGNFVKA
+1989 SPPHSANFVKA

-2050 RAEIDSFPG
+2050 RAELRSWSPG
-2059 EDRQSEYSSHSDEEP
+2059 EDRQSGDSSHSDDEP
-2074 YENGHSV
+2074 YENGHSY
-2081 SLGGVSPSAK
+2081 SMGGVSPSAK
-2091 SQRRRAGRDGL
+2091 SQRRRGG
-2102 EGEDAATRAA
+2102 GEEEDPATRAA

-2126 QEAIESSKAI
+2126 QEAIESQKVI
-2136 KNLVG
+2136 KSLVG
-2141 PANDIIGDP
+2141 PANDIIGEVP

-2157 EKWPLPRIALRTK
+2157 
-2170 PGPILAVK
+2170 
-2178 EKEKLLDERITLRTE
+2178 
-2193 EYVCPSTGET
+2193 
-2203 KVRTVEYIEKVIEKE
+2203 E

-2230 LTTSPSSETAPTDL
+2230 LTTSPSSETAPDFE
-2244 AEAGIS
+2244 EAGMS
-2250 LGEGE
+2250 LGEAEGGE
-2255 TEVGENSLQPDIV
+2255 GSLQPDIV
-2268 QVVNPLLDGSA
+2268 QVVNPLLDGGA
-2279 GHVTTI
+2279 GRVTAI

-2290 QRVIAY
+2290 QRLTAY
-2296 TEQQQ
+2296 TEQPQ

>member
-38 LEAFLD
+38 LEELFLD

-171 NLIKLERLDLG
+171 NLTKLERLDLG

-194 ELPALEELWLD
+194 ELPALQELWLD
-205 HNKLQYLPPEIG
+205 HNKLQNLPSEIG

-233 KLPEEI
+233 RIPEDI
-239 GGLCSLTDLHLSQ
+239 GGLSSLTDLHLSQ
-252 NMLETIP
+252 NMLETVPNGI
-259 DGTGDLSKLAILKL
+259 GDLSKLAILKL

-284 VGRCTNLQ
+284 VGRCTSLQ
-292 ELILTENFLMELPKS
+292 ELILTENFLTELPKS

-316 LNVDRNSLGEI
+316 LNVDRNSLGDI

-335 LLGVLSLRDNKLTR
+335 LLGVLSLRDNKLTK

-429 TSEVGSGHWYRDHR
+429 TSEVGSGTWFRDHR
-443 FNSQSQDLYR
+443 FNSNSQELYR
-453 VKDTSASR
+453 IDEANYSRDRDSDDDWEEKEASR
-461 ERDLDDMDWQ
+461 
-471 EKEES
+471 
-476 RTHSVKFTEE
+476 TISVKFNEDVP
-486 YTEAKETPFVRQNTP
+486 EAKETPFVRQNTP

-506 KAKAH
+506 KAKAVKLFTRTPEQQQEREIEREKETEREKEKE
-511 KIFGRSPENANV
+511 KINEI
-523 QTATHD
+523 
-529 PPTTNGLPKS
+529 PTTNGIVLS
-539 PPEPTPVAIVQTN
+539 PPDTHAPDVTEPPLAYVHEITRDDESDSQTAH
-552 EVIHNPQVDSDMR
+552 EKESSDA
-565 DEENEYSAA
+565 ENE
-574 ADRDSSE
+574 
-581 GENDEN
+581 DE
-587 DDSDELEHG
+587 DSDELEG
-596 TRRVAWRV
+596 SGRRVAWAGVR
-604 SVQERAAPT
+604 EPRGA
-613 GGGRLHRRDTP
+613 GRLHRRDTP

-644 AQAIKKRELQD
+644 AQAIKKRDQHEIRTD
-655 EQKTDDEE
+655 EEVTDDV
-663 PTEEVVEDVADGESV
+663 PDGESV
-678 SDRASSEARIVNDQR
+678 SERADSEVRIVNDQK

-719 IGNDDGIFISRVTP
+719 VGDDDGIFISRVTP

-751 NGTSVVEVDHYYAV
+751 NGTSVVDVDHYYAV
-765 EVLKASGP
+765 EVLKASGQT
-773 VLTLVVTRDSPNST
+773 LTLVVTRGSPTST

-797 SHHSVSSTT
+797 SHHSISSTT

-817 STGRGIMSKPLIIG
+817 PTGRGILSKPLIIS
-831 NQYAQEL
+831 NQYAE
-838 EPEQKEQNLSV
+838 EFDPEIKE
-849 QTPASTPT
+849 T
-857 VSFSPSPTGAVTTD
+857 VSNQTNIGYGTN
-871 TYQRLQASPPPLT
+871 YQRLQASPPPIT
-884 APYVPPVY
+884 QPYVPPAY

-902 IRDGAGLGFSIAGG
+902 IRDGTGLGFSIAGG
-916 KGSPPYRED
+916 KGSPAYRED
-925 SDAIYI
+925 SDAIYV

-960 ESAPHEAAVSLLT
+960 EQATHETAVSLLT

-988 SDQGELLP
+988 QEQGDLIP
-996 RKSTSD
+996 RKSTSED
-1002 EVREHKTSQQNLNI
+1002 IKEHKTSLQNVNI
-1016 TPTPKPTNH
+1016 TPAQKPTANH
-1025 VTASLVGNHTAHA
+1025 VPLIGNHTAPRANTHA
-1038 TPTAHVINTTHT
+1038 PQPNTQTNTQPTTQQHTHT
-1050 APRVSPHIAPSN
+1050 
-1062 TLPQAQKPTT
+1062 QKPL
-1072 ITGTNTLPP
+1072 ITQTHTFAAP

-1086 KLSHPNGQAP
+1086 KLSQTNGTARP
-1096 KSSTNSTSTPLTPSG
+1096 ATNSTSTPLTPGANKMHAS
-1111 NNTHGSNDDVFDDIQ
+1111 SDDVFEDIQ
-1126 PSRPIT
+1126 PRAIT
-1132 NEDFQAMIP
+1132 SEDFQAMIP
-1141 AHFLGGKRPPTEPPE
+1141 AHFLGGGGGGGGGSGDGGDGGR
-1156 RGVRVT
+1156 VRVV
-1162 VERPTTAGV
+1162 VERPRPP
-1171 VLPPPPATLGR
+1171 VLPPPPSTIGR

-1199 ITDNQLVAPLIIED
+1199 ITDNKLVEPLIIED
-1213 VTLVKEGGSLGFSII
+1213 VILVKDGGSLGFSII

-1258 SGKLRMGDRLIKVNG
+1258 SGKLRMGDRLLKVNG
-1273 TELTGAT
+1273 TDLPGAT

-1291 GATLTLTVRHDPL
+1291 GPTLTLTVRHDPL
-1304 PQGFQGLIQV
+1304 PLGFQGLIQV
-1314 EIINATDLTII
+1314 EIVNATELTII
-1325 KQESEK
+1325 KQEGEK

-1370 RLKVGMRLLEV
+1370 RLKAGMRLLEV
-1381 NGVSLLGATHNE
+1381 NGISLLGATHAE

-1401 TNAPLHLVVCL
+1401 SDAPLTLVVCH
-1412 GYTRPEKYATGS
+1412 GYSRPEKSTTGS

-1440 SLDRDEPLYHHHQ
+1440 SLDRDESLHQQQ
-1453 EQQFQ
+1453 EQHIR

-1467 KEVAEVR
+1467 KQVAEVR

-1484 IVHAVESMALEP
+1484 IVHAVESIALDP
-1496 APPTSPEPQHK
+1496 SPPTPEPHQK

-1517 LQPQSSSLQVAPPSP
+1517 LHNQSSSAPVAVSP
-1532 LAVFTQQ
+1532 LGVTQH
-1539 KTKTPPP
+1539 KPKSPPAD
-1546 STPTPPSATDG
+1546 SLG
-1557 TSVDQ
+1557 TSID
-1562 PPPTPPLPPQV
+1562 PPTN
-1573 QPQRPLQP
+1573 
-1581 PPPPPVKQKPPVPRK
+1581 PPPVKQKPQVPKK
-1596 PQPKRVSFTR
+1596 PQMKRVSFTS
-1606 EPEYEPEQY
+1606 EAQDM
-1615 KPLSTNETKT
+1615 TNESNERNITHL
-1625 IPRSFLHDDA
+1625 SHDTSPTDT
-1635 ESKSYETNDACAGI
+1635 TNDACQGN
-1649 SSLLIRNRPPQAA
+1649 SSLLIKHRPTKIVN
-1662 LEVSTPVQKAS
+1662 ETKSSIVR
-1673 LVLPEDYIIP
+1673 PEEFIIP
-1683 PPPSFDTNI
+1683 PPPLFATKVSLSHLVHEAAPQLDAP
-1692 CDISVESELCVPPI
+1692 LI
-1706 TVIPEH
+1706 TVVPERV
-1712 IVLPEPDEAETSI
+1712 VLPEPIVAETTVQS
-1725 QLSNSTVNSPET
+1725 SNSTNSPET
-1737 EAPPPINFNAYPML
+1737 EFPPPVNYNAHPIL
-1751 VPQPFIVDD
+1751 DSSLRLD
-1760 RSRSAIISDVPSYQ
+1760 RDPLAAPIFSEVPSPQ
-1774 VFRTSEYPSVGSE
+1774 VFRNKLPSSESSEYFE
-1787 EYYNELSVSPGGEPD
+1787 ELSVSPVGEPE
-1802 PPELLQ
+1802 PPELLHA
-1808 VQYKTLPI
+1808 QYKTLPS
-1816 VSHIPNSPCN
+1816 VSHVPNSPCYL
-1826 VHPDQMVSY
+1826 HPMRGQFDDSDANY
-1835 DNSKNTPLH
+1835 YT
-1844 QSLRDLRVKS
+1844 LRDLRVKN
-1854 ISPSM
+1854 ISPNM
-1859 VHSTTYPPIN
+1859 VHSITYPPCN

-1877 AGSFNPYTNTT
+1877 AGTFNPYT
-1888 PVCTNQSNY
+1888 CTVPSRASSDESFSPSKPQ
-1897 HLQNQELSS
+1897 LSPSLIS
-1906 STHGT
+1906 SVG
-1911 LAKDI
+1911 KDI
-1916 NANVTQTAP
+1916 NANVTQLVTIKEEDA
-1925 INTDDR
+1925 
-1931 PKSATLERRVH
+1931 PKSVQLERRVR
-1942 FGEVTTVPESDI
+1942 FGEVTTAPEINRFSMG
-1954 LSSNSELE
+1954 SETA
-1962 REECTSSAST
+1962 REGSTSPAST
-1972 LKPAWSS
+1972 LKPSWSS
-1979 KFKAFAIGEA
+1979 KIKSFAIGEA
-1989 SPPHSGNFVKA
+1989 SPPQSGNFVKA

-2012 MEESHKPSP
+2012 MEESHKSSP
-2021 KPERVFTF
+2021 KPEKVFAF

-2042 ERKMASLS
+2042 ERKMATLS
-2050 RAEIDSFPG
+2050 RAELASWSP
-2059 EDRQSEYSSHSDEEP
+2059 DRQSGDSEHSDDEP

-2081 SLGGVSPSAK
+2081 SLVGVSPSAK
-2091 SQRRRAGRDGL
+2091 SQRRAGRDGL
-2102 EGEDAATRAA
+2102 DAEARAA

-2126 QEAIESSKAI
+2126 QDAIESQKAI
-2136 KNLVG
+2136 KSMVG
-2141 PANDIIGDP
+2141 PAHEIIGEVP
-2150 PRDKSPS
+2150 PRDNSPS
-2157 EKWPLPRIALRTK
+2157 ETWPLPRIALRTK

-2193 EYVCPSTGET
+2193 EYVCPATGET

-2230 LTTSPSSETAPTDL
+2230 LTTSPSSETAPDL
-2244 AEAGIS
+2244 ELGANLEAEES
-2250 LGEGE
+2250 
-2255 TEVGENSLQPDIV
+2255 GENSLQPDII
-2268 QVVNPLLDGSA
+2268 QVVNPILDGGA
-2279 GHVTTI
+2279 GHVTSI

-2290 QRVIAY
+2290 HRLTY
-2296 TEQQQ
+2296 TDKQ

>member
-23 SLPTVPEDILRYSRS
+23 SLPTVPEEILRYSRS
-38 LEAFLD
+38 LEELFLD

-148 SLISLQSLELRE
+148 SLVSLQSLELRE

-171 NLIKLERLDLG
+171 NLTKLERLDLG

-194 ELPALEELWLD
+194 ELPALQELWLD
-205 HNKLQYLPPEIG
+205 HNKLQYLPSEIG
-217 NLKALICLDV
+217 NLKALVCLDV

-233 KLPEEI
+233 KIPEEI

-252 NMLETIP
+252 NMLETVPNGI
-259 DGTGDLSKLAILKL
+259 GDLSKLAILKL
-273 DQNRLHTLNEN
+273 DQNRLHTLNE
-284 VGRCTNLQ
+284 GIGSCTNLQ

-307 IGNLNELTV
+307 MGNLQELSV

-335 LLGVLSLRDNKLTR
+335 LLGVLSLRDNKLTK

-402 DETTG
+402 DEVSG

-429 TSEVGSGHWYRDHR
+429 TSEVGSGTWFREHR
-443 FNSQSQDLYR
+443 FNSQSQELDR
-453 VKDTSASR
+453 IRETNISRDRDSDDGWEEREASR
-461 ERDLDDMDWQ
+461 
-471 EKEES
+471 
-476 RTHSVKFTEE
+476 TISVKFTEDVP
-486 YTEAKETPFVRQNTP
+486 EAKETPFVRQNTP

-506 KAKAH
+506 KAKAV
-511 KIFGRSPENANV
+511 KLFTRTPEQQQQQQ
-523 QTATHD
+523 QTQQQIQQSQQKVIEA
-529 PPTTNGLPKS
+529 PTTNGIISS
-539 PPEPTPVAIVQTN
+539 PPEIIRVPDVVERVQTPLVA
-552 EVIHNPQVDSDMR
+552 EVTKDDESDSQVVQDK
-565 DEENEYSAA
+565 
-574 ADRDSSE
+574 DSSE
-581 GENDEN
+581 AENEDE
-587 DDSDELEHG
+587 DSEELERENG
-596 TRRVAWRV
+596 RRVAW
-604 SVQERAAPT
+604 T
-613 GGGRLHRRDTP
+613 GVRDPGGKSAGGRLHRRDTP

-629 KRVNQIDA
+629 KRINQIDA
-637 GRARDLI
+637 TRARDLI
-644 AQAIKKRELQD
+644 AQAIKKRDQHEP
-655 EQKTDDEE
+655 KTDDEIA
-663 PTEEVVEDVADGESV
+663 EDVADGESV
-678 SDRASSEARIVNDQR
+678 SERADSDVRIVNDQR
-693 CIEVRIARAAG
+693 CIEVRIGRAAG

-719 IGNDDGIFISRVTP
+719 IGDDDGIFISRVTP
-733 NGPAYLAGLRVGD
+733 SGPAYLAGLRVGD

-751 NGTSVVEVDHYYAV
+751 NGTSVVDVDHYYAV
-765 EVLKASGP
+765 EVLKASGAT
-773 VLTLVVTRDSPNST
+773 LTLVVTRDSPTST

-797 SHHSVSSTT
+797 SHHSISSTT

-817 STGRGIMSKPLIIG
+817 PTGRSLPTKALIIT
-831 NQYAQEL
+831 NQYAQEF
-838 EPEQKEQNLSV
+838 EPEFKEQVNNR
-849 QTPASTPT
+849 STPIQP
-857 VSFSPSPTGAVTTD
+857 VSHTPSPTPVAN
-871 TYQRLQASPPPLT
+871 YQRLQASPPPAT
-884 APYVPPVY
+884 QPYVPPGEFKEQVNNRSTPIQPVSHTPSPTPVANYQRLQASPPPATQPYVPPAY

-902 IRDGAGLGFSIAGG
+902 IRDGSGLGFSIAGG
-916 KGSPPYRED
+916 KGSPQYRDD
-925 SDAIYI
+925 SDAIYV

-960 ESAPHEAAVSLLT
+960 EKAPHETAVSLLT

-988 SDQGELLP
+988 PDQGNSLP

-1002 EVREHKTSQQNLNI
+1002 EVREHKTSLPNVNV
-1016 TPTPKPTNH
+1016 TPTPKPTANH
-1025 VTASLVGNHTAHA
+1025 VPPLIGNHTARVPAHLPPQPHTQPQPQPTPLSQPQPPQQPQPHLQQTQTA
-1038 TPTAHVINTTHT
+1038 YAPTA
-1050 APRVSPHIAPSN
+1050 A
-1062 TLPQAQKPTT
+1062 
-1072 ITGTNTLPP
+1072 P

-1086 KLSHPNGQAP
+1086 KLSQTNG
-1096 KSSTNSTSTPLTPSG
+1096 T
-1111 NNTHGSNDDVFDDIQ
+1111 DVV
-1126 PSRPIT
+1126 
-1132 NEDFQAMIP
+1132 M
-1141 AHFLGGKRPPTEPPE
+1141 
-1156 RGVRVT
+1156 
-1162 VERPTTAGV
+1162 
-1171 VLPPPPATLGR
+1171 
-1182 VTETI
+1182 
-1187 TKSTFTETTVTR
+1187 
-1199 ITDNQLVAPLIIED
+1199 
-1213 VTLVKEGGSLGFSII
+1213 VKEGGSLGFSII

-1234 CVPFGGKEPGIFIS
+1234 CVPFGAKEPGIFVS

-1273 TELTGAT
+1273 SELVGAT

-1291 GATLTLTVRHDPL
+1291 GPTLSLTVRHDPL
-1304 PQGFQGLIQV
+1304 PPGFQ
-1314 EIINATDLTII
+1314 DLTII
-1325 KQESEK
+1325 KQEGEK

-1401 TNAPLHLVVCL
+1401 TNAPLHLIVCH
-1412 GYTRPEKYATGS
+1412 GYSRPEKYTTGS

-1440 SLDRDEPLYHHHQ
+1440 SLDRDDTLHQHQQ
-1453 EQQFQ
+1453 EQHIR

-1467 KEVAEVR
+1467 KQIAEMR
-1474 EKSTPEKVLD
+1474 EKTTPEKVLD
-1484 IVHAVESMALEP
+1484 IVHAVESIALDP
-1496 APPTSPEPQHK
+1496 APPISPEPQHK

-1517 LQPQSSSLQVAPPSP
+1517 LQPQSSSSHAAPPSP

-1539 KTKTPPP
+1539 KVKTPPP
-1546 STPTPPSATDG
+1546 PAAPSPPASEGTP
-1557 TSVDQ
+1557 VD
-1562 PPPTPPLPPQV
+1562 PPPAPPA
-1573 QPQRPLQP
+1573 
-1581 PPPPPVKQKPPVPRK
+1581 KQKPQVPRK
-1596 PQPKRVSFTR
+1596 PQTKR
-1606 EPEYEPEQY
+1606 
-1615 KPLSTNETKT
+1615 
-1625 IPRSFLHDDA
+1625 
-1635 ESKSYETNDACAGI
+1635 
-1649 SSLLIRNRPPQAA
+1649 
-1662 LEVSTPVQKAS
+1662 
-1673 LVLPEDYIIP
+1673 
-1683 PPPSFDTNI
+1683 
-1692 CDISVESELCVPPI
+1692 
-1706 TVIPEH
+1706 
-1712 IVLPEPDEAETSI
+1712 
-1725 QLSNSTVNSPET
+1725 
-1737 EAPPPINFNAYPML
+1737 
-1751 VPQPFIVDD
+1751 
-1760 RSRSAIISDVPSYQ
+1760 
-1774 VFRTSEYPSVGSE
+1774 
-1787 EYYNELSVSPGGEPD
+1787 
-1802 PPELLQ
+1802 
-1808 VQYKTLPI
+1808 
-1816 VSHIPNSPCN
+1816 
-1826 VHPDQMVSY
+1826 
-1835 DNSKNTPLH
+1835 
-1844 QSLRDLRVKS
+1844 
-1854 ISPSM
+1854 
-1859 VHSTTYPPIN
+1859 
-1869 PYPSLTTV
+1869 
-1877 AGSFNPYTNTT
+1877 
-1888 PVCTNQSNY
+1888 
-1897 HLQNQELSS
+1897 
-1906 STHGT
+1906 
-1911 LAKDI
+1911 
-1916 NANVTQTAP
+1916 
-1925 INTDDR
+1925 
-1931 PKSATLERRVH
+1931 
-1942 FGEVTTVPESDI
+1942 
-1954 LSSNSELE
+1954 
-1962 REECTSSAST
+1962 
-1972 LKPAWSS
+1972 
-1979 KFKAFAIGEA
+1979 A
-1989 SPPHSGNFVKA
+1989 SPPQSGNFVKA

-2012 MEESHKPSP
+2012 MEESHKSSP
-2021 KPERVFTF
+2021 KPEKVFTF

-2050 RAEIDSFPG
+2050 RAELSSWSPG
-2059 EDRQSEYSSHSDEEP
+2059 EDRQSEYSSHSDDEP

-2091 SQRRRAGRDGL
+2091 SRRRRADRDGC
-2102 EGEDAATRAA
+2102 EEDASTRAA

-2126 QEAIESSKAI
+2126 QDAIESQKAI
-2136 KNLVG
+2136 KSMVG
-2141 PANDIIGDP
+2141 PSHEIIGEVP
-2150 PRDKSPS
+2150 PRERSPS

-2170 PGPILAVK
+2170 PGQILAVK

-2193 EYVCPSTGET
+2193 EYVCPATGET

-2230 LTTSPSSETAPTDL
+2230 LTTSPSSETAPSDIEEVSL
-2244 AEAGIS
+2244 EAEVD
-2250 LGEGE
+2250 
-2255 TEVGENSLQPDIV
+2255 TGENSLQPDIV
-2268 QVVNPLLDGSA
+2268 QVVNPMLDG
-2279 GHVTTI
+2279 GVGRVTAI

-2290 QRVIAY
+2290 HRLTSY
-2296 TEQQQ
+2296 TDHQQ

>member
-23 SLPTVPEDILRYSRS
+23 SLPTIPEDILRYSRS
-38 LEAFLD
+38 LEELFLD

-71 HKLPPDIQ
+71 HKLPADIQ

-171 NLIKLERLDLG
+171 NLTRLQRLDLG
-182 DNEIEELPGFIG
+182 DNDIEELPGFIG

-233 KLPEEI
+233 KIPEEI

-252 NMLETIP
+252 NMLETVP
-259 DGTGDLSKLAILKL
+259 DGIGDLSKLAILKL

-292 ELILTENFLMELPKS
+292 ELILTENFLMELPTS

-316 LNVDRNSLGEI
+316 LNVDRNTLAEI

-335 LLGVLSLRDNKLTR
+335 LLGVLCLRDNKLTR

-423 QPELEH
+423 QPE
-429 TSEVGSGHWYRDHR
+429 SSISRD
-443 FNSQSQDLYR
+443 
-453 VKDTSASR
+453 
-461 ERDLDDMDWQ
+461 RDSDEDWEQ
-471 EKEES
+471 KENS
-476 RTHSVKFTEE
+476 RTHSVKFTEDMPE
-486 YTEAKETPFVRQNTP
+486 VKETPFVRQNTP
-501 HPREL
+501 HPKDL
-506 KAKAH
+506 KAKAQ
-511 KIFGRSPENANV
+511 KLLAGRSPE
-523 QTATHD
+523 TASNQAAKQEA
-529 PPTTNGLPKS
+529 PTTNGITMS
-539 PPEPTPVAIVQTN
+539 PPEIQVPVETIEVVQAAQPAPESTKDD
-552 EVIHNPQVDSDMR
+552 DSDTQT
-565 DEENEYSAA
+565 A
-574 ADRDSSE
+574 ADRESSE

-587 DDSDELEHG
+587 DDSDELE
-596 TRRVAWRV
+596 
-604 SVQERAAPT
+604 
-613 GGGRLHRRDTP
+613 
-624 HHLKN
+624 
-629 KRVNQIDA
+629 
-637 GRARDLI
+637 
-644 AQAIKKRELQD
+644 AIKKREQAE
-655 EQKTDDEE
+655 EQKTDEE
-663 PTEEVVEDVADGESV
+663 ETAEDTHDGESV
-678 SDRASSEARIVNDQR
+678 SERAESEVRVVNDQR
-693 CIEVRIARAAG
+693 CIEVRIARTAG

-719 IGNDDGIFISRVTP
+719 VGDDDGIFISRVTP
-733 NGPAYLAGLRVGD
+733 NGPAYNAGLRVGD

-773 VLTLVVTRDSPNST
+773 TLTLVVTRDSPNST

-817 STGRGIMSKPLIIG
+817 TTGRGVPVKPLIFS
-831 NQYAQEL
+831 NQYAQEF
-838 EPEQKEQNLSV
+838 EPEYKEQPV
-849 QTPASTPT
+849 QQTVPT
-857 VSFSPSPTGAVTTD
+857 VVTPVASYSPSPTGQVTAD
-871 TYQRLQASPPPLT
+871 TYQRLQASPPPPVT
-884 APYVPPVY
+884 DPYIPPVY

-916 KGSPPYRED
+916 KGSPPYRDD

-988 SDQGELLP
+988 TEQGELLP
-996 RKSTSD
+996 RKSTSE
-1002 EVREHKTSQQNLNI
+1002 EVREHKTSLQNVNI
-1016 TPTPKPTNH
+1016 TPTPKVTSNH
-1025 VTASLVGNHTAHA
+1025 ISTAIGNHT
-1038 TPTAHVINTTHT
+1038 NTHS
-1050 APRVSPHIAPSN
+1050 APRVSHSPQPPTSLS
-1062 TLPQAQKPTT
+1062 TSLPTALPTAA
-1072 ITGTNTLPP
+1072 PP

-1086 KLSHPNGQAP
+1086 KLSQTNGQAKP
-1096 KSSTNSTSTPLTPSG
+1096 TTNSTSTPLTPG
-1111 NNTHGSNDDVFDDIQ
+1111 ANNVHGSNDDVFDDIQ

-1132 NEDFQAMIP
+1132 NEEFQAMIP
-1141 AHFLGGKRPPTEPPE
+1141 AHFLGGARPAGSVPAPE

-1162 VERPTTAGV
+1162 VQRAPPAAL
-1171 VLPPPPATLGR
+1171 LPPPPQAPGR

-1213 VTLVKEGGSLGFSII
+1213 VILVKEGGSLGFSII

-1248 HIVPGGVAAR
+1248 HVVPGGVAAR
-1258 SGKLRMGDRLIKVNG
+1258 SGKLRMGDRLLKVNG

-1291 GATLTLTVRHDPL
+1291 GNTLALTVRHDPL
-1304 PQGFQGLIQV
+1304 PNGFQ
-1314 EIINATDLTII
+1314 DLTIV
-1325 KQESEK
+1325 KQEGEK

-1401 TNAPLHLVVCL
+1401 TNAPLHLVVCY
-1412 GYTRPEKYATGS
+1412 GYTRPEKNTTGS

-1440 SLDRDEPLYHHHQ
+1440 SLDRDEPLHQQQQ
-1453 EQQFQ
+1453 EQLFQ

-1467 KEVAEVR
+1467 KQVAEVR

-1496 APPTSPEPQHK
+1496 APPISPELQHK

-1517 LQPQSSSLQVAPPSP
+1517 LQPQSSSSQAAPPSP

-1539 KTKTPPP
+1539 KVRTPPP
-1546 STPTPPSATDG
+1546 PAPT
-1557 TSVDQ
+1557 
-1562 PPPTPPLPPQV
+1562 PPPTPAAAPAAAPPALL
-1573 QPQRPLQP
+1573 RPSHP
-1581 PPPPPVKQKPPVPRK
+1581 PPAPPPAKQKPQVPRK
-1596 PQPKRVSFTR
+1596 PNTKRVSFTQEPMD
-1606 EPEYEPEQY
+1606 EPEYPI
-1615 KPLSTNETKT
+1615 STNDTNT
-1625 IPRSFLHDDA
+1625 ILRPSLHDVHDD
-1635 ESKSYETNDACAGI
+1635 EPTGPMIIDTNDACEGA
-1649 SSLLIRNRPPQAA
+1649 SSILIRNQTSTE
-1662 LEVSTPVQKAS
+1662 LEVSRPIPKAS
-1673 LVLPEDYIIP
+1673 RVLHADLIIP
-1683 PPPSFDTNI
+1683 PPPLFDNYVSDSEI
-1692 CDISVESELCVPPI
+1692 VDEEDIDQSLPPI
-1706 TVIPEH
+1706 IVIPER
-1712 IVLPEPDEAETSI
+1712 IVLPEPAVAETSM
-1725 QLSNSTVNSPET
+1725 QSSNSTNSPET
-1737 EAPPPINFNAYPML
+1737 EVPPPINYKTYSRL
-1751 VPQPFIVDD
+1751 VSGPAVPNTP
-1760 RSRSAIISDVPSYQ
+1760 SSAIISEVPSHN
-1774 VFRTSEYPSVGSE
+1774 VLRTTELPFVPKD
-1787 EYYNELSVSPGGEPD
+1787 EYYNELSVSPSGEPD
-1802 PPELLQ
+1802 PPALLHA
-1808 VQYKTLPI
+1808 QYKTLPS
-1816 VSHIPNSPCN
+1816 VSHVPNSPCN
-1826 VHPDQMVSY
+1826 LHPDQTYIDERIIYV
-1835 DNSKNTPLH
+1835 PVH
-1844 QSLRDLRVKS
+1844 RSLRDLRTDNITS
-1854 ISPSM
+1854 AM
-1859 VHSTTYPPIN
+1859 VHSNTYPPIN

-1877 AGSFNPYTNTT
+1877 AGTYNPYTCTV
-1888 PVCTNQSNY
+1888 PVCSSNQTGYLNNKS
-1897 HLQNQELSS
+1897 QTARI
-1906 STHGT
+1906 STLGQ
-1911 LAKDI
+1911 DI
-1916 NANVTQTAP
+1916 NANITSSVPTNNYDA
-1925 INTDDR
+1925 
-1931 PKSATLERRVH
+1931 PKSVQSERRVR
-1942 FGEVTTVPESDI
+1942 FGEVTTVPETDI
-1954 LSSNSELE
+1954 LSNNLGPL
-1962 REECTSSAST
+1962 REGSPTPTSV

-1979 KFKAFAIGEA
+1979 KIKAFAIGEVNINA

-2021 KPERVFTF
+2021 KPEKVFTF

-2050 RAEIDSFPG
+2050 RSELGSWSPG
-2059 EDRQSEYSSHSDEEP
+2059 EDRQSGYSSHSDDEP

-2081 SLGGVSPSAK
+2081 SGGVSPSAK
-2091 SQRRRAGRDGL
+2091 SQRRRARDG
-2102 EGEDAATRAA
+2102 EVEDAATRAA

-2126 QEAIESSKAI
+2126 QEALESQKVI
-2136 KNLVG
+2136 KSMVG
-2141 PANDIIGDP
+2141 PANDILEDP
-2150 PRDKSPS
+2150 PR
-2157 EKWPLPRIALRTK
+2157 EK
-2170 PGPILAVK
+2170 
-2178 EKEKLLDERITLRTE
+2178 
-2193 EYVCPSTGET
+2193 
-2203 KVRTVEYIEKVIEKE
+2203 
-2218 VETTQ
+2218 
-2223 EKIISLE
+2223 
-2230 LTTSPSSETAPTDL
+2230 SET
-2244 AEAGIS
+2244 
-2250 LGEGE
+2250 
-2255 TEVGENSLQPDIV
+2255 
-2268 QVVNPLLDGSA
+2268 
-2279 GHVTTI
+2279 I
-2285 PVGPA
+2285 PGF
-2290 QRVIAY
+2290 
-2296 TEQQQ
+2296 

>member
-23 SLPTVPEDILRYSRS
+23 SLPTIPEDILRYSRS
-38 LEAFLD
+38 LEELFLD

-71 HKLPPDIQ
+71 HKLPADIQ

-171 NLIKLERLDLG
+171 NLTRLQRLDLG
-182 DNEIEELPGFIG
+182 DNDIEELPGFIG

-233 KLPEEI
+233 KIPEEI
-239 GGLCSLTDLHLSQ
+239 GGLTSLTDLHLSQ
-252 NMLETIP
+252 NMLETVPNGI
-259 DGTGDLSKLAILKL
+259 GDLSKLAILKL

-292 ELILTENFLMELPKS
+292 ELILTENFLLELPKS

-316 LNVDRNSLGEI
+316 LNVDRNTLAEI

-335 LLGVLSLRDNKLTR
+335 LLGVLCLRDNKLTR

-443 FNSQSQDLYR
+443 FNSQSQELDR
-453 VKDTSASR
+453 RESSISR
-461 ERDLDDMDWQ
+461 DRDSDDENWEQ
-471 EKEES
+471 KENS
-476 RTHSVKFTEE
+476 RTHSVKFTEDMPE
-486 YTEAKETPFVRQNTP
+486 VKETPFVRQNTP
-501 HPREL
+501 HPKDL
-506 KAKAH
+506 KAKAQ
-511 KIFGRSPENANV
+511 KLLAGRSPEAAAL
-523 QTATHD
+523 QAAKQE
-529 PPTTNGLPKS
+529 PPTTNGITLS
-539 PPEPTPVAIVQTN
+539 PPEHVQVPVETIEPVHTPQPLPELTQ
-552 EVIHNPQVDSDMR
+552 EEDSDTQT
-565 DEENEYSAA
+565 A
-574 ADRDSSE
+574 ADRESSE

-587 DDSDELEHG
+587 DDSDELERP
-596 TRRVAWRV
+596 RRVAWRATV
-604 SVQERAAPT
+604 EERGAPVQA
-613 GGGRLHRRDTP
+613 GRLHRRDTP

-637 GRARDLI
+637 RRARDLI
-644 AQAIKKRELQD
+644 AQAIKKREQS
-655 EQKTDDEE
+655 EEPKTDGEE
-663 PTEEVVEDVADGESV
+663 TADDAHDGESV
-678 SDRASSEARIVNDQR
+678 SERAESEARVVSDQR
-693 CIEVRIARAAG
+693 CIEVRIARTAG

-719 IGNDDGIFISRVTP
+719 VGDDDGIFISRVTQ
-733 NGPAYLAGLRVGD
+733 NGPAYMAGLRVGD

-773 VLTLVVTRDSPNST
+773 TLTLVVTRDSPNST

-797 SHHSVSSTT
+797 SHHSISSTT

-817 STGRGIMSKPLIIG
+817 PTGRGIPNKPLIIS
-831 NQYAQEL
+831 NQYAQEF
-838 EPEQKEQNLSV
+838 EPEYKEQAMNQAL
-849 QTPASTPT
+849 PT
-857 VSFSPSPTGAVTTD
+857 VVTTVTNYSPSPTGQVTTD
-871 TYQRLQASPPPLT
+871 TYQRLQASPPPPVT
-884 APYVPPVY
+884 EPYIPPVY

-916 KGSPPYRED
+916 KGSPPYRDD

-973 GHERFVRLVLQRTIT
+973 GHERFVRLVLQRTVT
-988 SDQGELLP
+988 MEQGELMP

-1002 EVREHKTSQQNLNI
+1002 EVREHKSSLQNVNV
-1016 TPTPKPTNH
+1016 TPTPKPTSNH
-1025 VTASLVGNHTAHA
+1025 ISTPIGNHTH
-1038 TPTAHVINTTHT
+1038 THS
-1050 APRVSPHIAPSN
+1050 APRVSTPVSPVAPA
-1062 TLPQAQKPTT
+1062 PVPAAAPAPAHKQATFAPTV
-1072 ITGTNTLPP
+1072 PP

-1086 KLSHPNGQAP
+1086 KLSQPNGQA
-1096 KSSTNSTSTPLTPSG
+1096 KSTTNSASTPLTPG
-1111 NNTHGSNDDVFDDIQ
+1111 PNNVHGSNDDVFDDIQ

-1132 NEDFQAMIP
+1132 NEEFQAMIP
-1141 AHFLGGKRPPTEPPE
+1141 AHFLGGARAQSAPGPPE

-1162 VERPTTAGV
+1162 VERAPAV
-1171 VLPPPPATLGR
+1171 VLPPPPAALGR

-1199 ITDNQLVAPLIIED
+1199 ITDNQLVEPLIIED

-1248 HIVPGGVAAR
+1248 HVVPGGVAAR
-1258 SGKLRMGDRLIKVNG
+1258 SGKLRMGDRLLKVNG
-1273 TELTGAT
+1273 VELPGAT

-1304 PQGFQGLIQV
+1304 PNGFQ
-1314 EIINATDLTII
+1314 DLTII
-1325 KQESEK
+1325 KQEGEK

-1401 TNAPLHLVVCL
+1401 TNAPLHLVVCY
-1412 GYTRPEKYATGS
+1412 GYTRPEKIITGS
-1424 ESGTADT
+1424 ESGTAET

-1440 SLDRDEPLYHHHQ
+1440 SLDRDDSTLHQQHQ

-1467 KEVAEVR
+1467 KQVAEMR

-1496 APPTSPEPQHK
+1496 APPISPELQHK

-1517 LQPQSSSLQVAPPSP
+1517 LQPQSSSSVAAPPSP
-1532 LAVFTQQ
+1532 LALFSQQ
-1539 KTKTPPP
+1539 KARTPPP
-1546 STPTPPSATDG
+1546 SAPT
-1557 TSVDQ
+1557 
-1562 PPPTPPLPPQV
+1562 PPPTPADGTPVDPPRL
-1573 QPQRPLQP
+1573 QRPTRP
-1581 PPPPPVKQKPPVPRK
+1581 PPAPPATPSTPATPASPAKQKPQVPRK
-1596 PQPKRVSFTR
+1596 PQTKRVSFTQEPMD
-1606 EPEYEPEQY
+1606 EPEHY
-1615 KPLSTNETKT
+1615 PLSTNDTN
-1625 IPRSFLHDDA
+1625 IFRYSLHDEHDD
-1635 ESKSYETNDACAGI
+1635 ERTDPMIIDTNDACEGF
-1649 SSLLIRNRPPQAA
+1649 SSLLIRNQTTTEVGVLRPVP
-1662 LEVSTPVQKAS
+1662 KAS
-1673 LVLPEDYIIP
+1673 RVLHADLIIP
-1683 PPPSFDTNI
+1683 PPPLFDTYVS
-1692 CDISVESELCVPPI
+1692 DSELIEDEDFEASLPPI
-1706 TVIPEH
+1706 TVIPER
-1712 IVLPEPDEAETSI
+1712 ILLPEPAVAETSM
-1725 QLSNSTVNSPET
+1725 QSSNSTNSPET
-1737 EAPPPINFNAYPML
+1737 EIPPPHVNYEAFPNL
-1751 VPQPFIVDD
+1751 VSGPVVPDAPFRSVIV
-1760 RSRSAIISDVPSYQ
+1760 SAVPSSQ
-1774 VFRTSEYPSVGSE
+1774 VFRTSELPVAND
-1787 EYYNELSVSPGGEPD
+1787 EYYKELSVSPSGEPD
-1802 PPELLQ
+1802 PPALLHA
-1808 VQYKTLPI
+1808 QYKTLPT
-1816 VSHIPNSPCN
+1816 VSHVPNSPCSL
-1826 VHPDQMVSY
+1826 HPDQTYIDQRTIYV
-1835 DNSKNTPLH
+1835 PVH
-1844 QSLRDLRVKS
+1844 RSLRDLRTDNS
-1854 ISPSM
+1854 TPGM
-1859 VHSTTYPPIN
+1859 VHSNTYPPIN

-1877 AGSFNPYTNTT
+1877 AGTYNPYTCTV
-1888 PVCTNQSNY
+1888 PVCSSNPIGFMN
-1897 HLQNQELSS
+1897 HKSHTALV
-1906 STHGT
+1906 STLGQ
-1911 LAKDI
+1911 DI
-1916 NANVTQTAP
+1916 NANITSSVPT
-1925 INTDDR
+1925 NNDDA
-1931 PKSATLERRVH
+1931 PKSVQSERRVR
-1942 FGEVTTVPESDI
+1942 FGEVTTVADTDRM
-1954 LSSNSELE
+1954 SNSSDPL
-1962 REECTSSAST
+1962 REGSPTPASA

-1979 KFKAFAIGEA
+1979 KIKSFAIGEA

-2021 KPERVFTF
+2021 KPEKVFTF

-2050 RAEIDSFPG
+2050 RSELGSWSPG
-2059 EDRQSEYSSHSDEEP
+2059 EDRQSGYSSHSDDEP

-2081 SLGGVSPSAK
+2081 SGGVSPSAK
-2091 SQRRRAGRDGL
+2091 SQRRRAGRDG
-2102 EGEDAATRAA
+2102 EVEDAATRAA

-2126 QEAIESSKAI
+2126 QEALESQKVI
-2136 KNLVG
+2136 KSMVG
-2141 PANDIIGDP
+2141 PASDILEDP
-2150 PRDKSPS
+2150 PRENSN

-2193 EYVCPSTGET
+2193 EFVCPATGET

-2244 AEAGIS
+2244 EEAGIS

-2255 TEVGENSLQPDIV
+2255 TEGGDSLQPDIV
-2268 QVVNPLLDGSA
+2268 QVVNPLLDGGA
-2279 GHVTTI
+2279 GRVTAI

-2290 QRVIAY
+2290 HRVTAY
-2296 TEQQQ
+2296 TEQPQ

>member
-38 LEAFLD
+38 LEELFLD

-148 SLISLQSLELRE
+148 SLVSLQSLELRE

-171 NLIKLERLDLG
+171 NLTKLERLDLG

-194 ELPALEELWLD
+194 ELPALQELWLD
-205 HNKLQYLPPEIG
+205 HNKLQYLPSEIG

-233 KLPEEI
+233 KIPEEI
-239 GGLCSLTDLHLSQ
+239 GGLMSLTDLHLSQ
-252 NMLETIP
+252 NMLETVPNGI
-259 DGTGDLSKLAILKL
+259 GDLSKLAILKL

-327 PLEIGNMT
+327 PLDIGNMT
-335 LLGVLSLRDNKLTR
+335 LLGVLSLRDNKLTK

-429 TSEVGSGHWYRDHR
+429 TSEVGSGTWFREHR
-443 FNSQSQDLYR
+443 FNSQSQELDRIRESTLSR
-453 VKDTSASR
+453 DRDSDDDWEEKEASR
-461 ERDLDDMDWQ
+461 
-471 EKEES
+471 
-476 RTHSVKFTEE
+476 TISVKFTEDVP
-486 YTEAKETPFVRQNTP
+486 EAKETPFVRQNTP
-501 HPREL
+501 HPKDL
-506 KAKAH
+506 KAKAV
-511 KIFGRSPENANV
+511 KLFTRTPEQQPQEKANEL
-523 QTATHD
+523 
-529 PPTTNGLPKS
+529 PTTNGIVMS
-539 PPEPTPVAIVQTN
+539 PPEIIQPI
-552 EVIHNPQVDSDMR
+552 EVIEPVQPQPLLEVTK
-565 DEENEYSAA
+565 DEESDSQAMQ
-574 ADRDSSE
+574 DRESSE
-581 GENDEN
+581 AENED
-587 DDSDELEHG
+587 DDSEELERG
-596 TRRVAWRV
+596 AGRRVAWAAVR
-604 SVQERAAPT
+604 ERGAR
-613 GGGRLHRRDTP
+613 GGRLHRRDTP

-637 GRARDLI
+637 SRARDLI
-644 AQAIKKRELQD
+644 AQAIKKREQHEL
-655 EQKTDDEE
+655 KNDDDIL
-663 PTEEVVEDVADGESV
+663 EDVPDGESV
-678 SDRASSEARIVNDQR
+678 SERADSEARIVNDQR

-719 IGNDDGIFISRVTP
+719 IGDDDGIFISRVTP

-751 NGTSVVEVDHYYAV
+751 NGTSVIEVDHYYAV
-765 EVLKASGP
+765 EVLKASGST
-773 VLTLVVTRDSPNST
+773 LTLVVTRDSPTST
-787 RTHSRAPSGA
+787 RTHSRAASGA

-806 DTVSTLENGQV
+806 DTVSTLENGQIP
-817 STGRGIMSKPLIIG
+817 TGRGILSKPLIIS
-831 NQYAQEL
+831 NQYAQEF
-838 EPEQKEQNLSV
+838 EPEHKEPLHN
-849 QTPASTPT
+849 QTTPT
-857 VSFSPSPTGAVTTD
+857 NTVSYSPSPTQPP
-871 TYQRLQASPPPLT
+871 TYQRLQASPPPPT
-884 APYVPPVY
+884 QPYVPPVY

-902 IRDGAGLGFSIAGG
+902 IRDGSGLGFSIAGG

-925 SDAIYI
+925 SDAIYV

-950 KVVSINGVDM
+950 KVISINGVDM
-960 ESAPHEAAVSLLT
+960 ENAPHETAVSLLT

-988 SDQGELLP
+988 PEQGELLP

-1002 EVREHKTSQQNLNI
+1002 EVREHKTSLPNVNVTTTQ
-1016 TPTPKPTNH
+1016 KPTSNH
-1025 VTASLVGNHTAHA
+1025 VPTMIGN
-1038 TPTAHVINTTHT
+1038 HT
-1050 APRVSPHIAPSN
+1050 APRVTTHVMSQ
-1062 TLPQAQKPTT
+1062 PQAHTQILSQPQPQPQPHFQQQPQTQTTFAPTT
-1072 ITGTNTLPP
+1072 APP

-1086 KLSHPNGQAP
+1086 KLSQTNGTAGTKP
-1096 KSSTNSTSTPLTPSG
+1096 ATNSTSTPLTPG
-1111 NNTHGSNDDVFDDIQ
+1111 ANKLHGSNDDVFDDIQ
-1126 PSRPIT
+1126 PARAMTS
-1132 NEDFQAMIP
+1132 EEFQAMIP
-1141 AHFLGGKRPPTEPPE
+1141 AHFLGGARAASPVE

-1162 VERPTTAGV
+1162 VQRAAPPA
-1171 VLPPPPATLGR
+1171 LPPPPAALGR

-1199 ITDNQLVAPLIIED
+1199 VTDNHLVEPLIIED

-1248 HIVPGGVAAR
+1248 HVVPGGVAAR
-1258 SGKLRMGDRLIKVNG
+1258 SGKLRMGDRLVKVNG
-1273 TELTGAT
+1273 AELPGAT

-1291 GATLTLTVRHDPL
+1291 GPTLTLSVRHDPL
-1304 PQGFQGLIQV
+1304 PPAFQ
-1314 EIINATDLTII
+1314 ELTII
-1325 KQESEK
+1325 KQEGEK

-1381 NGVSLLGATHNE
+1381 NGVSLLGATHAE

-1401 TNAPLHLVVCL
+1401 THAPLHLVVCH
-1412 GYTRPEKYATGS
+1412 GYSRPEKYTTGS

-1440 SLDRDEPLYHHHQ
+1440 SLDRDETLHQ
-1453 EQQFQ
+1453 HQQDQ
-1458 QDLVEFEHE
+1458 HNRQDLVEFEHE
-1467 KEVAEVR
+1467 KQVAEMR
-1474 EKSTPEKVLD
+1474 EKSTPEKVMD
-1484 IVHAVESMALEP
+1484 IVHAVESIALDP

-1517 LQPQSSSLQVAPPSP
+1517 LQPQSSSAQAAPPSP
-1532 LAVFTQQ
+1532 LAMFTQQ
-1539 KTKTPPP
+1539 KVK
-1546 STPTPPSATDG
+1546 TPTPPPHPAAAFVSDG
-1557 TSVDQ
+1557 TSVD
-1562 PPPTPPLPPQV
+1562 PPPSPNPPQ
-1573 QPQRPLQP
+1573 
-1581 PPPPPVKQKPPVPRK
+1581 PVKQKPQVPRK
-1596 PQPKRVSFTR
+1596 PQTKR
-1606 EPEYEPEQY
+1606 
-1615 KPLSTNETKT
+1615 
-1625 IPRSFLHDDA
+1625 
-1635 ESKSYETNDACAGI
+1635 
-1649 SSLLIRNRPPQAA
+1649 
-1662 LEVSTPVQKAS
+1662 
-1673 LVLPEDYIIP
+1673 
-1683 PPPSFDTNI
+1683 
-1692 CDISVESELCVPPI
+1692 
-1706 TVIPEH
+1706 
-1712 IVLPEPDEAETSI
+1712 
-1725 QLSNSTVNSPET
+1725 
-1737 EAPPPINFNAYPML
+1737 
-1751 VPQPFIVDD
+1751 
-1760 RSRSAIISDVPSYQ
+1760 
-1774 VFRTSEYPSVGSE
+1774 
-1787 EYYNELSVSPGGEPD
+1787 
-1802 PPELLQ
+1802 
-1808 VQYKTLPI
+1808 
-1816 VSHIPNSPCN
+1816 
-1826 VHPDQMVSY
+1826 
-1835 DNSKNTPLH
+1835 
-1844 QSLRDLRVKS
+1844 
-1854 ISPSM
+1854 
-1859 VHSTTYPPIN
+1859 
-1869 PYPSLTTV
+1869 
-1877 AGSFNPYTNTT
+1877 
-1888 PVCTNQSNY
+1888 
-1897 HLQNQELSS
+1897 
-1906 STHGT
+1906 
-1911 LAKDI
+1911 
-1916 NANVTQTAP
+1916 
-1925 INTDDR
+1925 
-1931 PKSATLERRVH
+1931 
-1942 FGEVTTVPESDI
+1942 
-1954 LSSNSELE
+1954 
-1962 REECTSSAST
+1962 
-1972 LKPAWSS
+1972 
-1979 KFKAFAIGEA
+1979 A
-1989 SPPHSGNFVKA
+1989 SPPQSGNFVKA

-2012 MEESHKPSP
+2012 MEESHKSSP
-2021 KPERVFTF
+2021 KPEKVFTF

-2050 RAEIDSFPG
+2050 RAELDSWSPG
-2059 EDRQSEYSSHSDEEP
+2059 EDRHSGDSEHSDDEP

-2091 SQRRRAGRDGL
+2091 SRRRGGR
-2102 EGEDAATRAA
+2102 EGAEDAGARAA

-2126 QEAIESSKAI
+2126 QDAIESQKAI
-2136 KNLVG
+2136 KSMVG
-2141 PANDIIGDP
+2141 PAHEIIGEVP
-2150 PRDKSPS
+2150 PRDNSPS

-2193 EYVCPSTGET
+2193 EYVCPATGET

-2230 LTTSPSSETAPTDL
+2230 LTTSPSSETAP
-2244 AEAGIS
+2244 AE

-2255 TEVGENSLQPDIV
+2255 VEAGENSLQPDIV
-2268 QVVNPLLDGSA
+2268 QVVNPLLDGGA
-2279 GHVTTI
+2279 GRVTAI

-2290 QRVIAY
+2290 HRLTYADQPH
-2296 TEQQQ
+2296 

>member
-23 SLPTVPEDILRYSRS
+23 SLPTIPEDILRYSRS
-38 LEAFLD
+38 LEELFLD

-71 HKLPPDIQ
+71 HKLPADIQ

-148 SLISLQSLELRE
+148 SLVSLQSLELRE

-171 NLIKLERLDLG
+171 NLTRLQRLDLG
-182 DNEIEELPGFIG
+182 DNDIEELPGFIG

-233 KLPEEI
+233 KIPEEI

-252 NMLETIP
+252 NMLETVP
-259 DGTGDLSKLAILKL
+259 DGIGDLSKLAILKL

-316 LNVDRNSLGEI
+316 LNVDRNTLAEI

-335 LLGVLSLRDNKLTR
+335 LLGVLCLRDNKLTK

-402 DETTG
+402 DESTG

-423 QPELEH
+423 QPE
-429 TSEVGSGHWYRDHR
+429 SSVSRD
-443 FNSQSQDLYR
+443 
-453 VKDTSASR
+453 
-461 ERDLDDMDWQ
+461 RDSDDENWEQ
-471 EKEES
+471 KENS

-486 YTEAKETPFVRQNTP
+486 MHEVKETPFVRQNTP
-501 HPREL
+501 HPKDL
-506 KAKAH
+506 KAKAQ
-511 KIFGRSPENANV
+511 KLLAGRSPEVAAL
-523 QTATHD
+523 QAAKQEQ
-529 PPTTNGLPKS
+529 PTTNGISMTS
-539 PPEPTPVAIVQTN
+539 PPEHVLGPVETEPEHTTQAAPELTK
-552 EVIHNPQVDSDMR
+552 EEDSDTQT
-565 DEENEYSAA
+565 A
-574 ADRDSSE
+574 ADRESSE

-587 DDSDELEHG
+587 EDSDELE
-596 TRRVAWRV
+596 
-604 SVQERAAPT
+604 
-613 GGGRLHRRDTP
+613 
-624 HHLKN
+624 
-629 KRVNQIDA
+629 
-637 GRARDLI
+637 
-644 AQAIKKRELQD
+644 AIKKREQQ
-655 EQKTDDEE
+655 EEPKTDDEE
-663 PTEEVVEDVADGESV
+663 TAEDTHDGESV
-678 SDRASSEARIVNDQR
+678 SERAESEARVVNDQR
-693 CIEVRIARAAG
+693 CIEVRIARTAG

-719 IGNDDGIFISRVTP
+719 VGDDDGIFISRVTP
-733 NGPAYLAGLRVGD
+733 NGPAYNAGLRVGD

-773 VLTLVVTRDSPNST
+773 TLTLVVTRDSPNST

-797 SHHSVSSTT
+797 SHHSISSTT

-817 STGRGIMSKPLIIG
+817 PTGRGIPNKPLIIS
-831 NQYAQEL
+831 NQYAQEF
-838 EPEQKEQNLSV
+838 EPEYKEQVVN
-849 QTPASTPT
+849 QTVPT
-857 VSFSPSPTGAVTTD
+857 VVPPVTSYSPSPMGQVTAE
-871 TYQRLQASPPPLT
+871 TYQRLQASPPPVT
-884 APYVPPVY
+884 EPYIPPVY

-916 KGSPPYRED
+916 KGSPPYRDD

-937 GAAAKDGKMLVGD
+937 GAAAKDGKMMVGD

-988 SDQGELLP
+988 TEQGEFIP
-996 RKSTSD
+996 RKSTSE
-1002 EVREHKTSQQNLNI
+1002 EVREHKTSLQNVNI
-1016 TPTPKPTNH
+1016 IPTQKPNTNH
-1025 VTASLVGNHTAHA
+1025 VSAPLNHTSTHSTQSTRVPGPAPA
-1038 TPTAHVINTTHT
+1038 GPTTPTAHT
-1050 APRVSPHIAPSN
+1050 APSPSPQPPLQKQATFAPTSV
-1062 TLPQAQKPTT
+1062 
-1072 ITGTNTLPP
+1072 PP

-1086 KLSHPNGQAP
+1086 KLSQPNGQAKP
-1096 KSSTNSTSTPLTPSG
+1096 TTNSTSTPLTPG
-1111 NNTHGSNDDVFDDIQ
+1111 ANNVHGSNDDVFDDIQ
-1126 PSRPIT
+1126 
-1132 NEDFQAMIP
+1132 
-1141 AHFLGGKRPPTEPPE
+1141 
-1156 RGVRVT
+1156 
-1162 VERPTTAGV
+1162 
-1171 VLPPPPATLGR
+1171 
-1182 VTETI
+1182 
-1187 TKSTFTETTVTR
+1187 
-1199 ITDNQLVAPLIIED
+1199 D
-1213 VTLVKEGGSLGFSII
+1213 VILVKEGGSLGFSII

-1248 HIVPGGVAAR
+1248 HVVPGGVAAR
-1258 SGKLRMGDRLIKVNG
+1258 SGKLRMGDRLLKVNG
-1273 TELTGAT
+1273 VELTGAT

-1304 PQGFQGLIQV
+1304 PNGFQ
-1314 EIINATDLTII
+1314 DLTII
-1325 KQESEK
+1325 KQEGEK

-1401 TNAPLHLVVCL
+1401 TNAPLHLVVCY
-1412 GYTRPEKYATGS
+1412 GYTRPEKITTGS

-1440 SLDRDEPLYHHHQ
+1440 SLDRDEPLHQ
-1453 EQQFQ
+1453 HQPEQQFQ

-1467 KEVAEVR
+1467 KQVAEMR

-1496 APPTSPEPQHK
+1496 APPISPELQHK

-1517 LQPQSSSLQVAPPSP
+1517 LQPQSSSSQAAPPSP

-1539 KTKTPPP
+1539 KVRTPPP
-1546 STPTPPSATDG
+1546 SA
-1557 TSVDQ
+1557 Q
-1562 PPPTPPLPPQV
+1562 PPLG
-1573 QPQRPLQP
+1573 QPGSPAAPASPVSPGPARLQRPTRP
-1581 PPPPPVKQKPPVPRK
+1581 PPAPPAPPATQKPQVPRK
-1596 PQPKRVSFTR
+1596 PQTKRVSFTQEPMD
-1606 EPEYEPEQY
+1606 EPEYF
-1615 KPLSTNETKT
+1615 LSTNDTNT
-1625 IPRSFLHDDA
+1625 NFRPSLHDVHDD
-1635 ESKSYETNDACAGI
+1635 EQSGPMTIDTNDACEGF
-1649 SSLLIRNRPPQAA
+1649 SSLLIRNQTSTE
-1662 LEVSTPVQKAS
+1662 LEVSRPVPKAS
-1673 LVLPEDYIIP
+1673 RVLHADLIIP
-1683 PPPSFDTNI
+1683 PPPLFDTYVS
-1692 CDISVESELCVPPI
+1692 DSELVDDEDTEAILPPI
-1706 TVIPEH
+1706 TVIPER
-1712 IVLPEPDEAETSI
+1712 IVLPEPAVAETSM
-1725 QLSNSTVNSPET
+1725 QSSNSTNSPET
-1737 EAPPPINFNAYPML
+1737 EVPPPVNYTAFPHL
-1751 VPQPFIVDD
+1751 VSDQAVIDTPVRSVIV
-1760 RSRSAIISDVPSYQ
+1760 STVPANQ
-1774 VFRTSEYPSVGSE
+1774 VFRTSDFPVAEPEFYK
-1787 EYYNELSVSPGGEPD
+1787 ELSVSPIGEPD
-1802 PPELLQ
+1802 PPALLHA
-1808 VQYKTLPI
+1808 QYKTLPT
-1816 VSHIPNSPCN
+1816 VSHVPNSPCN
-1826 VHPDQMVSY
+1826 LHPDQTYLDQRPMYV
-1835 DNSKNTPLH
+1835 PVH
-1844 QSLRDLRVKS
+1844 RSLRDLRTEN
-1854 ISPSM
+1854 ISPGM
-1859 VHSTTYPPIN
+1859 VHSNTYPPIN

-1877 AGSFNPYTNTT
+1877 AGTYNPYTCTI
-1888 PVCTNQSNY
+1888 PVCSSNQIGNTS
-1897 HLQNQELSS
+1897 HKSQPALV
-1906 STHGT
+1906 STLGQ
-1911 LAKDI
+1911 DI
-1916 NANVTQTAP
+1916 NANITSPVPT
-1925 INTDDR
+1925 NYDDA
-1931 PKSATLERRVH
+1931 PKSVQSERRVR
-1942 FGEVTTVPESDI
+1942 FGEVTTVPETDRM
-1954 LSSNSELE
+1954 SNSSDPL
-1962 REECTSSAST
+1962 REGSPTPASA

-1979 KFKAFAIGEA
+1979 KIKSFAIGEA

-2021 KPERVFTF
+2021 KPEKVFTF

-2050 RAEIDSFPG
+2050 RSELGSWSPG
-2059 EDRQSEYSSHSDEEP
+2059 EDRQSGYSSHSDDEP

-2081 SLGGVSPSAK
+2081 SGGVSPSAK
-2091 SQRRRAGRDGL
+2091 SQRRRAARDG
-2102 EGEDAATRAA
+2102 EVEDAATRAA

-2126 QEAIESSKAI
+2126 QEALESQKVI
-2136 KNLVG
+2136 KSMVG
-2141 PANDIIGDP
+2141 PANDILEDP
-2150 PRDKSPS
+2150 PRENSS
-2157 EKWPLPRIALRTK
+2157 N
-2170 PGPILAVK
+2170 
-2178 EKEKLLDERITLRTE
+2178 
-2193 EYVCPSTGET
+2193 
-2203 KVRTVEYIEKVIEKE
+2203 E

-2244 AEAGIS
+2244 EEAGIS
-2250 LGEGE
+2250 LGEAEMEG
-2255 TEVGENSLQPDIV
+2255 GDNSLQPDIV
-2268 QVVNPLLDGSA
+2268 QVVNPLLDGGA
-2279 GHVTTI
+2279 GRVTAI
-2285 PVGPA
+2285 PVGPTH
-2290 QRVIAY
+2290 RVTAY
-2296 TEQQQ
+2296 TEQPQ